1 MKKRWERLIAAVMSV
16 VMVQTVCP
24 PQAMALAASEVKEA
38 AEYLE
43 IDQLFSATQSAVTT
57 DSPENVETQTSAA
70 LFQDGAVRI
79 YHALQLYAIG
89 SNAVVHSGD
98 AQAETFGT
106 GTVLTDENGQV
117 LLYDSDGSYQLM
129 NDIALPEGTAWTLP
143 SGFSGTF
150 VSEGESTEAP
160 LYDED
165 TDTIYIY
172 NNYQLLTRAAEDE
185 LKTVLSGDNVAETFG
200 LGQVVYA
207 GDQQLEYTQE
217 HNYVVAQSFT
227 GEMPELKAEEILSE
241 TTQNATPGL
250 DGRDYLGQVVYYEPS
265 DTKKQNPYILIG
277 NEQQLQEIGKDT
289 QVTPMLYVK
298 STATWEQWEKTG
310 EIILGVPVYDWVKKE
325 EVTYVPYYPGDA
337 DFNLRADKDD
347 ENELVY
353 LYFRDGDNAQDSLM
367 HIDYAESNL
376 VSNLLGGVLTIL
388 DDIVS
393 GLLEGILGS
402 IFWDGTRNKETT
414 HDIVIVD
421 KEYND
426 VNAAS
431 YVSVKNAPDEYKGLK
446 YTSDANYIIFRD
458 IELTPAADG
467 EGNWTPLMFHGTMIG
482 AKSENGE
489 KIWNENGIISTKTP
503 ITISNV
509 TVVANEPLQVEKQ
522 KGYGFFATIYS
533 EMNRE
538 KLGESSGQTVVSNLR
553 LQDVVVNTDTSDYSV
568 DKSLLGLLLGLAGGV
583 TGTILD
589 GLLQLLGFKL
599 NLGAVLTDLLSVHQN
614 DPTKF
619 ATGGF
624 AGRIQ
629 GDVLVANCSVENAVV
644 SNINDYTG
652 GFVGYTEGVTKYDD
666 VSGLLQL
673 LVDLLENVLN
683 LIPGLG
689 LGDLVTV
696 LLENDVPIG
705 NLIPCGYYRPQI
717 NNCSVTLSK
726 GDLGNA
732 ASEAKDYVGGFVGKQ
747 VGTVMDTCT
756 VSGLKSVTA
765 NDYAGGFA
773 GATMDALI
781 RGLLTELGGN
791 ISYSPSTEN
800 TNCTVQSVVN
810 SSEDEQ
816 SETEATLWTI
826 TGTNYVGGYTGMT
839 ANSNIVNSTVKNL
852 GAVTASGDYAAGF
865 VGQATVGS
873 GALSLGEDENT
884 LLGQIGKL
892 TGDLTGMEGAV
903 LELFGAAPSRFNNCK
918 ILDSTLSVQAGNYAG
933 GFIGQGD
940 GVQIN
945 QEGGTTTL
953 KNVASITSAQNY
965 SGGFAG
971 QLIPTNAGGALNKVL
986 GIAAIREPVVS
997 NVDVWGAD
1005 GEFAVTANENY
1016 AGGAIGVTVGGQIK
1030 NVTVSNLQKV
1040 AANAEKG
1047 IAGGFLGSNNA
1058 SGLVDAGGLN
1068 LLNLDILKVSNLLN
1082 VVNYLLTDCTNCYVS
1097 FTGNAAPQ
1105 VTAASAGGF
1114 VGEMYGGSVNNSD
1127 MTDNRG
1133 AVRNLSNV
1141 QGTYYAG
1148 GFAGKICSGNLA
1160 DASGGIELA
1169 GLKVDVTGLAGVL
1182 QGYVP
1187 KVTSADVSSAET
1199 GLKVQALKQKMRED
1213 NTTVADK
1220 DSGAAGGYAGLM
1232 RGAQIT
1238 DSDVNALAT
1247 RGSFKSEEVSNS
1259 DWAVKAPAYAGGYA
1273 GKIDLGSLATVGDSV
1288 SLLDIVG
1295 LDDILSALS
1304 VVESRLEQ
1312 CDVTGKSGG
1321 FNVKASNI
1329 TEKKTVM
1336 SATVGSA
1343 GGFAGEINGAWL
1355 NGCDAGNYEYIEGV
1369 VSAGGYAGTVQPG
1382 DMVSLLEGQTNILEI
1397 VNASGLL
1404 SALKTFIPRIY
1415 NSSTAAVPC
1424 GGYIEATGTSVD
1436 EQLKGMAGGYVGY
1449 NQGGRIW
1456 GNVKTDPAD
1465 VSEQPAVLKDQK
1477 TATTH
1482 RVREVVGEE
1491 FAGGFTGL
1499 MKSANLVDSGSV
1511 KLLPTGEGGAVVKL
1525 SVPVSALEV
1534 VYAIQTN
1541 TQTTGPLRGLDED
1554 TWKAWVAAVGSSG
1567 VYGEELVQ
1575 ASYNELAEYIYGYT
1589 VTAKA
1594 EDEGSSLVDG
1604 GAAGGYVGRM
1614 EAGVIT
1620 NAYAQDVK
1628 AVTAFRSA
1636 GGFAGEMETGAVANV
1651 GSIKIA
1657 EIDVT
1662 GNLPIVKSFVP
1673 VVYASRVDGYQ
1684 SGMTIKTTSDTENS
1698 AIGNAGG
1705 FVGVAYG
1712 AQLWREIP
1720 KDEDLDFV
1728 RVTEQAAEVQNLKY
1742 VYGSQYAG
1750 GFAGRI
1756 DSASAANV
1764 EVGSDSGVLDQILEH
1779 LIQSVTGDV
1788 ANLLSVLDA
1797 TIPTVESA
1805 WVNTRVKKDAK
1816 ASITRDDLEAT
1827 MDFAVLDADQAAGG
1841 FVGMACGA
1849 VFGERN
1855 ATTKTTEEIPD
1866 TALVISGVRA
1876 VVGGEHAGGFFGL
1889 AEMGGVAQIAE
1900 GGTGILNL
1908 LVLNNVDVLNA
1919 FRTYF
1924 YDCYVFGSA
1933 EGMSV
1938 YAQTDSSDGGD
1949 STSGSDANQVYH
1961 SGNAGGFGGSLL
1973 NATVLRSH
1981 VRNLKLVNG
1990 LNYVG
1995 GFVGLSGK
2003 SGVLDLDKAEV
2014 LKNVLIAAAGLMDI
2028 FGSHMDDSSVTGMAN
2043 QVGYTLAS
2051 KGGKDCIAGGFIGYG
2066 DLSRGNNCKVDQL
2079 KQVYSDAQAGGFVG
2093 RTSYTY
2099 LAKIDGASPV
2109 LLNPLLYVI
2118 NELLD
2123 ALYVGKLEDIGAI
2136 QVTIPGLEKALELKV
2151 LSDGDVLSVT
2161 LFGLKISV
2169 ALVKDNGDGTKD
2181 VAQIHIGDSYVEIP
2195 CSEDGI
2201 TADNLEIG
2209 LIKANRTKVAGC
2221 TITGVTNGYDVFGGG
2236 AGNGE
2241 KEEATDPNGYA
2252 GGFVG
2257 FNNEGLLE
2265 NNTMIYADT
2274 IRGTANLVGAFS
2286 GRTELESSYSFN
2298 TLKEIEGNNNKYS
2311 VYRLDKYGDELN
2323 RILHQS
2329 GEALSADYQKEKIG
2343 EVSYHVYTVEHRGPS
2358 EILQGEAPSY
2368 FEAAWKD
2375 AVLNSSKYEQ
2385 AKFPANVYV
2394 SAGQANLMLGV
2405 ATEQNEDRTI
2415 PGAGDMQDPCGTEM
2429 LLTVQKIWFD
2439 DGSIKRPEEINV
2451 TLLQGFKPS
2460 KEGEESTMK
2469 PYQVPVEDQ
2478 YQPGETGAS
2487 VVDNVLKEN
2496 PFQMNIDMVGADPDI
2511 WTTQFYV
2518 PVRAEQGENGE
2529 LGQLYTYDV
2538 SEETIDGYVTFYYK
2552 PDDYT
2557 IYILNFQ
2564 ISMLMEDD
2572 TVVIDYGLP
2581 VAVDVLDNDAL
2592 GSYQIAGELAGV
2604 ATFDEKDLYKTF
2616 PDTKRTFEKMDLSY
2630 GTAVTNIDVGVLGT
2644 ELYDKL
2650 SNVKAETPETDVKPE
2665 TPETDG
2671 KAETSE
2677 TNAAY
2682 KRDVYYVPDTMQM
2695 DSLEKMLY
2703 VVKLDS
2709 EHVKNDQHYI
2719 TGALSI
2725 IPATEIFYE
2734 DNFGAIK
2741 YTPGLKN
2748 DGTDISWV
2756 NVENSGSS
2764 SDHQQDTDRPGSKE
2778 LGKLW
2783 DDLYGN
2789 DTHYKDDAT
2798 YSNGST
2804 YYVTVDENSDLNQL
2818 PTAEFEFTGTGF
2830 DIISVTSG
2838 DTGYVMIEVYNKK
2851 ENKLVRRAIID
2862 TYYGYTYDAEKNEW
2876 IVDEN
2881 ADNTNALYQVPIA
2894 KVDGLGWGEY
2904 SVKVMPV
2911 YEKVFD
2917 HHYQE
2922 GGQDNS
2928 YTFYLDAIRVYNP
2941 ANPSGNAYKDIKD
2954 VYLEDG
2960 EFNPQFMEIRDILLN
2975 AKNTSEVTEIGA
2987 VFVDG
2992 NGALTD
2998 IEDYKAYGPKNEVY
3012 LAPGQ
3017 AISFNLE
3024 TTTKDIP
3031 DKLQLSAK
3039 LDSGSSTQMTIE
3051 LAVPDKD
3058 QQWVSF
3064 RAKTHTIETA
3074 YDLYYEFGEQ
3084 CVWEAQKDEAGE
3096 VVSYKT
3102 KFPIVI
3108 RNSSSS
3114 TTEGAGVVP
3123 TDDPNANLDDKVG
3136 NLLSLTNLQ
3145 WTGNAKIKQE
3155 GDGTATVQ
3163 SEENRTAQQDLLVTS
3178 SWENVEAAYYLLNP
3192 VQQYTVTVKYQDES
3206 GNSLAEDQVLQVYDG
3221 AEYDATKLLEQAIK
3235 GYQFQRVQGEATG
3248 VATGDVEIVVIYQKL
3263 RMETLQQLIDRA
3275 NTMVDC
3281 AHKYVKTQWEA
3292 LLDAL
3297 AAAEQLLSV
3306 EHVTQ
3311 DQVDD
3316 TASAL
3321 LEAILAQRF
3330 QANKENLEAI
3340 LEQAKDM
3347 DLSGYT
3353 VESVARFQAAL
3364 DAAQAVMDD
3373 DSLSE
3378 EEQQT
3383 VDAATEALAAAMEG
3397 LTAETEPE
3405 EPEATDAPQVTDAPE
3420 VSQQPE
3426 ATNAPQTTDEPQATP
3441 ESEAQV
3447 PQTGDESGL
3456 TIWLTTLFVCAAAG
3470 IAMGMKIKTR
3480 KEEEQ

>member
-106 GTVLTDENGQV
+106 GTVLTDDNGQV

-129 NDIALPEGTAWTLP
+129 NDIALPEGTTWTLP

-172 NNYQLLTRAAEDE
+172 NNYQLLTRASEDE

-241 TTQNATPGL
+241 PTQDATAE
-250 DGRDYLGQVVYYEPS
+250 GRQFAGQVIYYENAN
-265 DTKKQNPYILIG
+265 TAQEKAYILIG
-277 NEQQLQEIGKDT
+277 NAEQLGAIGSDKPVYTAVYKRTWVIGWNSHWEIEYDKDNN
-289 QVTPMLYVK
+289 PIMLYGGDADLLQSQNGKKNYAFHGIDDDGGLVRDK
-298 STATWEQWEKTG
+298 RCGVNQKTG
-310 EIILGVPVYDWVKKE
+310 EIDPNMDIDESGQ
-325 EVTYVPYYPGDA
+325 TY
-337 DFNLRADKDD
+337 
-347 ENELVY
+347 
-353 LYFRDGDNAQDSLM
+353 S
-367 HIDYAESNL
+367 
-376 VSNLLGGVLTIL
+376 
-388 DDIVS
+388 
-393 GLLEGILGS
+393 
-402 IFWDGTRNKETT
+402 
-414 HDIVIVD
+414 
-421 KEYND
+421 
-426 VNAAS
+426 
-431 YVSVKNAPDEYKGLK
+431 
-446 YTSDANYIIFRD
+446 SDANYIIFRN
-458 IELTPAADG
+458 ITLTPADNG
-467 EGNWTPLMFHGTMIG
+467 GGNWTPLMFSGTMEGRLYMQVANPSNPNDQSQPTI
-482 AKSENGE
+482 S
-489 KIWNENGIISTKTP
+489 GISISTDNTLNPEDDRTGTGVGFFSNIINDSIYRGTP
-503 ITISNV
+503 KAVYVKNLILEVENVENQYTKVDDGTIS
-509 TVVANEPLQVEKQ
+509 LLSIILK
-522 KGYGFFATIYS
+522 F
-533 EMNRE
+533 
-538 KLGESSGQTVVSNLR
+538 
-553 LQDVVVNTDTSDYSV
+553 
-568 DKSLLGLLLGLAGGV
+568 LGLLL
-583 TGTILD
+583 D
-589 GLLQLLGFKL
+589 GLTAGQLGLQ
-599 NLGAVLTDLLSVHQN
+599 DLLTADDESME
-614 DPTKF
+614 F
-619 ATGGF
+619 YATGAF
-624 AGRIQ
+624 AGRII
-629 GDVLVANCSVENAVV
+629 GPVTVENCNV
-644 SNINDYTG
+644 SLGTITSEKGMVG
-652 GFVGYTEGVTKYDD
+652 GFVGSAEGLTEYEGLSNILSD
-666 VSGLLQL
+666 VAEGL
-673 LVDLLENVLN
+673 ETILN
-683 LIPGLG
+683 HIPGLG
-689 LGDLVTV
+689 LGDLVPV
-696 LLENDVPIG
+696 LLKNPKLVNLD
-705 NLIPCGYYRPQI
+705 NLIPIGYKAPVI
-717 NNCSVTLSK
+717 DDCHVTMTDSTII
-726 GDLGNA
+726 G
-732 ASEAKDYVGGFVGKQ
+732 SEKTSFNGGFVGCQ
-747 VGTVMDTCT
+747 TGATISDC
-756 VSGLKSVTA
+756 SVYGITSVKA
-765 NDYAGGFA
+765 SNYAGGFA
-773 GATMDALI
+773 GAI
-781 RGLLTELGGN
+781 RDGAIEGLLSGGN
-791 ISYSPSTEN
+791 IDLFEDVIPNLRGIDPSAKN
-800 TNCTVQSVVN
+800 INCSVNVPDADKPLIQWTVQ
-810 SSEDEQ
+810 
-816 SETEATLWTI
+816 A
-826 TGTNYVGGYTGMT
+826 
-839 ANSNIVNSTVKNL
+839 
-852 GAVTASGDYAAGF
+852 GDYAGGLAGIIANSDVSRAVVQGLKKVAATGDYAGGLTGRATLGSGLTMVGEVEEGEEDYNILGQVTNLLEGVLTGNTDEHLQLLNALGVSPSNIHSCTVTGSELEIEAVNFVGGFLGQGDGTQIGKVDKGVKNSVSNLNSITAKNGSYAGGF
-865 VGQATVGS
+865 VGQLVPA
-873 GALSLGEDENT
+873 
-884 LLGQIGKL
+884 
-892 TGDLTGMEGAV
+892 
-903 LELFGAAPSRFNNCK
+903 
-918 ILDSTLSVQAGNYAG
+918 
-933 GFIGQGD
+933 
-940 GVQIN
+940 
-945 QEGGTTTL
+945 
-953 KNVASITSAQNY
+953 
-965 SGGFAG
+965 
-971 QLIPTNAGGALNKVL
+971 NAGGVLNSTL
-986 GIAAIREPVVS
+986 GLISLQIPDVS
-997 NVDVWGAD
+997 YVSVCGQAD
-1005 GEFAVTANENY
+1005 GFTVQASSGSY
-1016 AGGAIGVTVGGQIK
+1016 AGGAIGVVVGGTID
-1030 NVTVSNLQKV
+1030 NVTVTNLLSV
-1040 AANAEKG
+1040 TANAENG
-1047 IAGGFLGSNNA
+1047 IAGGFMGSNNA
-1058 SGLVDAGGLN
+1058 SGLVNAGGLN

-1105 VTAASAGGF
+1105 VSAASAGGF

-1169 GLKVDVTGLAGVL
+1169 GLKVDVTGLTDVL

-1187 KVTSADVSSAET
+1187 KVTSAGVSSAET
-1199 GLKVQALKQKMRED
+1199 GLKVQALKQNMRED

-1220 DSGAAGGYAGLM
+1220 DSGAAGGYAGLV
-1232 RGAQIT
+1232 RGAQISY
-1238 DSDVNALAT
+1238 SDVNALAT

-1321 FNVKASNI
+1321 FNVKASNV
-1329 TEKKTVM
+1329 TEEKTVT

-1382 DMVSLLEGQTNILEI
+1382 DMVSLLEGQANILEI
-1397 VNASGLL
+1397 VDASGLL

-1465 VSEQPAVLKDQK
+1465 VSKQPAVLKDQK

-1482 RVREVVGEE
+1482 RVREVVGVE

-1511 KLLPTGEGGAVVKL
+1511 KLLPTEEGAVAKL

-1575 ASYNELAEYIYGYT
+1575 ASYGNLAQYIYGYT

-1636 GGFAGEMETGAVANV
+1636 GGFAGEMETGSVANV

-1657 EIDVT
+1657 EIEVT

-1712 AQLWREIP
+1712 AQLWNEIP
-1720 KDEDLDFV
+1720 EDEDLDFV

-1764 EVGSDSGVLDQILEH
+1764 EVGADSGVLDQILEH
-1779 LIQSVTGDV
+1779 LIQAVTGDV
-1788 ANLLSVLDA
+1788 SNLLSVLDA

-1805 WVNTRVKKDAK
+1805 WVNTSVKKNAK

-1849 VFGERN
+1849 VFGKRN
-1855 ATTKTTEEIPD
+1855 ATTKMTEEIPD

-1876 VVGGEHAGGFFGL
+1876 VAGGEHAGGFFGL

-1900 GGTGILNL
+1900 EGTGILNL

-1938 YAQTDSSDGGD
+1938 YARTDSRDGGD

-1961 SGNAGGFGGSLL
+1961 NGNAGGFGGSLL

-2014 LKNVLIAAAGLMDI
+2014 LENVLIAAAGLMDI

-2066 DLSRGNNCKVDQL
+2066 DLSRVNNCKVDQL

-2093 RTSYTY
+2093 RTSYAY
-2099 LAKIDGASPV
+2099 LAKVDGTSPV

-2136 QVTIPGLEKALELKV
+2136 QVKIPGLEKALELEV
-2151 LSDGDVLSVT
+2151 LSEGDVLSVT
-2161 LFGLKISV
+2161 LLGLKISV

-2181 VAQIHIGDSYVEIP
+2181 MAQIHIGDSYVEIP

-2201 TADNLEIG
+2201 TADNLKIG
-2209 LIKANRTKVAGC
+2209 LIKANRTKVANC
-2221 TITGVTNGYDVFGGG
+2221 TVAGVTNGYDVFGGG
-2236 AGNGE
+2236 ATNDVDGSNE
-2241 KEEATDPNGYA
+2241 FGYA

-2257 FNNEGLLE
+2257 CNKEGLLE
-2265 NNTMIYADT
+2265 YNTMIYADT
-2274 IRGTANLVGAFS
+2274 IRGTVNLVGAFS

-2311 VYRLDKYGDELN
+2311 VYRLDKYGDELD

-2329 GEALSADYQKEKIG
+2329 GKPLSADHQKEKIG

-2429 LLTVQKIWFD
+2429 LLTIQKIWFD

-2460 KEGEESTMK
+2460 KEGEEPTMK

-2478 YQPGETGAS
+2478 YQSGETGAS

-2496 PFQMNIDMVGADPDI
+2496 PFQMNSDMVGADPDI

-2518 PVRAEQGENGE
+2518 PMRAEQGENGE

-2538 SEETIDGYVTFYYK
+2538 SEETIDGYVTFYCK

-2564 ISMLMEDD
+2564 ISMLMADD

-2592 GSYQIAGELAGV
+2592 GPYQIAGELAGV
-2604 ATFDEKDLYKTF
+2604 AQYDAEKLHKTFDQTTALTQHEQQ
-2616 PDTKRTFEKMDLSY
+2616 LSY
-2630 GTAVTNIDVGVLGT
+2630 GKATIDAPKGV
-2644 ELYDKL
+2644 
-2650 SNVKAETPETDVKPE
+2650 VAETPETDVKPK

-2677 TNAAY
+2677 TNDVY

-2695 DSLEKMLY
+2695 DSLERMLY
-2703 VVKLDS
+2703 VVALDS
-2709 EHVKNDQHYI
+2709 KYVKNGQNYI
-2719 TGALSI
+2719 TGALTV

-2741 YTPGLKN
+2741 PNPGYTKEDTKIVWTPLTG
-2748 DGTDISWV
+2748 
-2756 NVENSGSS
+2756 ES
-2764 SDHQQDTDRPGSKE
+2764 SDTDYQQDTDRPGSAE

-2789 DTHYKDDAT
+2789 DTHYGKDAT
-2798 YSNGST
+2798 YSNGT
-2804 YYVTVDENSDLNQL
+2804 AWYVEVGEDTKTS
-2818 PTAEFEFTGTGF
+2818 PSAEFTFKGTGF
-2830 DIISVTSG
+2830 DVISVTSG
-2838 DTGYVMIEVYNKK
+2838 ETGTIKVNVYDVNQGNKK
-2851 ENKLVRRAIID
+2851 VKGYIID
-2862 TYYGYTYDAEKNEW
+2862 TYYGYNFVDGEW
-2876 IVDEN
+2876 VVDES
-2881 ADNTNALYQVPIA
+2881 ADASNALYQVPVL
-2894 KVDGLGWGEY
+2894 KVEDLPWGTYKAEIIPTY
-2904 SVKVMPV
+2904 HKA
-2911 YEKVFD
+2911 YD
-2917 HHYQE
+2917 DQYQE
-2922 GGQDNS
+2922 GKYNS
-2928 YTFYLDAIRVYNP
+2928 YRFYLDAIRIYDP
-2941 ANPSGNAYKDIKD
+2941 AKP
-2954 VYLEDG
+2954 DG
-2960 EFNPQFMEIRDILLN
+2960 EHYKEIEEVYEKDGENRPEFKEIRDILLN
-2975 AKNTSEVTEIGA
+2975 AKNTSAVTEIGA

-2998 IEDYKAYGPKNEVY
+2998 IKDYEAYGPKNEVY

-3024 TTTKDIP
+3024 TTSEDIP

-3039 LDSGSSTQMTIE
+3039 LESGSSTQMTIE
-3051 LAVPDKD
+3051 LAVPDKN
-3058 QQWVSF
+3058 QQWVPF
-3064 RAKTHTIETA
+3064 RAKTYKIETA

-3084 CVWEAQKDEAGE
+3084 CVWEAQKNEKGE
-3096 VVSYKT
+3096 IVSYKT

-3114 TTEGAGVVP
+3114 TTEGADVVP

-3136 NLLSLTNLQ
+3136 NLLSLTNLK
-3145 WTGNAKIKQE
+3145 WTGSAENKQE
-3155 GDGTATVQ
+3155 GDEPTTVQ

-3397 LTAETEPE
+3397 LTAKTEPE
-3405 EPEATDAPQVTDAPE
+3405 VPEATDAPQATDAPE

-3470 IAMGMKIKTR
+3470 IGMGMKIKTR

>member
-129 NDIALPEGTAWTLP
+129 NDIALPDGTMWTLP

-227 GEMPELKAEEILSE
+227 GKMPELKAEEILAE

-250 DGRDYLGQVVYYEPS
+250 DGRDYLGQVVYNDS
-265 DTKKQNPYILIG
+265 ATGLQYILIG
-277 NEQQLQEIGKDT
+277 NKQQLQAIGKT
-289 QVTPMLYVK
+289 EREWQMVGFLVQYVNVAIKVTEPL
-298 STATWEQWEKTG
+298 WEKDG
-310 EIILGVPVYDWVKKE
+310 REWKQV
-325 EVTYVPYYPGDA
+325 YPGDA
-337 DFNLRADKDD
+337 DLSSDQKLWGNDDFYHTIGQKYYGSKLVNGQVVCDESATKYHVNIERNGKD
-347 ENELVY
+347 EPTYSTN
-353 LYFRDGDNAQDSLM
+353 
-367 HIDYAESNL
+367 
-376 VSNLLGGVLTIL
+376 
-388 DDIVS
+388 
-393 GLLEGILGS
+393 
-402 IFWDGTRNKETT
+402 
-414 HDIVIVD
+414 
-421 KEYND
+421 
-426 VNAAS
+426 
-431 YVSVKNAPDEYKGLK
+431 
-446 YTSDANYIIFRD
+446 ANYIIFRD
-458 IELTPAADG
+458 INLNYE
-467 EGNWTPLMFHGTMIG
+467 EWTPLAFHGTMIG
-482 AKSENGE
+482 AKTDGTS
-489 KIWNENGIISTKTP
+489 KIWDDTGIVASKRPEISRIIVTMDENEQLEVDKQLGVGFFS
-503 ITISNV
+503 TIS
-509 TVVANEPLQVEKQ
+509 
-522 KGYGFFATIYS
+522 S
-533 EMNRE
+533 EMNE
-538 KLGESSGQTVVSNLR
+538 KNVGVSSGQVIVSNLI
-553 LQDVVVNTDTSDYSV
+553 LDDVSV
-568 DKSLLGLLLGLAGGV
+568 QTLTNKTKDSQSLLNAITSGVGGILGELLDNLLN
-583 TGTILD
+583 ILTF
-589 GLLQLLGFKL
+589 GKL
-599 NLGAVLTDLLSVHQN
+599 NLNLNKVLGGLLN
-614 DPTKF
+614 ARAKDPTRF
-619 ATGGF
+619 ATGAFAGRIEGDVKVYNCDVIGADVKNINDFTGGF
-624 AGRIQ
+624 AGYSI
-629 GDVLVANCSVENAVV
+629 G
-644 SNINDYTG
+644 T
-652 GFVGYTEGVTKYDD
+652 TKYD
-666 VSGLLQL
+666 GLSEALGDIERL
-673 LVDLLENVLN
+673 LTNLLNI
-683 LIPGLG
+683 IPGIG
-689 LGDLVTV
+689 LGDLITI
-696 LLENDVPIG
+696 LLRNGLAIG
-705 NLIPCGYYRPQI
+705 HLIPTGYYRPHI
-717 NNCSVTLSK
+717 ENCTVSLKNGAGS
-726 GDLGNA
+726 LGNA
-732 ASEAKDYVGGFVGKQ
+732 TSSYVGGFVGKQ

-933 GFIGQGD
+933 AFIGQGD

-953 KNVASITSAQNY
+953 KNVASITSTKNY

-986 GIAAIREPVVS
+986 GFAAIREPVVS

-1058 SGLVDAGGLN
+1058 SGLVNAGGLN

-1169 GLKVDVTGLAGVL
+1169 GLTVNVTGLADVL

-1187 KVTSADVSSAET
+1187 KVTSAGVSSAET
-1199 GLKVQALKQKMRED
+1199 GLKVQALKQNMRED

-1220 DSGAAGGYAGLM
+1220 DSGAAGGYAGLV
-1232 RGAQIT
+1232 RGAQISY
-1238 DSDVNALAT
+1238 SDVNALAT

-1329 TEKKTVM
+1329 TEKKTVT

-1382 DMVSLLEGQTNILEI
+1382 DMVSLLEGQTNILKI

-1482 RVREVVGEE
+1482 RVREVVGVE

-1511 KLLPTGEGGAVVKL
+1511 KLLPTEEGAVVEL

-1575 ASYNELAEYIYGYT
+1575 ASYGDLAEYIYGYT

-1636 GGFAGEMETGAVANV
+1636 GGFAGEMETGSVANV

-1657 EIDVT
+1657 GIDVT

-1712 AQLWREIP
+1712 AQLWNEIP
-1720 KDEDLDFV
+1720 EDEDLDFV

-1779 LIQSVTGDV
+1779 LIQAVTGDV
-1788 ANLLSVLDA
+1788 SNLLSVLDA

-1805 WVNTRVKKDAK
+1805 WVNTSVKKNAK

-1855 ATTKTTEEIPD
+1855 TTTTTDEIPD

-1876 VVGGEHAGGFFGL
+1876 VAGGEHAGGFFGL

-1938 YAQTDSSDGGD
+1938 YARTDSRDGGD

-1961 SGNAGGFGGSLL
+1961 NGNAGGFGGSLL

-2014 LKNVLIAAAGLMDI
+2014 LENVLIAAAGLMDI

-2066 DLSRGNNCKVDQL
+2066 DLSRVNNCQVDQL

-2093 RTSYTY
+2093 RTSYAY
-2099 LAKIDGASPV
+2099 LAKVDGDSPD
-2109 LLNPLLYVI
+2109 LLKPLLEVI
-2118 NELLD
+2118 NTLLK
-2123 ALYVGKLEDIGAI
+2123 ALYADKLQDIDAI
-2136 QVTIPGLEKALELKV
+2136 KVSIPVWNKVLELKV
-2151 LSDGDVLSVT
+2151 LSEGDVLSVT
-2161 LFGLKISV
+2161 LFDLKISV

-2181 VAQIHIGDSYVEIP
+2181 MAQIHIGDSYVEIP
-2195 CSEDGI
+2195 CSKDGI
-2201 TADNLEIG
+2201 TEDALKIG

-2236 AGNGE
+2236 ANND
-2241 KEEATDPNGYA
+2241 TDGSSKFGYA

-2265 NNTMIYADT
+2265 NNTMLYADT
-2274 IRGTANLVGAFS
+2274 IRGTANRVGAFS

-2298 TLKEIEGNNNKYS
+2298 TLEEIEGNNNKYS

-2329 GEALSADYQKEKIG
+2329 GKPLSADHQKDKIG

-2358 EILQGEAPSY
+2358 KILQGEAPSY
-2368 FEAAWKD
+2368 FEAVWED
-2375 AVLNSSKYEQ
+2375 AMLNSSEHPN
-2385 AKFPANVYV
+2385 ALAPANVYV
-2394 SAGQANLMLGV
+2394 SSAQANLMLGV

-2439 DGSIKRPEEINV
+2439 DGSIERPEEINV

-2460 KEGEESTMK
+2460 KEGEEPTMK

-2496 PFQMNIDMVGADPDI
+2496 SFQMNSDMVGADPDI

-2564 ISMLMEDD
+2564 ISMLMADD

-2604 ATFDEKDLYKTF
+2604 AQYDAEKLHKTF
-2616 PDTKRTFEKMDLSY
+2616 GQTTALTQHEQQLSY
-2630 GTAVTNIDVGVLGT
+2630 GKATIDAPKGV
-2644 ELYDKL
+2644 
-2650 SNVKAETPETDVKPE
+2650 VAE

-2671 KAETSE
+2671 KAETPE
-2677 TNAAY
+2677 TNDVY

-2703 VVKLDS
+2703 VVALDS
-2709 EHVKNDQHYI
+2709 KYVKNGQNYI
-2719 TGALSI
+2719 TGELSI

-2741 YTPGLKN
+2741 PNPGYTKDDTEIVWTTLTG
-2748 DGTDISWV
+2748 
-2756 NVENSGSS
+2756 EGS
-2764 SDHQQDTDRPGSKE
+2764 DTQQDTDRPGSKE

-2789 DTHYKDDAT
+2789 DKHYKDDAT

-2804 YYVTVDENSDLNQL
+2804 YYVTVDENLDLNRL

-2838 DTGYVMIEVYNKK
+2838 DTGYVLIEVYDKG
-2851 ENKLVRRAIID
+2851 NKLVRRSVID
-2862 TYYGYTYDAEKNEW
+2862 TYYGYVYDAEKDEW

-2881 ADNTNALYQVPIA
+2881 ADDSNALYQVPIA

-2911 YEKVFD
+2911 YEKAFD

-2941 ANPSGNAYKDIKD
+2941 AKPSGNAYEDIKD

-2960 EFNPQFMEIRDILLN
+2960 EFNPQFKEIRDILLN
-2975 AKNTSEVTEIGA
+2975 AKNTSAVTEIGA

-2998 IEDYKAYGPKNEVY
+2998 IEDYKAYGPKHEVY

-3024 TTTKDIP
+3024 TTTGCIP

-3039 LDSGSSTQMTIE
+3039 LESGSSTQMTIE
-3051 LAVPDKD
+3051 LAVPDQD
-3058 QQWVSF
+3058 RQWVSF
-3064 RAKTHTIETA
+3064 RAKTYTIETA

-3084 CVWEAQKDEAGE
+3084 CVWEAKKNEAGE
-3096 VVSYKT
+3096 VVYKT

-3114 TTEGAGVVP
+3114 TTEGADVVP

-3136 NLLSLTNLQ
+3136 NLLSLTNLK

-3397 LTAETEPE
+3397 LTAKTEPE
-3405 EPEATDAPQVTDAPE
+3405 EPEATDAPQATDAPE

-3470 IAMGMKIKTR
+3470 IGMGMKIKTR

>member
-1 MKKRWERLIAAVMSV
+1 MENFIWSEGRTMKKRWERLIAAVMSV

-129 NDIALPEGTAWTLP
+129 NDIALPDGTMWTLP

-227 GEMPELKAEEILSE
+227 AQMPELKAEEILAE
-241 TTQNATPGL
+241 TTQDATPGL
-250 DGRDYLGQVVYYEPS
+250 DGRDYLGQVVYNDS
-265 DTKKQNPYILIG
+265 ATGLQYILIG
-277 NEQQLQEIGKDT
+277 NKQQLQAIGQTEREWQMVGFLVQYVNVAIK
-289 QVTPMLYVK
+289 VTEPL
-298 STATWEQWEKTG
+298 WEKDG
-310 EIILGVPVYDWVKKE
+310 REWKQV
-325 EVTYVPYYPGDA
+325 YPGDA
-337 DFNLRADKDD
+337 DLSSDQKLWGNDDFYHTIGQKYYGSKLVNGQVVCDESATKYHVNIERNGKD
-347 ENELVY
+347 EPTYSTN
-353 LYFRDGDNAQDSLM
+353 
-367 HIDYAESNL
+367 
-376 VSNLLGGVLTIL
+376 
-388 DDIVS
+388 
-393 GLLEGILGS
+393 
-402 IFWDGTRNKETT
+402 
-414 HDIVIVD
+414 
-421 KEYND
+421 
-426 VNAAS
+426 
-431 YVSVKNAPDEYKGLK
+431 
-446 YTSDANYIIFRD
+446 ANYIIFRD
-458 IELTPAADG
+458 INLNYE
-467 EGNWTPLMFHGTMIG
+467 EWTPLAFHGTMIG
-482 AKSENGE
+482 AKTDGTS
-489 KIWNENGIISTKTP
+489 KIWDDTGIVASKRPEISRIIVTMDENEQLEVDKQLGVGFFS
-503 ITISNV
+503 TIS
-509 TVVANEPLQVEKQ
+509 
-522 KGYGFFATIYS
+522 S
-533 EMNRE
+533 EMNE
-538 KLGESSGQTVVSNLR
+538 KNVGVSSGQVIVSNLI
-553 LQDVVVNTDTSDYSV
+553 LDDVSV
-568 DKSLLGLLLGLAGGV
+568 QTLTNKTKDSQSLLNAITSGVGGILGEVLDTLLN
-583 TGTILD
+583 ILTF
-589 GLLQLLGFKL
+589 GKL
-599 NLGAVLTDLLSVHQN
+599 NLNLKKVLGGLLN
-614 DPTKF
+614 ARAKDPTRF
-619 ATGGF
+619 ATGAF
-624 AGRIQ
+624 AGRIE
-629 GDVLVANCSVENAVV
+629 GDVKVYNCDVIGADVK
-644 SNINDYTG
+644 NINDFTG
-652 GFVGYTEGVTKYDD
+652 GFVGYSTGTTKYD
-666 VSGLLQL
+666 GLSEALGDIERL
-673 LVDLLENVLN
+673 LTNLLNI
-683 LIPGLG
+683 IPGIG
-689 LGDLVTV
+689 LGDLITI
-696 LLENDVPIG
+696 LLENGLAVG
-705 NLIPCGYYRPQI
+705 NLIPTGYYRPQI
-717 NNCSVTLSK
+717 ENCTVSLKNGAGT
-726 GDLGNA
+726 LGNTT
-732 ASEAKDYVGGFVGKQ
+732 SCYVGGFIGKQ

-781 RGLLTELGGN
+781 RGLLTKLGGN

-1068 LLNLDILKVSNLLN
+1068 LLDLDILKVSNLLN

-1169 GLKVDVTGLAGVL
+1169 GLKVDVTGLADVL

-1199 GLKVQALKQKMRED
+1199 GLKVQALKQNMRED

-1238 DSDVNALAT
+1238 DSNVNALAT
-1247 RGSFKSEEVSNS
+1247 RGSFKNEEVSNS

-1288 SLLDIVG
+1288 SLLEIIG

-1636 GGFAGEMETGAVANV
+1636 GGFAGEMETGSVANV
-1651 GSIKIA
+1651 GNIEIA
-1657 EIDVT
+1657 GLKVT

-1712 AQLWREIP
+1712 AQLWNEIP
-1720 KDEDLDFV
+1720 EDEDLDFV

-1764 EVGSDSGVLDQILEH
+1764 EVGADSGVLDQILEH
-1779 LIQSVTGDV
+1779 LIQAVTGDV
-1788 ANLLSVLDA
+1788 SNLLSVLDA

-1805 WVNTRVKKDAK
+1805 WVNTSVKKNAK

-1849 VFGERN
+1849 VFGKRN
-1855 ATTKTTEEIPD
+1855 ATTKMTEEIPD

-1876 VVGGEHAGGFFGL
+1876 VAGGEHAGGFFGL

-1900 GGTGILNL
+1900 EGTGILNL

-1938 YAQTDSSDGGD
+1938 YARTDSRDGGD
-1949 STSGSDANQVYH
+1949 ITSGSDANQVYH
-1961 SGNAGGFGGSLL
+1961 NGNAGGFGGSLL

-2014 LKNVLIAAAGLMDI
+2014 LENVLIAAAGLMDI

-2066 DLSRGNNCKVDQL
+2066 DLSRVNNCQVDQL

-2093 RTSYTY
+2093 RTSYAY
-2099 LAKIDGASPV
+2099 LAKVDSTSPV
-2109 LLNPLLYVI
+2109 LLNPLLHVI

-2123 ALYVGKLEDIGAI
+2123 ALYVGKLENIDAI
-2136 QVTIPGLEKALELKV
+2136 KVSIPGLNNVLELKV
-2151 LSDGDVLSVT
+2151 LNDGDVLSVT
-2161 LFGLKISV
+2161 LLGLKISV

-2181 VAQIHIGDSYVEIP
+2181 MAQIHIGDSYVEIP
-2195 CSEDGI
+2195 CSKDGI
-2201 TADNLEIG
+2201 TADNLKIG
-2209 LIKANRTKVAGC
+2209 LIKANRTKVANC
-2221 TITGVTNGYDVFGGG
+2221 TVAGVTNGYDVFGGG
-2236 AGNGE
+2236 ATNDVDGSNE
-2241 KEEATDPNGYA
+2241 FGYA

-2265 NNTMIYADT
+2265 YNTMLYADT
-2274 IRGTANLVGAFS
+2274 IRGTANRVGAFS

-2298 TLKEIEGNNNKYS
+2298 TLEEIEGNNNKYS

-2329 GEALSADYQKEKIG
+2329 GKPLSADHQKEKIG

-2358 EILQGEAPSY
+2358 KILQGEAPSY

-2375 AVLNSSKYEQ
+2375 AVLNSSKHEQ

-2460 KEGEESTMK
+2460 KEGEEPTDMK
-2469 PYQVPVEDQ
+2469 EYQVPVEDQ

-2496 PFQMNIDMVGADPDI
+2496 PFQMNSDMVGADPDI

-2518 PVRAEQGENGE
+2518 PMRAEQGENGE

-2538 SEETIDGYVTFYYK
+2538 SEETIDGYVTFYCK

-2564 ISMLMEDD
+2564 ISMLMADD

-2592 GSYQIAGELAGV
+2592 GSYQIASELAGV
-2604 ATFDEKDLYKTF
+2604 AQYDAEKLHKTFDQTTALTQHEQQ
-2616 PDTKRTFEKMDLSY
+2616 LSY
-2630 GTAVTNIDVGVLGT
+2630 GKATIDAPKGV
-2644 ELYDKL
+2644 
-2650 SNVKAETPETDVKPE
+2650 VAETPETDVKPK

-2671 KAETSE
+2671 KVEASE
-2677 TNAAY
+2677 TNDVY

-2703 VVKLDS
+2703 VVALDS
-2709 EHVKNDQHYI
+2709 KYVKNGQNYI
-2719 TGALSI
+2719 TGELSI

-2741 YTPGLKN
+2741 PNPGYTKDDTEIVWTTLTG
-2748 DGTDISWV
+2748 
-2756 NVENSGSS
+2756 EGS
-2764 SDHQQDTDRPGSKE
+2764 DTQQDADRPGSKE

-2804 YYVTVDENSDLNQL
+2804 YYVTVDENLDLNQL

-2838 DTGYVMIEVYNKK
+2838 DTGYVLIEVYDKG
-2851 ENKLVRRAIID
+2851 NKLVRRSVID
-2862 TYYGYTYDAEKNEW
+2862 TYYGYVYDAEKDEW

-2881 ADNTNALYQVPIA
+2881 ADDSNALYQVPIA

-2911 YEKVFD
+2911 YEKAFD

-2941 ANPSGNAYKDIKD
+2941 ANPSGNAYEDIKD

-2960 EFNPQFMEIRDILLN
+2960 EFNPHFKEIRDILLN
-2975 AKNTSEVTEIGA
+2975 ANNTSAVTEIGA

-2998 IEDYKAYGPKNEVY
+2998 IKDYEAYGPKNEVY

-3024 TTTKDIP
+3024 TTSKDLP

-3039 LDSGSSTQMTIE
+3039 LESGSSTQMTIE
-3051 LAVPDKD
+3051 LAVPDQV

-3064 RAKTHTIETA
+3064 RAKTHTIKTA

-3084 CVWEAQKDEAGE
+3084 CVWEAQKDETGE

-3114 TTEGAGVVP
+3114 TTEGADVVP

-3136 NLLSLTNLQ
+3136 NLLSLTNLK

-3192 VQQYTVTVKYQDES
+3192 VQQYTVTVKYQDEN

-3275 NTMVDC
+3275 KTMVDC
-3281 AHKYVKTQWEA
+3281 AHKYVQTQWEA

-3321 LEAILAQRF
+3321 LEAIMAQRF

-3405 EPEATDAPQVTDAPE
+3405 EPEATDAPQTTDAPE

-3470 IAMGMKIKTR
+3470 IGMGMKIKTR
-3480 KEEEQ
+3480 KEEQ

>member
-129 NDIALPEGTAWTLP
+129 NDIALPDGTMWTLP

-227 GEMPELKAEEILSE
+227 AQMPELKAEEILAE
-241 TTQNATPGL
+241 TTQDATPGL
-250 DGRDYLGQVVYYEPS
+250 DGRDYLGQVVYNDS
-265 DTKKQNPYILIG
+265 ATGLQYILIG
-277 NEQQLQEIGKDT
+277 NKQQLQAIGKTDENGDPIKVTEPVWAQKQEAYSVGGIGYWRDVGDPIEYYRGDADIISNGDYTELFSFDQEVGGTGEYEGSILGKDT
-289 QVTPMLYVK
+289 RNKYYGSMLNGAEVVCNKNADKYH
-298 STATWEQWEKTG
+298 TNIERGHGDDFE
-310 EIILGVPVYDWVKKE
+310 PVY
-325 EVTYVPYYPGDA
+325 
-337 DFNLRADKDD
+337 
-347 ENELVY
+347 
-353 LYFRDGDNAQDSLM
+353 S
-367 HIDYAESNL
+367 
-376 VSNLLGGVLTIL
+376 TI
-388 DDIVS
+388 
-393 GLLEGILGS
+393 
-402 IFWDGTRNKETT
+402 
-414 HDIVIVD
+414 
-421 KEYND
+421 
-426 VNAAS
+426 
-431 YVSVKNAPDEYKGLK
+431 
-446 YTSDANYIIFRD
+446 ANYIIFREID
-458 IELTPAADG
+458 LKNEP
-467 EGNWTPLMFHGTMIG
+467 WTPLMFHGTMIG

-489 KIWNENGIISTKTP
+489 KIWDQTGIVASGRPVISNITVFMDEEQKLNP
-503 ITISNV
+503 DKQLGVGFFGTISSEINV
-509 TVVANEPLQVEKQ
+509 NNIGISAGTTL
-522 KGYGFFATIYS
+522 
-533 EMNRE
+533 
-538 KLGESSGQTVVSNLR
+538 VSNLK
-553 LQDVVVNTDTSDYSV
+553 LDTITIKTETNQTESSET
-568 DKSLLGLLLGLAGGV
+568 LLKIITSGTGGLVGGLLDWLVNAITFGQ
-583 TGTILD
+583 I
-589 GLLQLLGFKL
+589 KL
-599 NLGAVLTDLLSVHQN
+599 NLKQVLGELLN
-614 DPTKF
+614 ARAKDPTRF
-619 ATGGF
+619 ATGSF
-624 AGRIQ
+624 AGRIE
-629 GDVLVANCSVENAVV
+629 GDVRIENCEVVNATVH
-644 SNINDYTG
+644 NINDYTG
-652 GFVGYTEGVTKYDD
+652 GFVGYSTGITEY
-666 VSGLLQL
+666 SGLSDDLDITTGALESL
-673 LVDLLENVLN
+673 LNV
-683 LIPGLG
+683 IPGLG
-689 LGDLVTV
+689 LGDLITI
-696 LLENDVPIG
+696 LLRNGLAIG
-705 NLIPCGYYRPQI
+705 HLIPTGYYRPHI
-717 NNCSVTLSK
+717 ENCTVSLKNGAGSLS
-726 GDLGNA
+726 NA
-732 ASEAKDYVGGFVGKQ
+732 TSSYVGGFVGKQ

-953 KNVASITSAQNY
+953 KNVASITSTKNY

-986 GIAAIREPVVS
+986 GFAAIREPVVS

-1058 SGLVDAGGLN
+1058 SGLVNAGGLN

-1105 VTAASAGGF
+1105 VSAASAGGF
-1114 VGEMYGGSVNNSD
+1114 VGEMYGGTVDNST
-1127 MTDNRG
+1127 MTDNQG
-1133 AVRNLSNV
+1133 AVRNVSNI

-1160 DASGGIELA
+1160 DAGGGIELA
-1169 GLKVDVTGLAGVL
+1169 GLKVDVTGLTGVL

-1199 GLKVQALKQKMRED
+1199 GLKVQALKQKMQED
-1213 NTTVADK
+1213 DTTVADK
-1220 DSGAAGGYAGLM
+1220 DSGAAGGYAGLV
-1232 RGAQIT
+1232 RGAQISY
-1238 DSDVNALAT
+1238 SDVNALAT

-1295 LDDILSALS
+1295 LDNILSALS
-1304 VVESRLEQ
+1304 VVESRLDQ

-1321 FNVKASNI
+1321 FNVKASNV
-1329 TEKKTVM
+1329 TEEKTVT

-1465 VSEQPAVLKDQK
+1465 VSKQPAVLNDQK

-1482 RVREVVGEE
+1482 RVREVVGVE

-1511 KLLPTGEGGAVVKL
+1511 KLLPTEEGAVAEL

-1575 ASYNELAEYIYGYT
+1575 ASYGDLAQYIYGYT

-1604 GAAGGYVGRM
+1604 GSAGGYVGRM

-1636 GGFAGEMETGAVANV
+1636 GGFAGEMETGSVANV

-1657 EIDVT
+1657 GMKVT

-1712 AQLWREIP
+1712 AQLWNEIP
-1720 KDEDLDFV
+1720 EDEDLDFV

-1764 EVGSDSGVLDQILEH
+1764 EVGADSGVLDQILEH
-1779 LIQSVTGDV
+1779 LIQAVTGDV
-1788 ANLLSVLDA
+1788 SNLLSVLDA

-1805 WVNTRVKKDAK
+1805 WVNTSVKKNAK

-1849 VFGERN
+1849 VFGKRN
-1855 ATTKTTEEIPD
+1855 ATTKMTEEIPD

-1876 VVGGEHAGGFFGL
+1876 VAGGEHAGGFFGL

-1949 STSGSDANQVYH
+1949 ITSGSDANQVYH
-1961 SGNAGGFGGSLL
+1961 NGNAGGFGGSLL

-2014 LKNVLIAAAGLMDI
+2014 LENVLIAAAGLMDI

-2066 DLSRGNNCKVDQL
+2066 DLSRVNNCQVDQL

-2093 RTSYTY
+2093 RTSYAY
-2099 LAKIDGASPV
+2099 LAKVDGTSPV

-2136 QVTIPGLEKALELKV
+2136 QVKIPGLEKALELEV
-2151 LSDGDVLSVT
+2151 LSEGNVLSVT

-2181 VAQIHIGDSYVEIP
+2181 MAQIHIGDSYVEIP
-2195 CSEDGI
+2195 CSKDGI
-2201 TADNLEIG
+2201 TADNLKIG
-2209 LIKANRTKVAGC
+2209 LIKANRTKVANC
-2221 TITGVTNGYDVFGGG
+2221 TVAGVTNGYDVFGGG
-2236 AGNGE
+2236 ATNDVDGSNE
-2241 KEEATDPNGYA
+2241 FGYA

-2265 NNTMIYADT
+2265 YNTMLYADT
-2274 IRGTANLVGAFS
+2274 IRGTADKVGPFS
-2286 GRTELESSYSFN
+2286 GHTKLKTEYDQINNLDV
-2298 TLKEIEGNNNKYS
+2298 IEGQGNSYS
-2311 VYRLDKYGDELN
+2311 VYRSKTYQDKLDILLQDDQYLLNGDPNQKGEILYDDTDELYY
-2323 RILHQS
+2323 I
-2329 GEALSADYQKEKIG
+2329 
-2343 EVSYHVYTVEHRGPS
+2343 YTVHHRHVAMWPS
-2358 EILQGEAPSY
+2358 CEEVDALNG
-2368 FEAAWKD
+2368 FAATWQD
-2375 AVLNSSKYEQ
+2375 AQMSSSTLTN
-2385 AKFPANVYV
+2385 AKFPVNVYIT
-2394 SAGQANLMLGV
+2394 SAQANLMLGV

-2460 KEGEESTMK
+2460 KEGEEPTMK

-2496 PFQMNIDMVGADPDI
+2496 PFQMNSDMVGADPDI

-2518 PVRAEQGENGE
+2518 PMRAEQGENGE

-2538 SEETIDGYVTFYYK
+2538 SEETIDGYVTFYCK

-2564 ISMLMEDD
+2564 ISMLMADD

-2604 ATFDEKDLYKTF
+2604 AQYDAEKLHKTFDQTTALTQHEQQ
-2616 PDTKRTFEKMDLSY
+2616 LSY
-2630 GTAVTNIDVGVLGT
+2630 GKATIDAPKGV
-2644 ELYDKL
+2644 
-2650 SNVKAETPETDVKPE
+2650 VAE

-2677 TNAAY
+2677 TNDVY

-2703 VVKLDS
+2703 VVALDS
-2709 EHVKNDQHYI
+2709 KYVKNGQNYI
-2719 TGALSI
+2719 TGELSI

-2741 YTPGLKN
+2741 PNPGYTKDDTEIVWTTLTG
-2748 DGTDISWV
+2748 
-2756 NVENSGSS
+2756 EGS
-2764 SDHQQDTDRPGSKE
+2764 DTQQDTDRPGSKE

-2789 DTHYKDDAT
+2789 DKHYKDDAT

-2804 YYVTVDENSDLNQL
+2804 YYVTVDENLDLNRL

-2838 DTGYVMIEVYNKK
+2838 DTGYVLIEVYDKG
-2851 ENKLVRRAIID
+2851 NKLVRRSVID
-2862 TYYGYTYDAEKNEW
+2862 TYYGYVYDAEKDEW

-2881 ADNTNALYQVPIA
+2881 ADDSNALYQVPIA

-2911 YEKVFD
+2911 YEKAFD

-2941 ANPSGNAYKDIKD
+2941 ANPSGNAYEDIKD

-2960 EFNPQFMEIRDILLN
+2960 EFNPQFKEIRDILLN
-2975 AKNTSEVTEIGA
+2975 AKNTSAVTEIGA

-2998 IEDYKAYGPKNEVY
+2998 IEDYKAYGPKHEVY

-3024 TTTKDIP
+3024 TTTGCIP

-3039 LDSGSSTQMTIE
+3039 LESGSSTQMTIE
-3051 LAVPDKD
+3051 LAVPDQD
-3058 QQWVSF
+3058 RQWVSF
-3064 RAKTHTIETA
+3064 RAKTYTIETA

-3084 CVWEAQKDEAGE
+3084 CVWEAKKNEAGE
-3096 VVSYKT
+3096 VVYKT

-3114 TTEGAGVVP
+3114 TTEGADVVP

-3136 NLLSLTNLQ
+3136 NLLSLTNLK

-3397 LTAETEPE
+3397 LTAKTEPE
-3405 EPEATDAPQVTDAPE
+3405 EPEATDAPQATDAPE

-3470 IAMGMKIKTR
+3470 IGMGMKIKTR

>member
-1 MKKRWERLIAAVMSV
+1 MENFIWSEGRTMKKRWERLIAAVMSV

-129 NDIALPEGTAWTLP
+129 NDIALPDGTMWTLP

-207 GDQQLEYTQE
+207 GDQQLEYTQD

-227 GEMPELKAEEILSE
+227 AQMPELKAEEILSE
-241 TTQNATPGL
+241 TTQDATAE
-250 DGRDYLGQVVYYEPS
+250 GRQFAGQVIYYENAN
-265 DTKKQNPYILIG
+265 TAQEKAYILIG
-277 NEQQLQEIGKDT
+277 NAEQLGAIGSDKPVYTAVYKRTWVIGWNSHWEIEYDKDNN
-289 QVTPMLYVK
+289 PIMLYGGDADLLQSQNGKKNYAFHGIDDDGGLVGDK
-298 STATWEQWEKTG
+298 RCGVNQKTG
-310 EIILGVPVYDWVKKE
+310 EIDPNMDIDESGQ
-325 EVTYVPYYPGDA
+325 TYSA
-337 DFNLRADKDD
+337 
-347 ENELVY
+347 
-353 LYFRDGDNAQDSLM
+353 
-367 HIDYAESNL
+367 
-376 VSNLLGGVLTIL
+376 
-388 DDIVS
+388 
-393 GLLEGILGS
+393 
-402 IFWDGTRNKETT
+402 
-414 HDIVIVD
+414 
-421 KEYND
+421 
-426 VNAAS
+426 
-431 YVSVKNAPDEYKGLK
+431 
-446 YTSDANYIIFRD
+446 DANYIIFRN
-458 IELTPAADG
+458 ITLTPADNG
-467 EGNWTPLMFHGTMIG
+467 GGNWTPLMFSGTMEGRLYMQVADPSNPNDQSQPTI
-482 AKSENGE
+482 S
-489 KIWNENGIISTKTP
+489 GISISTDNTLNPEDDRTGTGVGFFSNIINDSIYRGTP
-503 ITISNV
+503 KAVYVKNLILEVENVENQYTKVDDGTIS
-509 TVVANEPLQVEKQ
+509 LLSIILK
-522 KGYGFFATIYS
+522 
-533 EMNRE
+533 
-538 KLGESSGQTVVSNLR
+538 
-553 LQDVVVNTDTSDYSV
+553 
-568 DKSLLGLLLGLAGGV
+568 LLGL
-583 TGTILD
+583 ILD
-589 GLLQLLGFKL
+589 GLTAGQLGLQ
-599 NLGAVLTDLLSVHQN
+599 DLLTADDESME
-614 DPTKF
+614 F
-619 ATGGF
+619 YATGAF
-624 AGRIQ
+624 AGRII
-629 GDVLVANCSVENAVV
+629 GPVTVENCNV
-644 SNINDYTG
+644 SLGTITSEKGMVG
-652 GFVGYTEGVTKYDD
+652 GFVGSAEGLTEYE
-666 VSGLLQL
+666 GLSNILNGAIRG
-673 LVDLLENVLN
+673 LETILN
-683 LIPGLG
+683 YIPGLG
-689 LGDLVTV
+689 LGDLVPV
-696 LLENDVPIG
+696 LLKNPKLVNLD
-705 NLIPCGYYRPQI
+705 NLIPIGYKAPVI
-717 NNCSVTLSK
+717 DDCHVTMTDSTII
-726 GDLGNA
+726 G
-732 ASEAKDYVGGFVGKQ
+732 SEKTSFNGGFVGCQ
-747 VGTVMDTCT
+747 TGATISDC
-756 VSGLKSVTA
+756 SVYGITSVKA
-765 NDYAGGFA
+765 SNYAGGFA
-773 GATMDALI
+773 GAI
-781 RGLLTELGGN
+781 RDGAIEGLLSGGN
-791 ISYSPSTEN
+791 IDLFEDVIPNLRGIDPSAKN
-800 TNCTVQSVVN
+800 INCSVNVPDADKPLIQWTVQ
-810 SSEDEQ
+810 
-816 SETEATLWTI
+816 A
-826 TGTNYVGGYTGMT
+826 
-839 ANSNIVNSTVKNL
+839 
-852 GAVTASGDYAAGF
+852 GDYAGGLAGIIANSDVSRAVVQGLKKVAATGDYAGGLTGRATLGSGLTMVGEVEEGEEDYNILGQVTNLLEGVLTGNTDEHLQLLNALGVSPSNIHSCTVTGSELEIEAVNFVGGFLGQGDGTQIGKVDKGVKNSVSNLNSITAKNGSYAGGF
-865 VGQATVGS
+865 VGQLVPA
-873 GALSLGEDENT
+873 
-884 LLGQIGKL
+884 
-892 TGDLTGMEGAV
+892 
-903 LELFGAAPSRFNNCK
+903 
-918 ILDSTLSVQAGNYAG
+918 
-933 GFIGQGD
+933 
-940 GVQIN
+940 
-945 QEGGTTTL
+945 
-953 KNVASITSAQNY
+953 
-965 SGGFAG
+965 
-971 QLIPTNAGGALNKVL
+971 NAGGVLNSTL
-986 GIAAIREPVVS
+986 GLISLQIPDVS
-997 NVDVWGAD
+997 YVSVCGQAD
-1005 GEFAVTANENY
+1005 GFTVQASSGSY
-1016 AGGAIGVTVGGQIK
+1016 AGGAIGVVVGGTID
-1030 NVTVSNLQKV
+1030 NVTVTNLLSV
-1040 AANAEKG
+1040 TANAENG
-1047 IAGGFLGSNNA
+1047 IAGGFMGSNNA
-1058 SGLVDAGGLN
+1058 SGLVSAGGLN
-1068 LLNLDILKVSNLLN
+1068 LLGLNIVTVSELLN

-1169 GLKVDVTGLAGVL
+1169 GLKVDVTGLTGVL

-1199 GLKVQALKQKMRED
+1199 GLKVQALKQNMRED

-1220 DSGAAGGYAGLM
+1220 DSGAAGGYAGLV
-1232 RGAQIT
+1232 RGAQISY
-1238 DSDVNALAT
+1238 SDVNALAT
-1247 RGSFKSEEVSNS
+1247 RGGFKSEEVSNS

-1295 LDDILSALS
+1295 LDGILSALS

-1329 TEKKTVM
+1329 TEEKTVT

-1465 VSEQPAVLKDQK
+1465 VSEQSAVLNDQK

-1482 RVREVVGEE
+1482 RVREVVGVE

-1511 KLLPTGEGGAVVKL
+1511 KLLPTAEGAAAEL

-1575 ASYNELAEYIYGYT
+1575 ASYGDLAQYIYGYT

-1636 GGFAGEMETGAVANV
+1636 GGFAGEMETGSVANV

-1657 EIDVT
+1657 EINVT
-1662 GNLPIVKSFVP
+1662 GNLPTVKSFVP

-1712 AQLWREIP
+1712 AQLWNEIP
-1720 KDEDLDFV
+1720 EDEDLDFV

-1779 LIQSVTGDV
+1779 LIQAVTGDV
-1788 ANLLSVLDA
+1788 TELLTVLNA

-1805 WVNTRVKKDAK
+1805 WVNTSVKKNAK

-1849 VFGERN
+1849 VFGKRN
-1855 ATTKTTEEIPD
+1855 ATTKMTEEIPD

-1876 VVGGEHAGGFFGL
+1876 VAGGEHAGGFFGL

-1949 STSGSDANQVYH
+1949 ITSGSDANQVYH
-1961 SGNAGGFGGSLL
+1961 NGNAGGFGGSLL

-2066 DLSRGNNCKVDQL
+2066 DLSRVNNCKVDQL

-2093 RTSYTY
+2093 RTSYAY
-2099 LAKIDGASPV
+2099 LAKVDGDSPD
-2109 LLNPLLYVI
+2109 LLKPLLEVI
-2118 NELLD
+2118 NTLLK
-2123 ALYVGKLEDIGAI
+2123 ALYADKLQDIDAI
-2136 QVTIPGLEKALELKV
+2136 KVSIPGLNKVLELKV

-2181 VAQIHIGDSYVEIP
+2181 MAQIHIGDSYVEIP

-2201 TADNLEIG
+2201 TEDALKIG

-2236 AGNGE
+2236 ANND
-2241 KEEATDPNGYA
+2241 TDGSSKFGYA

-2274 IRGTANLVGAFS
+2274 IRGTANMVGAFS

-2298 TLKEIEGNNNKYS
+2298 TLEEIEGNNNKYS

-2329 GEALSADYQKEKIG
+2329 GKPLSADHQKEKIG

-2358 EILQGEAPSY
+2358 KILQGEAPSY

-2375 AVLNSSKYEQ
+2375 AVLNSSKHEQ

-2460 KEGEESTMK
+2460 KEGEEPTMK

-2478 YQPGETGAS
+2478 YQSGETGAS

-2496 PFQMNIDMVGADPDI
+2496 PFQMNSDMVGADPDI

-2518 PVRAEQGENGE
+2518 PMRAEQGENGE

-2557 IYILNFQ
+2557 IHILNFQ
-2564 ISMLMEDD
+2564 ISMLMADD

-2604 ATFDEKDLYKTF
+2604 AQYDAEKLHKTFDQTTALTQHEQQ
-2616 PDTKRTFEKMDLSY
+2616 LSY
-2630 GTAVTNIDVGVLGT
+2630 GKATIDAPKGV
-2644 ELYDKL
+2644 
-2650 SNVKAETPETDVKPE
+2650 VAE

-2677 TNAAY
+2677 TNDVY

-2703 VVKLDS
+2703 VVALDS
-2709 EHVKNDQHYI
+2709 KYVKNGQNYI
-2719 TGALSI
+2719 TGELSI

-2741 YTPGLKN
+2741 PNPGYTKDDTEIVWTTLTG
-2748 DGTDISWV
+2748 
-2756 NVENSGSS
+2756 EGS
-2764 SDHQQDTDRPGSKE
+2764 DTQQDTDRPGSKE

-2789 DTHYKDDAT
+2789 DKHYKDDAT

-2804 YYVTVDENSDLNQL
+2804 YYVTVDENLDLNRL

-2838 DTGYVMIEVYNKK
+2838 DTGYVLIEVYDKG
-2851 ENKLVRRAIID
+2851 NKLVRRSVID
-2862 TYYGYTYDAEKNEW
+2862 TYYGYVYDAEKDEW

-2881 ADNTNALYQVPIA
+2881 ADDSNALYQVPIA

-2911 YEKVFD
+2911 YEKAFD

-2941 ANPSGNAYKDIKD
+2941 ANPSGNAYEDIKD

-2960 EFNPQFMEIRDILLN
+2960 EFNPQFKEIRDILLN
-2975 AKNTSEVTEIGA
+2975 AKNTSAVTEIGA

-2998 IEDYKAYGPKNEVY
+2998 IEDYKAYGPKHEVY

-3024 TTTKDIP
+3024 TTTGCIP

-3039 LDSGSSTQMTIE
+3039 LESGSSTQMTIE
-3051 LAVPDKD
+3051 LAVPDQD
-3058 QQWVSF
+3058 RQWVSF
-3064 RAKTHTIETA
+3064 RAKTYTIETA

-3084 CVWEAQKDEAGE
+3084 CVWEAKKNEAGE
-3096 VVSYKT
+3096 VVYKT

-3114 TTEGAGVVP
+3114 TTEGADVVP

-3136 NLLSLTNLQ
+3136 NLLSLTNLK

-3397 LTAETEPE
+3397 LTAKTEPE
-3405 EPEATDAPQVTDAPE
+3405 EPEATDAPQATDAPE

-3470 IAMGMKIKTR
+3470 IGMGMKIKTR

>member
-1 MKKRWERLIAAVMSV
+1 MENFIWSEGRTMKKRWERLIAAVMSV

-106 GTVLTDENGQV
+106 GTVLTDDNGQV

-129 NDIALPEGTAWTLP
+129 NDIALPDGTMWTLP

-207 GDQQLEYTQE
+207 GDQQLEYTQD

-227 GEMPELKAEEILSE
+227 AQMPELKAEEILSE
-241 TTQNATPGL
+241 TTQDATAE
-250 DGRDYLGQVVYYEPS
+250 GRQFAGQVIYYENAN
-265 DTKKQNPYILIG
+265 TAQEKAYILIG
-277 NEQQLQEIGKDT
+277 NAEQLGAIGSDKPVYTAVYKRTWVIGWNSHWEIEYDKDNN
-289 QVTPMLYVK
+289 PIMLYGGDADLLQSQNGKKNYAFHGIDDDGGLVGDK
-298 STATWEQWEKTG
+298 RCGVNQKTG
-310 EIILGVPVYDWVKKE
+310 EIDPNMDIDESGQ
-325 EVTYVPYYPGDA
+325 TYSA
-337 DFNLRADKDD
+337 
-347 ENELVY
+347 
-353 LYFRDGDNAQDSLM
+353 
-367 HIDYAESNL
+367 
-376 VSNLLGGVLTIL
+376 
-388 DDIVS
+388 
-393 GLLEGILGS
+393 
-402 IFWDGTRNKETT
+402 
-414 HDIVIVD
+414 
-421 KEYND
+421 
-426 VNAAS
+426 
-431 YVSVKNAPDEYKGLK
+431 
-446 YTSDANYIIFRD
+446 DANYIIFRN
-458 IELTPAADG
+458 ITLTPADNG
-467 EGNWTPLMFHGTMIG
+467 GGNWTPLMFSGTMEGRLYMQVADPSNPNDQSQPTI
-482 AKSENGE
+482 S
-489 KIWNENGIISTKTP
+489 GISISTDNTLNPEDDRTGTGVGFFSNIINDSIYRGTP
-503 ITISNV
+503 KAVYVKNLILEVENVENQYTKVDDGTIS
-509 TVVANEPLQVEKQ
+509 LLSIILK
-522 KGYGFFATIYS
+522 
-533 EMNRE
+533 
-538 KLGESSGQTVVSNLR
+538 
-553 LQDVVVNTDTSDYSV
+553 
-568 DKSLLGLLLGLAGGV
+568 LLGL
-583 TGTILD
+583 ILD
-589 GLLQLLGFKL
+589 GLTAGQLGLQ
-599 NLGAVLTDLLSVHQN
+599 DLLTADDESME
-614 DPTKF
+614 F
-619 ATGGF
+619 YATGAF
-624 AGRIQ
+624 AGRII
-629 GDVLVANCSVENAVV
+629 GPVTVENCNV
-644 SNINDYTG
+644 SLGTITSEKGMVG
-652 GFVGYTEGVTKYDD
+652 GFVGSAEGLTEYE
-666 VSGLLQL
+666 GLSNILNGAIRG
-673 LVDLLENVLN
+673 LETILN
-683 LIPGLG
+683 YIPGLG
-689 LGDLVTV
+689 LGDLVPV
-696 LLENDVPIG
+696 LLKNPKLVNLD
-705 NLIPCGYYRPQI
+705 NLIPIGYKAPVI
-717 NNCSVTLSK
+717 DDCHVTMTDSTII
-726 GDLGNA
+726 G
-732 ASEAKDYVGGFVGKQ
+732 SEKTSFNGGFVGCQ
-747 VGTVMDTCT
+747 TGATISDC
-756 VSGLKSVTA
+756 SVYGITSVKA
-765 NDYAGGFA
+765 SNYAGGFA
-773 GATMDALI
+773 GAI
-781 RGLLTELGGN
+781 RDGAIEGLLSGGN
-791 ISYSPSTEN
+791 IDLFEDVIPNLRGIDPSAKN
-800 TNCTVQSVVN
+800 INCSVNVPDADKPLIQWTVQ
-810 SSEDEQ
+810 
-816 SETEATLWTI
+816 A
-826 TGTNYVGGYTGMT
+826 
-839 ANSNIVNSTVKNL
+839 
-852 GAVTASGDYAAGF
+852 GDYAGGLAGIIANSDVSRAVVQGLKKVAATGDYAGGLTGRATLGSGLTMVGEVEEGEEDYNILGQVTNLLEGVLTGNTDEHLQLLNALGVSPSNIHSCTVTGSELEIEAVNFVGGFLGQGDGTQIGKVDKGVKNSVSNLNSITAKNGSYAGGF
-865 VGQATVGS
+865 VGQLVPA
-873 GALSLGEDENT
+873 
-884 LLGQIGKL
+884 
-892 TGDLTGMEGAV
+892 
-903 LELFGAAPSRFNNCK
+903 
-918 ILDSTLSVQAGNYAG
+918 
-933 GFIGQGD
+933 
-940 GVQIN
+940 
-945 QEGGTTTL
+945 
-953 KNVASITSAQNY
+953 
-965 SGGFAG
+965 
-971 QLIPTNAGGALNKVL
+971 NAGGVLNSTL
-986 GIAAIREPVVS
+986 GLISLQIPDVS
-997 NVDVWGAD
+997 YVSVCGQAD
-1005 GEFAVTANENY
+1005 GFTVQASSGSY
-1016 AGGAIGVTVGGQIK
+1016 AGGAIGVVVGGTID
-1030 NVTVSNLQKV
+1030 NVTVTNLLSV
-1040 AANAEKG
+1040 TANAENG
-1047 IAGGFLGSNNA
+1047 IAGGFMGSNNA
-1058 SGLVDAGGLN
+1058 SGLVSAGGLN
-1068 LLNLDILKVSNLLN
+1068 LLGLNIVTVSELLN

-1169 GLKVDVTGLAGVL
+1169 GLKVDVTGLTGVL

-1199 GLKVQALKQKMRED
+1199 GLKVQALKQNMRED

-1220 DSGAAGGYAGLM
+1220 DSGAAGGYAGLV
-1232 RGAQIT
+1232 RGAQISY
-1238 DSDVNALAT
+1238 SDVNALAT
-1247 RGSFKSEEVSNS
+1247 RGGFKSEEVSNS

-1295 LDDILSALS
+1295 LDGILSALS

-1329 TEKKTVM
+1329 TEEKTVT

-1465 VSEQPAVLKDQK
+1465 VSEQSAVLNDQK

-1482 RVREVVGEE
+1482 RVREVVGVE

-1511 KLLPTGEGGAVVKL
+1511 KLLPTAEGAAAEL

-1575 ASYNELAEYIYGYT
+1575 ASYGDLAQYIYGYT

-1636 GGFAGEMETGAVANV
+1636 GGFAGEMETGSVANV

-1657 EIDVT
+1657 EINVT
-1662 GNLPIVKSFVP
+1662 GNLPTVKSFVP

-1712 AQLWREIP
+1712 AQLWNEIP
-1720 KDEDLDFV
+1720 EDEDLDFV

-1779 LIQSVTGDV
+1779 LIQAVTGDV
-1788 ANLLSVLDA
+1788 TELLTVLNA

-1805 WVNTRVKKDAK
+1805 WVNTSVKKNAK

-1849 VFGERN
+1849 VFGKRN
-1855 ATTKTTEEIPD
+1855 ATTKMTEEIPD

-1876 VVGGEHAGGFFGL
+1876 VAGGEHAGGFFGL

-1949 STSGSDANQVYH
+1949 ITSGSDANQVYH
-1961 SGNAGGFGGSLL
+1961 NGNAGGFGGSLL

-2066 DLSRGNNCKVDQL
+2066 DLSRVNNCKVDQL

-2093 RTSYTY
+2093 RTSYAY
-2099 LAKIDGASPV
+2099 LAKVDGDSPD
-2109 LLNPLLYVI
+2109 LLKPLLEVI
-2118 NELLD
+2118 NTLLK
-2123 ALYVGKLEDIGAI
+2123 ALYADKLQDIDAI
-2136 QVTIPGLEKALELKV
+2136 KVSIPGLNKVLELKV

-2181 VAQIHIGDSYVEIP
+2181 MAQIHIGDSYVEIP

-2201 TADNLEIG
+2201 TEDALKIG

-2236 AGNGE
+2236 ANND
-2241 KEEATDPNGYA
+2241 TDGSSKFGYA

-2274 IRGTANLVGAFS
+2274 IRGTANMVGAFS

-2298 TLKEIEGNNNKYS
+2298 TLEEIEGNNNKYS

-2329 GEALSADYQKEKIG
+2329 GKPLSADHQKEKIG

-2358 EILQGEAPSY
+2358 KILQGEAPSY

-2375 AVLNSSKYEQ
+2375 AVLNSSKHEQ

-2460 KEGEESTMK
+2460 KEGEEPTMK

-2478 YQPGETGAS
+2478 YQSGETGAS

-2496 PFQMNIDMVGADPDI
+2496 PFQMNSDMVGADPDI

-2518 PVRAEQGENGE
+2518 PMRAEQGENGE

-2557 IYILNFQ
+2557 IHILNFQ
-2564 ISMLMEDD
+2564 ISMLMADD

-2604 ATFDEKDLYKTF
+2604 AQYDAEKLHKTFDQTTALTQHEQQ
-2616 PDTKRTFEKMDLSY
+2616 LSY
-2630 GTAVTNIDVGVLGT
+2630 GKATIDAPKGV
-2644 ELYDKL
+2644 
-2650 SNVKAETPETDVKPE
+2650 VAE

-2677 TNAAY
+2677 TNDVY

-2703 VVKLDS
+2703 VVALDS
-2709 EHVKNDQHYI
+2709 KYVKNGQNYI
-2719 TGALSI
+2719 TGELSI

-2741 YTPGLKN
+2741 PNPGYTKDDTEIVWTTLTG
-2748 DGTDISWV
+2748 
-2756 NVENSGSS
+2756 EGS
-2764 SDHQQDTDRPGSKE
+2764 DTQQDTDRPGSKE

-2789 DTHYKDDAT
+2789 DKHYKDDAT

-2804 YYVTVDENSDLNQL
+2804 YYVTVDENLDLNRL

-2838 DTGYVMIEVYNKK
+2838 DTGYVLIEVYDKG
-2851 ENKLVRRAIID
+2851 NKLVRRSVID
-2862 TYYGYTYDAEKNEW
+2862 TYYGYVYDAEKDEW

-2881 ADNTNALYQVPIA
+2881 ADDSNALYQVPIA

-2911 YEKVFD
+2911 YEKAFD

-2941 ANPSGNAYKDIKD
+2941 ANPSGNAYEDIKD

-2960 EFNPQFMEIRDILLN
+2960 EFNPQFKEIRDILLN
-2975 AKNTSEVTEIGA
+2975 AKNTSAVTEIGA

-2998 IEDYKAYGPKNEVY
+2998 IEDYKAYGPKHEVY

-3024 TTTKDIP
+3024 TTTGCIP

-3039 LDSGSSTQMTIE
+3039 LESGSSTQMTIE
-3051 LAVPDKD
+3051 LAVPDQD
-3058 QQWVSF
+3058 RQWVSF
-3064 RAKTHTIETA
+3064 RAKTYTIETA

-3084 CVWEAQKDEAGE
+3084 CVWEAKKNEAGE
-3096 VVSYKT
+3096 VVYKT

-3114 TTEGAGVVP
+3114 TTEGADVVP

-3136 NLLSLTNLQ
+3136 NLLSLTNLK

-3397 LTAETEPE
+3397 LTAKTEPE
-3405 EPEATDAPQVTDAPE
+3405 EPEATDAPQATDAPE

-3470 IAMGMKIKTR
+3470 IGMGMKIKTR

>member
-1 MKKRWERLIAAVMSV
+1 MENFIWSEGRTMKKRWERLIAAVMSV

-117 LLYDSDGSYQLM
+117 LLYNSDGSYQLM
-129 NDIALPEGTAWTLP
+129 NDIELPEGATWALP

-227 GEMPELKAEEILSE
+227 AQMPELKAEEILTE
-241 TTQNATPGL
+241 AQNDDQLG
-250 DGRDYLGQVVYYEPS
+250 GRDYIGQVVYYEPS

-298 STATWEQWEKTG
+298 STTTWEQWEKTG

-325 EVTYVPYYPGDA
+325 EVTYAPYYPGDA

-376 VSNLLGGVLTIL
+376 VNNLLGGVLTIL

-509 TVVANEPLQVEKQ
+509 NVVANEPLQVEKQ

-553 LQDVVVNTDTSDYSV
+553 LQDVVVNTDTSDYTV
-568 DKSLLGLLLGLAGGV
+568 DESLLGLLLRLVGGV
-583 TGTILD
+583 TGTILE
-589 GLLQLLGFKL
+589 GLLKLLGFEL
-599 NLGAVLTDLLSVHQN
+599 NLNAVLTDLLSVHQN

-666 VSGLLQL
+666 VSGLFKL
-673 LVDLLENVLN
+673 LVDLLEGVLN

-705 NLIPCGYYRPQI
+705 NLMPCGYYRPQI

-781 RGLLTELGGN
+781 RGLLTKLGGN

-953 KNVASITSAQNY
+953 KNVASITSTKNY

-997 NVDVWGAD
+997 NVDVWGTD

-1169 GLKVDVTGLAGVL
+1169 GLKVDVTGLADVL

-1220 DSGAAGGYAGLM
+1220 DSGAAGGYAGLV
-1232 RGAQIT
+1232 RGAQISY
-1238 DSDVNALAT
+1238 SDVNALAT

-1288 SLLDIVG
+1288 SLLKVIG

-1321 FNVKASNI
+1321 FNVKASNV
-1329 TEKKTVM
+1329 TEEKTVT

-1465 VSEQPAVLKDQK
+1465 ESEQPAVLKDQK

-1482 RVREVVGEE
+1482 RVREVVGVE

-1511 KLLPTGEGGAVVKL
+1511 KLLPTEEGAAAEL

-1575 ASYNELAEYIYGYT
+1575 ASYGNLAQYIYGYT

-1636 GGFAGEMETGAVANV
+1636 GGFAGEMETGSVANV

-1657 EIDVT
+1657 EINVT

-1712 AQLWREIP
+1712 AQLWNEIP
-1720 KDEDLDFV
+1720 EDEDLDFV

-1764 EVGSDSGVLDQILEH
+1764 EVGADSGVLNQILEH
-1779 LIQSVTGDV
+1779 LIQAVTGDV

-1805 WVNTRVKKDAK
+1805 WVNTSVKKNAK

-1849 VFGERN
+1849 VFGKRN
-1855 ATTKTTEEIPD
+1855 ATTKMTEEIPD

-1876 VVGGEHAGGFFGL
+1876 VAGGEHAGGFFGL

-1949 STSGSDANQVYH
+1949 ITSGSDANQVYH
-1961 SGNAGGFGGSLL
+1961 NGNAGGFGGSLL

-2014 LKNVLIAAAGLMDI
+2014 LENVLIAAAGLMDI

-2066 DLSRGNNCKVDQL
+2066 DLSRVNNCKVDQL

-2093 RTSYTY
+2093 RTSYAY
-2099 LAKIDGASPV
+2099 LAKVDSTSPV

-2123 ALYVGKLEDIGAI
+2123 ALYVGKLENIGAI

-2161 LFGLKISV
+2161 LLGLKISV

-2181 VAQIHIGDSYVEIP
+2181 MAQIHIGDSYVEIP
-2195 CSEDGI
+2195 CSKDGI
-2201 TADNLEIG
+2201 TADNLKIG
-2209 LIKANRTKVAGC
+2209 LIKANRTKVANC
-2221 TITGVTNGYDVFGGG
+2221 TVAGVTNGYDVFGGG
-2236 AGNGE
+2236 ATNDVDGSNE
-2241 KEEATDPNGYA
+2241 FGYA

-2257 FNNEGLLE
+2257 CNNEGLLE
-2265 NNTMIYADT
+2265 YNTMDKADT
-2274 IRGTANLVGAFS
+2274 IRGTEKLVGAFS

-2298 TLKEIEGNNNKYS
+2298 TLEEIEGNNNKYS
-2311 VYRLDKYGDELN
+2311 VYRLDKYGDELD

-2329 GEALSADYQKEKIG
+2329 GKLLSADHQKEKIG
-2343 EVSYHVYTVEHRGPS
+2343 EVSYHVYTVEHRGLS
-2358 EILQGEAPSY
+2358 EILRGEAPSY

-2375 AVLNSSKYEQ
+2375 AVLNSSEHEQ

-2394 SAGQANLMLGV
+2394 SAAQANLMLGV

-2460 KEGEESTMK
+2460 KEGEEPTMN

-2496 PFQMNIDMVGADPDI
+2496 PFQMNSDMVGADPDI

-2518 PVRAEQGENGE
+2518 PMRAEQGENGE

-2538 SEETIDGYVTFYYK
+2538 SEETIDGYVTFYCK

-2564 ISMLMEDD
+2564 ISMLMADD

-2604 ATFDEKDLYKTF
+2604 ATFAEADLYKTF
-2616 PDTKRTFEKMDLSY
+2616 ADTSRTKEILDLSY
-2630 GTAVTNIDVGVLGT
+2630 GTAVTNKGEDMKDTLGE
-2644 ELYDKL
+2644 ELYNKL
-2650 SNVKAETPETDVKPE
+2650 LNVEAETIDTDTV
-2665 TPETDG
+2665 TTTDENG
-2671 KAETSE
+2671 QESE
-2677 TNAAY
+2677 
-2682 KRDVYYVPDTMQM
+2682 KKLLRDVYYVPDTMQM

-2709 EHVKNDQHYI
+2709 EHVKNDQNYI
-2719 TGALSI
+2719 TGELSI

-2741 YTPGLKN
+2741 PNPGYTKDDTEIVWTTLTG
-2748 DGTDISWV
+2748 
-2756 NVENSGSS
+2756 EGS
-2764 SDHQQDTDRPGSKE
+2764 DTQQDTDRPGSKE

-2804 YYVTVDENSDLNQL
+2804 YYVTVDENLDLNQL

-2838 DTGYVMIEVYNKK
+2838 DTGYVLIEVYDKG
-2851 ENKLVRRAIID
+2851 NKLVRRSVID
-2862 TYYGYTYDAEKNEW
+2862 TYYGYVYDAEKDEW

-2881 ADNTNALYQVPIA
+2881 ADDSNALYQVPIA

-2911 YEKVFD
+2911 YEKAFD

-2941 ANPSGNAYKDIKD
+2941 ANPSGNAYEDIKD

-2960 EFNPQFMEIRDILLN
+2960 EFNPHFKEIRDILLN
-2975 AKNTSEVTEIGA
+2975 ANNTSAVTEIGA

-2998 IEDYKAYGPKNEVY
+2998 IKDYEAYGPKNEVY

-3024 TTTKDIP
+3024 TTSKDLP

-3039 LDSGSSTQMTIE
+3039 LESGSSTQMTIE
-3051 LAVPDKD
+3051 LAVPDQV

-3064 RAKTHTIETA
+3064 RAKTHTIKTA

-3084 CVWEAQKDEAGE
+3084 CVWEAQKDETGE

-3114 TTEGAGVVP
+3114 TTEGADVVP

-3136 NLLSLTNLQ
+3136 NLLSLTNLK

-3192 VQQYTVTVKYQDES
+3192 VQQYTVTVKYQDEN
-3206 GNSLAEDQVLQVYDG
+3206 GNSLAENQVLQVYDG

-3275 NTMVDC
+3275 KTMVDC

-3297 AAAEQLLSV
+3297 EAAEQLLSV

-3405 EPEATDAPQVTDAPE
+3405 EPEATDAPQATDAPE

-3470 IAMGMKIKTR
+3470 IGMGMKIKTR
-3480 KEEEQ
+3480 KEEQ

>member
-43 IDQLFSATQSAVTT
+43 IDQLFSPTQSSVAT

-106 GTVLTDENGQV
+106 GTVLTDDNGQV
-117 LLYDSDGSYQLM
+117 LLYNSDGSYQLM
-129 NDIALPEGTAWTLP
+129 NDIALPDGTMWTLP

-217 HNYVVAQSFT
+217 HNYVVSQSFT

-241 TTQNATPGL
+241 TTQDATPGL

-265 DTKKQNPYILIG
+265 DTSKQNPYILIG

-289 QVTPMLYVK
+289 QVTPMLY
-298 STATWEQWEKTG
+298 
-310 EIILGVPVYDWVKKE
+310 IRN
-325 EVTYVPYYPGDA
+325 EVTVGVNIPIIGTLGKTYITYLPYYPGDA
-337 DFNLRADKDD
+337 DFENLRSGTAYTYEIEEGAGKSEIKEKDF
-347 ENELVY
+347 
-353 LYFRDGDNAQDSLM
+353 LYFD
-367 HIDYAESNL
+367 ESNL
-376 VSNLLGGVLTIL
+376 NSATLPNIKYGQEGLVGELLGPLGTALASVLTEL
-388 DDIVS
+388 LKPIVTIIP
-393 GLLEGILGS
+393 GGNYLWAVLEPILGS
-402 IFWDGTRNKETT
+402 NGGEK
-414 HDIVIVD
+414 DIVIVD
-421 KEYND
+421 EEFNIEH
-426 VNAAS
+426 AEQ
-431 YVSVKNAPDEYKGLK
+431 YVSVADAPDSYKNLK
-446 YTSDANYIIFRD
+446 YTSNANYIIFRD
-458 IELTPAADG
+458 IKLTSAADG
-467 EGNWTPLMFHGTMIG
+467 EGNWTPLMFTGTMEG
-482 AKSENGE
+482 RKNMEVADPDDPDDQSK
-489 KIWNENGIISTKTP
+489 P
-503 ITISNV
+503 TISNISIV
-509 TVVANEPLQVEKQ
+509 TSDKLDLKNDHTGV
-522 KGYGFFATIYS
+522 GFFSIITNDIYQDDGS
-533 EMNRE
+533 EVYVKNIALDIV
-538 KLGESSGQTVVSNLR
+538 KVDNNYTKIKDTDSLITAILGGLGGILEAILG
-553 LQDVVVNTDTSDYSV
+553 
-568 DKSLLGLLLGLAGGV
+568 SLFEA
-583 TGTILD
+583 
-589 GLLQLLGFKL
+589 FKL
-599 NLGAVLTDLLSVHQN
+599 ELSLDLKALLTADNESME
-614 DPTKF
+614 F
-619 ATGGF
+619 YATGGF
-624 AGRIQ
+624 AGRVV
-629 GDVLVANCSVENAVV
+629 GPVSVENCDV
-644 SNINDYTG
+644 SIETIESAKSMVG
-652 GFVGYTEGVTKYDD
+652 AFVGSAEGLTEYEGLSKLLGGTSDSL
-666 VSGLLQL
+666 SGI
-673 LVDLLENVLN
+673 LN
-683 LIPGLG
+683 IIPGLG
-689 LGDLVTV
+689 IGDLIPILVKNPE
-696 LLENDVPIG
+696 LLDLSQLIPIG
-705 NLIPCGYYRPQI
+705 YHSPSIESCE
-717 NNCSVTLSK
+717 VTMKNGTIGTEQNSF
-726 GDLGNA
+726 
-732 ASEAKDYVGGFVGKQ
+732 VGGFVGCQ
-747 VGTVMDTCT
+747 TGCQISDCVVTGI
-756 VSGLKSVTA
+756 SSVIA
-765 NDYAGGFA
+765 KKYAGGFA
-773 GATMDALI
+773 GATRDAVI
-781 RGLLTELGGN
+781 RGLL
-791 ISYSPSTEN
+791 EN
-800 TNCTVQSVVN
+800 LDVSIFNVDPASETTTCSVVGTAL
-810 SSEDEQ
+810 EIQ
-816 SETEATLWTI
+816 SEA
-826 TGTNYVGGYTGMT
+826 
-839 ANSNIVNSTVKNL
+839 
-852 GAVTASGDYAAGF
+852 
-865 VGQATVGS
+865 
-873 GALSLGEDENT
+873 
-884 LLGQIGKL
+884 
-892 TGDLTGMEGAV
+892 
-903 LELFGAAPSRFNNCK
+903 
-918 ILDSTLSVQAGNYAG
+918 YAG
-933 GFIGQGD
+933 GFTGIVANSDVSNSSVSGLSA
-940 GVQIN
+940 VS
-945 QEGGTTTL
+945 TTG
-953 KNVASITSAQNY
+953 NY

-971 QLIPTNAGGALNKVL
+971 RASLGSSVILVGEGDIADKGLLGEVTGLLGSILEGNDAETLLGVVGVFPSHLDGCTVGGTAWSVSAGDYAGGFVGQGDGLQINQSTQNSATTVNGLKS
-986 GIAAIREPVVS
+986 VVS
-997 NVDVWGAD
+997 NG
-1005 GEFAVTANENY
+1005 NY
-1016 AGGAIGVTVGGQIK
+1016 AGGCAGQLIVATGGGVVNGLVGLVAIKEPKASNVNVVGDTEGLEVQTKGDGVSYAGGAFGVSVGGQFSNIK
-1030 NVTVSNLQKV
+1030 ITNLKSV
-1040 AANAEKG
+1040 AADMDEG
-1047 IAGGFLGSNNA
+1047 MAGGFIGSNNA
-1058 SGLVDAGGLN
+1058 AGLVNAKGIDLLGWGL
-1068 LLNLDILKVSNLLN
+1068 LTIQNLLN

-1097 FTGNAAPQ
+1097 FTGNVAPQ

-1169 GLKVDVTGLAGVL
+1169 GLKVDVTGLADVL

-1199 GLKVQALKQKMRED
+1199 GLKVQALKQNMRED

-1238 DSDVNALAT
+1238 DSNVNALAT
-1247 RGSFKSEEVSNS
+1247 RGSFKNEEVSNS

-1288 SLLDIVG
+1288 SLLEIIG

-1628 AVTAFRSA
+1628 SVTAFRSA

-1684 SGMTIKTTSDTENS
+1684 SGMTIKTTSDAENS

-1712 AQLWREIP
+1712 AQLWNEIP
-1720 KDEDLDFV
+1720 EDEDLDFV

-1938 YAQTDSSDGGD
+1938 YAQTDASDGGD

-2066 DLSRGNNCKVDQL
+2066 DLSRVNNCQVDQL

-2109 LLNPLLYVI
+2109 LLNPLLHVI

-2123 ALYVGKLEDIGAI
+2123 ALYVGKLEDIDAI
-2136 QVTIPGLEKALELKV
+2136 KVSIPVLNKVLELKV
-2151 LSDGDVLSVT
+2151 LSDSDVLSVT
-2161 LFGLKISV
+2161 LFDLKISV

-2181 VAQIHIGDSYVEIP
+2181 MAQIHIGDSYVEIP
-2195 CSEDGI
+2195 CSKDGI

-2257 FNNEGLLE
+2257 FNSEGLLE

-2439 DGSIKRPEEINV
+2439 DGSIKRPGEINV

-2460 KEGEESTMK
+2460 KEGEEPTMK

-2604 ATFDEKDLYKTF
+2604 ATFAEEDLYKTF
-2616 PDTKRTFEKMDLSY
+2616 ADTSRTFEKLDLSY
-2630 GTAVTNIDVGVLGT
+2630 GTAVTNIDEVMLGK
-2644 ELYDKL
+2644 ELWEKL
-2650 SNVKAETPETDVKPE
+2650 SNVKGETT
-2665 TPETDG
+2665 ETDG
-2671 KAETSE
+2671 GS
-2677 TNAAY
+2677 

-2703 VVKLDS
+2703 VVALDS
-2709 EHVKNDQHYI
+2709 KYVKNGQNYI

-2804 YYVTVDENSDLNQL
+2804 YYVTVDENSDLSQL

-2862 TYYGYTYDAEKNEW
+2862 TYYGYTYDAEKDEW

-2881 ADNTNALYQVPIA
+2881 ADNSNALYQVPIA

-2904 SVKVMPV
+2904 SVKVIPV

-2941 ANPSGNAYKDIKD
+2941 AKPSGNAYEDIKD

-2975 AKNTSEVTEIGA
+2975 ANNTSEVTEIGA

-2992 NGALTD
+2992 NGTLTD

-3024 TTTKDIP
+3024 TTSKDIP

-3039 LDSGSSTQMTIE
+3039 LESGSSTQMTIE
-3051 LAVPDKD
+3051 LAVPDQD

-3064 RAKTHTIETA
+3064 RAKTHTIKTA

-3084 CVWEAQKDEAGE
+3084 CVWEAQKNEAGE

-3114 TTEGAGVVP
+3114 TTEGADVVP

-3235 GYQFQRVQGEATG
+3235 GYQFQQVQGEATG

-3275 NTMVDC
+3275 KTMVDC

-3306 EHVTQ
+3306 DHVTQ
-3311 DQVDD
+3311 EQVDD

-3405 EPEATDAPQVTDAPE
+3405 EPEATDAPQATDAPE

-3470 IAMGMKIKTR
+3470 IGMGMKIKTR

>member
-106 GTVLTDENGQV
+106 GTVLTDDNGQV

-129 NDIALPEGTAWTLP
+129 NDIALPDGTMWTLP

-207 GDQQLEYTQE
+207 GDQQLEYTQD

-227 GEMPELKAEEILSE
+227 AQMPELKAEEVLQEGTSW
-241 TTQNATPGL
+241 
-250 DGRDYLGQVVYYEPS
+250 DGRQYEGQVIYYEK
-265 DTKKQNPYILIG
+265 DVQYILIG
-277 NEQQLQEIGKDT
+277 NKQQLQAIGETETIRIGIPELGLGTTVENPIK
-289 QVTPMLYVK
+289 VTEPV
-298 STATWEQWEKTG
+298 WEDISGWREDPKWEK
-310 EIILGVPVYDWVKKE
+310 V
-325 EVTYVPYYPGDA
+325 YPGDA
-337 DFNLRADKDD
+337 DIDESVPLWGNKDFSSDQCGSALD
-347 ENELVY
+347 ENNQLTY
-353 LYFRDGDNAQDSLM
+353 NKGAQN
-367 HIDYAESNL
+367 HVNIGR
-376 VSNLLGGVLTIL
+376 V
-388 DDIVS
+388 
-393 GLLEGILGS
+393 
-402 IFWDGTRNKETT
+402 DGTSEPVYST
-414 HDIVIVD
+414 
-421 KEYND
+421 
-426 VNAAS
+426 
-431 YVSVKNAPDEYKGLK
+431 
-446 YTSDANYIIFRD
+446 DANYIIFRN
-458 IELTPAADG
+458 ISLKG
-467 EGNWTPLMFHGTMIG
+467 EKWTPLMFSGTMEG
-482 AKSENGE
+482 RLNMDPETDA
-489 KIWNENGIISTKTP
+489 
-503 ITISNV
+503 TISDITVNQDGKLDASINLGIGFFGTITNQQNDENVGLSGGTAKVSHLTLDTV
-509 TVVANEPLQVEKQ
+509 TVANNSTQMEE
-522 KGYGFFATIYS
+522 TT
-533 EMNRE
+533 
-538 KLGESSGQTVVSNLR
+538 TVVSAL
-553 LQDVVVNTDTSDYSV
+553 TG
-568 DKSLLGLLLGLAGGV
+568 LLGGLLGALGSAV
-583 TGTILD
+583 DFILD
-589 GLLQLLGFKL
+589 IILGTDNVLGNLKLGDTLKRLLDAREAAPD
-599 NLGAVLTDLLSVHQN
+599 N
-614 DPTKF
+614 F
-619 ATGGF
+619 ATGAF
-624 AGRIQ
+624 AGRII
-629 GDVLVANCSVENAVV
+629 GDVLVEDCKVINASV
-644 SNINDYTG
+644 SNVKNMTG
-652 GFVGYTEGVTKYDD
+652 GFVGNVEGLTEYEMLSEKLGDT
-666 VSGLLQL
+666 
-673 LVDLLENVLN
+673 VDTLESVLN

-689 LGDLVTV
+689 LGDLVEVV
-696 LLENDVPIG
+696 LDNPNLLQISE
-705 NLIPCGYYRPQI
+705 LIPSGYKQATI
-717 NNCSVTLSK
+717 KNCSVTMSS
-726 GDLGNA
+726 D
-732 ASEAKDYVGGFVGKQ
+732 ASTIGKADTTFSGGFVGCQTGAIITKCK
-747 VGTVMDTCT
+747 VN
-756 VSGLKSVTA
+756 GLTGVTA
-765 NDYAGGFA
+765 KKYAGGFA
-773 GATMDALI
+773 GATRDAVI
-781 RGLLTELGGN
+781 KGLLENLD
-791 ISYSPSTEN
+791 ISLFNFDPS
-800 TNCTVQSVVN
+800 SVTDGCKVNGADLTVN
-810 SSEDEQ
+810 SGAYAGGFTGIVANSDIRN
-816 SETEATLWTI
+816 SSVSGLSTVTTTGNYSGGFAGRATLGSSVILVGEGDIADAGLLSKVTGLLGDILTKDGADTLLSVIGVAPSYLDGCCVLDASGENGEKTWT
-826 TGTNYVGGYTGMT
+826 
-839 ANSNIVNSTVKNL
+839 
-852 GAVTASGDYAAGF
+852 VTA
-865 VGQATVGS
+865 
-873 GALSLGEDENT
+873 GE
-884 LLGQIGKL
+884 
-892 TGDLTGMEGAV
+892 
-903 LELFGAAPSRFNNCK
+903 
-918 ILDSTLSVQAGNYAG
+918 YAG

-940 GVQIN
+940 GVSIN
-945 QEGGTTTL
+945 QPEDNQRAYSETTKNAQTAGTYLTTVSGLKSVESNGDYAGGL
-953 KNVASITSAQNY
+953 
-965 SGGFAG
+965 AG
-971 QLIPTNAGGALNKVL
+971 QLLPANIGAVLNATVGLATFKEPKVSH
-986 GIAAIREPVVS
+986 VS
-997 NVDVWGAD
+997 VAGCSSGFTVSAD
-1005 GEFAVTANENY
+1005 GDF
-1016 AGGAIGVTVGGQIK
+1016 AGGAIGVAIGGQIS
-1030 NVTVSNLQKV
+1030 NVEVTKLQAV
-1040 AANAEKG
+1040 AANSSTG
-1047 IAGGFLGSNNA
+1047 RAGGFLGSNNA
-1058 SGLVDAGGLN
+1058 AGLVDVGGLN
-1068 LLNLDILKVSNLLN
+1068 ILGLLEIKNLLG

-1160 DASGGIELA
+1160 DAGGGIELA
-1169 GLKVDVTGLAGVL
+1169 ELEVNVTGLTDVL

-1187 KVTSADVSSAET
+1187 KVTSAGVSSAET

-1220 DSGAAGGYAGLM
+1220 DSGAAGGYAGLV
-1232 RGAQIT
+1232 RGAQISY
-1238 DSDVNALAT
+1238 SDVNALAT

-1304 VVESRLEQ
+1304 VVESRLDQ

-1321 FNVKASNI
+1321 FNVKASNV
-1329 TEKKTVM
+1329 TEEKTVT

-1424 GGYIEATGTSVD
+1424 GGYVKATGTSVD

-1482 RVREVVGEE
+1482 RVREVVGVE

-1499 MKSANLVDSGSV
+1499 MESANLVDSGSL
-1511 KLLPTGEGGAVVKL
+1511 KLLPTEEGGAVVEL

-1575 ASYNELAEYIYGYT
+1575 ASYGDLAQYIYGYT

-1636 GGFAGEMETGAVANV
+1636 GGFAGEMETGSVANV

-1657 EIDVT
+1657 EINVT
-1662 GNLPIVKSFVP
+1662 GNLPTVKSFVP

-1712 AQLWREIP
+1712 AQLWNEIP
-1720 KDEDLDFV
+1720 EDEDLDFV

-1764 EVGSDSGVLDQILEH
+1764 EVGADSGVLDQILEH
-1779 LIQSVTGDV
+1779 LIQAVTGDV
-1788 ANLLSVLDA
+1788 SNLLSVLDA

-1805 WVNTRVKKDAK
+1805 WVNTSVKKNAK

-1849 VFGERN
+1849 VFGKRN
-1855 ATTKTTEEIPD
+1855 ATTKMTEEIPD

-1876 VVGGEHAGGFFGL
+1876 VAGGEHAGGFFGL

-1949 STSGSDANQVYH
+1949 ITSGSDANQVYH
-1961 SGNAGGFGGSLL
+1961 NGNAGGFGGSLL

-2014 LKNVLIAAAGLMDI
+2014 LENVLIAAAGLMDI

-2066 DLSRGNNCKVDQL
+2066 DLSRVNNCQVDQL

-2093 RTSYTY
+2093 RTSYAY
-2099 LAKIDGASPV
+2099 LAKVDSTSPV

-2118 NELLD
+2118 NKLLD

-2136 QVTIPGLEKALELKV
+2136 QVTIPGLEKALELEV

-2161 LFGLKISV
+2161 LLGLKISV

-2181 VAQIHIGDSYVEIP
+2181 MAQIHIGDSYVEIP
-2195 CSEDGI
+2195 CSKDGI
-2201 TADNLEIG
+2201 TADNLKIG
-2209 LIKANRTKVAGC
+2209 LIKANRTKVANC

-2236 AGNGE
+2236 ATNDVDGSNE
-2241 KEEATDPNGYA
+2241 FGYA

-2265 NNTMIYADT
+2265 NNTMLYADT
-2274 IRGTANLVGAFS
+2274 IRGTADKVGPFS
-2286 GRTELESSYSFN
+2286 GHTKLKTEYDQINNLDV
-2298 TLKEIEGNNNKYS
+2298 IEWQGNSYS
-2311 VYRLDKYGDELN
+2311 VYRSKTYQDKLDILLQDDQYLLNGDPNQKGEILYDDTDELYY
-2323 RILHQS
+2323 I
-2329 GEALSADYQKEKIG
+2329 
-2343 EVSYHVYTVEHRGPS
+2343 YTVHHRHVAMWPS
-2358 EILQGEAPSY
+2358 CEEVDALNG
-2368 FEAAWKD
+2368 FAATWQD
-2375 AVLNSSKYEQ
+2375 AQMSSSTLTN
-2385 AKFPANVYV
+2385 AKFPVNVYIT
-2394 SAGQANLMLGV
+2394 SAQANLMLGV

-2460 KEGEESTMK
+2460 KEGEEPTMK

-2478 YQPGETGAS
+2478 YQSGENGAS

-2496 PFQMNIDMVGADPDI
+2496 PFQMNSDMVGADPDI

-2518 PVRAEQGENGE
+2518 PMRAEQGENGE

-2538 SEETIDGYVTFYYK
+2538 SEETIDGYVTFYCK

-2564 ISMLMEDD
+2564 ISMLMADD

-2604 ATFDEKDLYKTF
+2604 AQYDAEKLHKTFDQTTALTQHEQQ
-2616 PDTKRTFEKMDLSY
+2616 LSY
-2630 GTAVTNIDVGVLGT
+2630 GKATIDAPKGV
-2644 ELYDKL
+2644 
-2650 SNVKAETPETDVKPE
+2650 VAE

-2695 DSLEKMLY
+2695 DSLERMLY

-2709 EHVKNDQHYI
+2709 EHVKNDQNYI
-2719 TGALSI
+2719 TGSLSI

-2741 YTPGLKN
+2741 PNPGYTKDDTKIVWTPLTGEGS
-2748 DGTDISWV
+2748 DTDY
-2756 NVENSGSS
+2756 
-2764 SDHQQDTDRPGSKE
+2764 QQDTNRPGSAE

-2789 DTHYKDDAT
+2789 DTHYEKDRT
-2798 YSNGST
+2798 YSNGT
-2804 YYVTVDENSDLNQL
+2804 ALYVEVGEDTKTFPS
-2818 PTAEFEFTGTGF
+2818 AEFTFTGTGF
-2830 DIISVTSG
+2830 DVISVTSG
-2838 DTGYVMIEVYNKK
+2838 ETGTIKVNVYDVNQENKK
-2851 ENKLVRRAIID
+2851 VKGYIID
-2862 TYYGYTYDAEKNEW
+2862 TYYGYNFVDGEW
-2876 IVDEN
+2876 VVDES
-2881 ADNTNALYQVPIA
+2881 ADASNALYQVPVL
-2894 KVDGLGWGEY
+2894 KVEDLPWGTYKAEIIPTY
-2904 SVKVMPV
+2904 HKA
-2911 YEKVFD
+2911 YD
-2917 HHYQE
+2917 DQYQE
-2922 GGQDNS
+2922 GEYNS
-2928 YTFYLDAIRVYNP
+2928 YRFYLDAIRIYDP
-2941 ANPSGNAYKDIKD
+2941 AKP
-2954 VYLEDG
+2954 DG
-2960 EFNPQFMEIRDILLN
+2960 EHYKEIEEVYEKDGENRPEFKEIRDILLN
-2975 AKNTSEVTEIGA
+2975 AKNTSAVTEIGA

-3024 TTTKDIP
+3024 TTSKDLP

-3039 LDSGSSTQMTIE
+3039 LESGSSTQMTIE
-3051 LAVPDKD
+3051 LAVPDQD
-3058 QQWVSF
+3058 RQWVSF
-3064 RAKTHTIETA
+3064 RAKTHPIKTA

-3084 CVWEAQKDEAGE
+3084 CVWEAQKNEAGE

-3114 TTEGAGVVP
+3114 TTEGADVVP

-3136 NLLSLTNLQ
+3136 NLLSLTNLK
-3145 WTGNAKIKQE
+3145 WTGSAENKQE
-3155 GDGTATVQ
+3155 GDEPTTVQ

-3192 VQQYTVTVKYQDES
+3192 VQQYTVTVKYQDEN

-3321 LEAILAQRF
+3321 LEAIMAQRF

-3353 VESVARFQAAL
+3353 VESVAKFQAAL

-3397 LTAETEPE
+3397 LTAKTEPE
-3405 EPEATDAPQVTDAPE
+3405 EPEATDAPQTTDAPE

-3470 IAMGMKIKTR
+3470 IGMGMKIKTR
-3480 KEEEQ
+3480 KEEQ

>member
-1 MKKRWERLIAAVMSV
+1 MQYVVKYKKLKHILENFIWSEGRTMKKRWERLIAAVMSV

-106 GTVLTDENGQV
+106 GTVLTGEDGQV
-117 LLYDSDGSYQLM
+117 LVYGQSQNYRLM
-129 NDIALPEGTAWTLP
+129 NDIALPEGAAWALP
-143 SGFSGTF
+143 SGFTGTF

-160 LYDED
+160 LYDQD
-165 TDTIYIY
+165 TDTVYLY
-172 NNYQLLTRAAEDE
+172 NNYQLMTLSAEDE

-207 GDQQLEYTQE
+207 GDQQLEYTQD

-227 GEMPELKAEEILSE
+227 AQMPELKAEEILSD
-241 TTQNATPGL
+241 TTQEDSSGL
-250 DGRDYLGQVVYYEPS
+250 DGRDYLGQVVYYEPD
-265 DTKKQNPYILIG
+265 DTDKKNPYILIG
-277 NEQQLQEIGKDT
+277 NEQQLQAIGKTDKNGDPIKVTEPVWAQKQEGHSIGGAGLDWRDVGDPTIYYRGDADITSNGDYTELFAYDQDVGGFGEYEGALIGKDT
-289 QVTPMLYVK
+289 RNVYYGSILSGTEVVCDKNADKYHVNIERSNGDK
-298 STATWEQWEKTG
+298 SE
-310 EIILGVPVYDWVKKE
+310 PVY
-325 EVTYVPYYPGDA
+325 
-337 DFNLRADKDD
+337 
-347 ENELVY
+347 
-353 LYFRDGDNAQDSLM
+353 S
-367 HIDYAESNL
+367 
-376 VSNLLGGVLTIL
+376 TI
-388 DDIVS
+388 
-393 GLLEGILGS
+393 
-402 IFWDGTRNKETT
+402 
-414 HDIVIVD
+414 
-421 KEYND
+421 
-426 VNAAS
+426 
-431 YVSVKNAPDEYKGLK
+431 
-446 YTSDANYIIFRD
+446 ANYIIFRNID
-458 IELTPAADG
+458 LSGVD
-467 EGNWTPLMFHGTMIG
+467 WTPLKFTGTMEG
-482 AKSENGE
+482 RLNMQ
-489 KIWNENGIISTKTP
+489 TP
-503 ITISNV
+503 DPTNPNDNSQPTISNV
-509 TVVANEPLQVEKQ
+509 QISTGSELNLKNENDSTGV
-522 KGYGFFATIYS
+522 GFFSIITKDIYQGDGS
-533 EMNRE
+533 EVYVKNIALDIVKVDNNYTE
-538 KLGESSGQTVVSNLR
+538 IKDTDSLITDILGG
-553 LQDVVVNTDTSDYSV
+553 
-568 DKSLLGLLLGLAGGV
+568 LGGFLEAILGPLFEA
-583 TGTILD
+583 
-589 GLLQLLGFKL
+589 FKL
-599 NLGAVLTDLLSVHQN
+599 DLSLDLKALLTADNESME
-614 DPTKF
+614 F
-619 ATGGF
+619 YATGGF
-624 AGRIQ
+624 AGRIV
-629 GDVLVANCSVENAVV
+629 GPVSVENCDV
-644 SNINDYTG
+644 SIETIESTKSMVG
-652 GFVGYTEGVTKYDD
+652 AFVGSAEGLTEYE
-666 VSGLLQL
+666 GLSKL
-673 LVDLLENVLN
+673 LGGTSDSLSDILN
-683 LIPGLG
+683 IIPGLG
-689 LGDLVTV
+689 IGDLIPILVKNPE
-696 LLENDVPIG
+696 LLDLSQLIPIG
-705 NLIPCGYYRPQI
+705 YHSPSIESCE
-717 NNCSVTLSK
+717 VTMKNGTIGTEQNSF
-726 GDLGNA
+726 
-732 ASEAKDYVGGFVGKQ
+732 VGGFVGCQ
-747 VGTVMDTCT
+747 TGCQISDCVVT
-756 VSGLKSVTA
+756 GLSSVTA
-765 NDYAGGFA
+765 KKYAGGFA
-773 GATMDALI
+773 GATRDAVI
-781 RGLLTELGGN
+781 KGLLENLD
-791 ISYSPSTEN
+791 ISLFNFDPSSV
-800 TNCTVQSVVN
+800 TNGCKVNGADLTVN
-810 SSEDEQ
+810 SG
-816 SETEATLWTI
+816 AYAGGF
-826 TGTNYVGGYTGMT
+826 TGIV
-839 ANSNIVNSTVKNL
+839 ANSDVSNSSVSDL
-852 GAVTASGDYAAGF
+852 SAV
-865 VGQATVGS
+865 
-873 GALSLGEDENT
+873 
-884 LLGQIGKL
+884 
-892 TGDLTGMEGAV
+892 
-903 LELFGAAPSRFNNCK
+903 
-918 ILDSTLSVQAGNYAG
+918 STTGNYAG
-933 GFIGQGD
+933 GFAGRASLGSSVILVGEGDIADKGLLGEVTGLLGSILEGNDAETLLSVVGVFPSHLDGCTVGGTAWSVSAGDYAGGFVGQGD
-940 GVQIN
+940 GLQIN
-945 QEGGTTTL
+945 QSTQNSATTVNGL
-953 KNVASITSAQNY
+953 KS
-965 SGGFAG
+965 
-971 QLIPTNAGGALNKVL
+971 
-986 GIAAIREPVVS
+986 VVS
-997 NVDVWGAD
+997 NG
-1005 GEFAVTANENY
+1005 NY
-1016 AGGAIGVTVGGQIK
+1016 AGGCAGQLVVATGGGVVNGLVGLVAIKEPKASNVNVVGDTEGLEVQTKGDGVSYAGGAFGVSVGGQFSNIK
-1030 NVTVSNLQKV
+1030 ITNLKSV
-1040 AANAEKG
+1040 AADMDEG
-1047 IAGGFLGSNNA
+1047 MAGGFIGSNNA
-1058 SGLVDAGGLN
+1058 AGLVNAKGID
-1068 LLNLDILKVSNLLN
+1068 LLGWDLLTIQNLLN

-1105 VTAASAGGF
+1105 VSAASAGGF

-1160 DASGGIELA
+1160 DAGGGIELA
-1169 GLKVDVTGLAGVL
+1169 ELEVNVTGLTDVL

-1220 DSGAAGGYAGLM
+1220 DSGAAGGYAGLV
-1232 RGAQIT
+1232 RGAQISY
-1238 DSDVNALAT
+1238 SDVNALAT

-1321 FNVKASNI
+1321 FNVKASNV
-1329 TEKKTVM
+1329 TEEKTVT

-1397 VNASGLL
+1397 VKASGLL

-1465 VSEQPAVLKDQK
+1465 GSKQPAVLKDQK

-1482 RVREVVGEE
+1482 RVREVVGVE

-1499 MKSANLVDSGSV
+1499 MESANLVDSGSL
-1511 KLLPTGEGGAVVKL
+1511 KLLPTEEGGAVAEL
-1525 SVPVSALEV
+1525 SVPVSALQV
-1534 VYAIQTN
+1534 VYPTETN
-1541 TQTTGPLRGLDED
+1541 TQTTGPLRGLNKE
-1554 TWKAWVAAVGSSG
+1554 TWNAWVTAVGSSG

-1575 ASYNELAEYIYGYT
+1575 ASYGDLAQYIYGYT

-1636 GGFAGEMETGAVANV
+1636 GGFAGEMETGSVANV

-1662 GNLPIVKSFVP
+1662 GNLPTVKSFVP

-1712 AQLWREIP
+1712 AQLWNEIP
-1720 KDEDLDFV
+1720 EDEDLDFV

-1764 EVGSDSGVLDQILEH
+1764 EVGADSGVLDQILEH
-1779 LIQSVTGDV
+1779 LIQAVTGDV
-1788 ANLLSVLDA
+1788 SNLLSVLDA

-1805 WVNTRVKKDAK
+1805 WVNTSVKKNAK

-1855 ATTKTTEEIPD
+1855 TTTTTDEIPD

-1876 VVGGEHAGGFFGL
+1876 VAGGEHAGGFFGL

-1900 GGTGILNL
+1900 EGTGILNL

-1938 YAQTDSSDGGD
+1938 YAQTDSRDGGD
-1949 STSGSDANQVYH
+1949 ITSGSDANQVYH
-1961 SGNAGGFGGSLL
+1961 NGNAGGFGGSLL

-2014 LKNVLIAAAGLMDI
+2014 LENVLIAAAGLMDI

-2066 DLSRGNNCKVDQL
+2066 DLSRVNNCQVDQL

-2093 RTSYTY
+2093 RTSYAY
-2099 LAKIDGASPV
+2099 LAKVDGDSPD
-2109 LLNPLLYVI
+2109 LLKPLLEVI
-2118 NELLD
+2118 NTLLK
-2123 ALYVGKLEDIGAI
+2123 ALYADKLQDIDAI
-2136 QVTIPGLEKALELKV
+2136 KVSIPVWNKVLELKV
-2151 LSDGDVLSVT
+2151 LSEGDVLSVT
-2161 LFGLKISV
+2161 LFDLKISV

-2181 VAQIHIGDSYVEIP
+2181 MAQIHIGDSYVEIP

-2201 TADNLEIG
+2201 TEDALKIG
-2209 LIKANRTKVAGC
+2209 LIKANRTKVANC
-2221 TITGVTNGYDVFGGG
+2221 TVTGVTNGYDVFGGG
-2236 AGNGE
+2236 ANNDTDGNS
-2241 KEEATDPNGYA
+2241 KFGYT

-2257 FNNEGLLE
+2257 CNKEGLLE
-2265 NNTMIYADT
+2265 YNTMDKADT
-2274 IRGTANLVGAFS
+2274 IRGTEKLVGAFS
-2286 GRTELESSYSFN
+2286 GKTMLKSVYDFN
-2298 TLKEIEGNNNKYS
+2298 TLKSIEGMQNRYT
-2311 VYRLDKYGDELN
+2311 VYRLNEYGDELD
-2323 RILHQS
+2323 RILYRGQI
-2329 GEALSADYQKEKIG
+2329 EKPLSAEYQQIEIG
-2343 EVSYHVYTVEHRGPS
+2343 AVKYHSYTVIHRGPS
-2358 EILQGEAPSY
+2358 DIEQGEYASY
-2368 FEAAWKD
+2368 FQAVWED
-2375 AVLNSSKYEQ
+2375 AMLNSSEHPN
-2385 AKFPANVYV
+2385 ALAPANVYV
-2394 SAGQANLMLGV
+2394 SSAQAQLMLGV
-2405 ATEQNEDRTI
+2405 ATEQNRDTTV
-2415 PGAGDMQDPCGTEM
+2415 PQGGAMQDPCSGDIH
-2429 LLTVQKIWFD
+2429 LTIEKIWYD
-2439 DGSIKRPEEINV
+2439 NENKGGTRPSGITV
-2451 TLLQGFKPS
+2451 TLYQDEDIYPIKGQDAF
-2460 KEGEESTMK
+2460 TMNAQLAGMDANIWT
-2469 PYQVPVEDQ
+2469 YEVDVPAD
-2478 YQPGETGAS
+2478 GAS
-2487 VVDNVLKEN
+2487 H
-2496 PFQMNIDMVGADPDI
+2496 
-2511 WTTQFYV
+2511 
-2518 PVRAEQGENGE
+2518 
-2529 LGQLYTYDV
+2529 TYSV
-2538 SEETIDGYVTFYYK
+2538 SEEPVDGYVTFYYSTS
-2552 PDDYT
+2552 DDPYT
-2557 IYILNFQ
+2557 LYILNFL
-2564 ISMLMEDD
+2564 ITELMVDD

-2592 GSYQIAGELAGV
+2592 GPYQIAGELAGV
-2604 ATFDEKDLYKTF
+2604 AQYDAEKLHKTFDQTTALTQHEQQ
-2616 PDTKRTFEKMDLSY
+2616 LSY
-2630 GTAVTNIDVGVLGT
+2630 GKATIDAPKGV
-2644 ELYDKL
+2644 
-2650 SNVKAETPETDVKPE
+2650 VAENPETDVKPE
-2665 TPETDG
+2665 NPETDG

-2677 TNAAY
+2677 TNDVY

-2703 VVKLDS
+2703 VVALDS
-2709 EHVKNDQHYI
+2709 EHVKNDQNYI

-2741 YTPGLKN
+2741 YSEGKKN
-2748 DGTDISWV
+2748 NGSFIVWDKPYG
-2756 NVENSGSS
+2756 SGFT
-2764 SDHQQDTDRPGSKE
+2764 SDYQQDTDRPGSTE

-2789 DTHYKDDAT
+2789 DSHYEKDRT
-2798 YSNGST
+2798 YSNGT
-2804 YYVTVDENSDLNQL
+2804 AKYVEIGEDTKTFPS
-2818 PTAEFEFTGTGF
+2818 AEFTFTGTGF
-2830 DIISVTSG
+2830 DVISVTSG
-2838 DTGYVMIEVYNKK
+2838 ETGTIKVNVYDVNQENKK
-2851 ENKLVRRAIID
+2851 VKGYIID
-2862 TYYGYTYDAEKNEW
+2862 TYYGYNFVDGEW
-2876 IVDEN
+2876 VVDES
-2881 ADNTNALYQVPIA
+2881 ADASNALYQVPVL
-2894 KVDGLGWGEY
+2894 KVEDLPWGTYKAEIIPTY
-2904 SVKVMPV
+2904 HKA
-2911 YEKVFD
+2911 YD
-2917 HHYQE
+2917 DQYQE
-2922 GGQDNS
+2922 GEYNS
-2928 YTFYLDAIRVYNP
+2928 YRFYLDAIRIYDP
-2941 ANPSGNAYKDIKD
+2941 AKP
-2954 VYLEDG
+2954 DG
-2960 EFNPQFMEIRDILLN
+2960 EHYKEIEEVYEKDGENRPEFKEIRDILLN
-2975 AKNTSEVTEIGA
+2975 AKNTSAVTEIGA

-3024 TTTKDIP
+3024 TTSKDLP

-3039 LDSGSSTQMTIE
+3039 LESGSSTQMTIE
-3051 LAVPDKD
+3051 LAVPDQD
-3058 QQWVSF
+3058 RQWVSF
-3064 RAKTHTIETA
+3064 RAKTHPIKTA

-3084 CVWEAQKDEAGE
+3084 CVWEAQKNEAGE

-3114 TTEGAGVVP
+3114 TTEGADVVP

-3136 NLLSLTNLQ
+3136 NLLSLTNLK
-3145 WTGNAKIKQE
+3145 WTGSAENKQE
-3155 GDGTATVQ
+3155 GDEPTTVQ

-3275 NTMVDC
+3275 KTMVDC

-3297 AAAEQLLSV
+3297 EAAEQLLSV

-3405 EPEATDAPQVTDAPE
+3405 EPEATDAPQATDAPE

-3470 IAMGMKIKTR
+3470 IGMGMKIKTR
-3480 KEEEQ
+3480 KEEK

>member
-1 MKKRWERLIAAVMSV
+1 MENFIWSEGRTMKKRWERLIAAVMSV

-207 GDQQLEYTQE
+207 GDQQLEYTQD

-227 GEMPELKAEEILSE
+227 AQMPELKAEEILTE
-241 TTQNATPGL
+241 AQNDDQLG
-250 DGRDYLGQVVYYEPS
+250 GRDYIGQVVYYEPT
-265 DTKKQNPYILIG
+265 DTKKQKPYILIG
-277 NEQQLQEIGKDT
+277 NEQQLSAIGDENIR
-289 QVTPMLYVK
+289 VTPMLYVK
-298 STATWEQWEKTG
+298 YSY
-310 EIILGVPVYDWVKKE
+310 LYGVFKGI
-325 EVTYVPYYPGDA
+325 TPYYPGDA
-337 DFNLRADKDD
+337 DFGLTSINGD
-347 ENELVY
+347 EFSHDYTELP
-353 LYFRDGDNAQDSLM
+353 SL
-367 HIDYAESNL
+367 DLTSDNL
-376 VSNLLGGVLTIL
+376 VEGILNFVKDFLGTVVGVLTGYSSEL
-388 DDIVS
+388 VGHPDS
-393 GLLEGILGS
+393 GEISYNNYKSLQDL
-402 IFWDGTRNKETT
+402 K
-414 HDIVIVD
+414 
-421 KEYND
+421 KEYGD
-426 VNAAS
+426 LTYS
-431 YVSVKNAPDEYKGLK
+431 
-446 YTSDANYIIFRD
+446 SDADYIIFRD
-458 IELTPAADG
+458 IDLSGVD
-467 EGNWTPLMFHGTMIG
+467 WTPLKFTGTMEG
-482 AKSENGE
+482 RLNMQ
-489 KIWNENGIISTKTP
+489 TP
-503 ITISNV
+503 DPTNPNDNSQPTISNV
-509 TVVANEPLQVEKQ
+509 QISTGSELNLKNENDSTGV
-522 KGYGFFATIYS
+522 GFFSIITNDIYQGDGS
-533 EMNRE
+533 EVYVKNIALDIVKVDNNYTE
-538 KLGESSGQTVVSNLR
+538 IKDTDSLITDILGG
-553 LQDVVVNTDTSDYSV
+553 
-568 DKSLLGLLLGLAGGV
+568 LGKILEAILGPLFEA
-583 TGTILD
+583 
-589 GLLQLLGFKL
+589 FKL
-599 NLGAVLTDLLSVHQN
+599 ELSLDLKALLTADNESME
-614 DPTKF
+614 F
-619 ATGGF
+619 YATGGF
-624 AGRIQ
+624 AGRVV
-629 GDVLVANCSVENAVV
+629 GPVSVENCDV
-644 SNINDYTG
+644 SIETIESAKSMVG
-652 GFVGYTEGVTKYDD
+652 AFVGSAEGLTEYE
-666 VSGLLQL
+666 GLSKL
-673 LVDLLENVLN
+673 LGGTSDSLSDILN
-683 LIPGLG
+683 IIPGLG
-689 LGDLVTV
+689 IGDLIPILVKNPE
-696 LLENDVPIG
+696 LLDLSQLIPIG
-705 NLIPCGYYRPQI
+705 YHSPSIESCE
-717 NNCSVTLSK
+717 VTMKNGTIGTEQNSF
-726 GDLGNA
+726 
-732 ASEAKDYVGGFVGKQ
+732 VGGFVGCQ
-747 VGTVMDTCT
+747 TGCQISDCVVT
-756 VSGLKSVTA
+756 GLSSVTA
-765 NDYAGGFA
+765 KKYAGGFA
-773 GATMDALI
+773 GATRDAVI
-781 RGLLTELGGN
+781 KGLLENLD
-791 ISYSPSTEN
+791 ISLFNFDPSSV
-800 TNCTVQSVVN
+800 TNGCKV
-810 SSEDEQ
+810 
-816 SETEATLWTI
+816 
-826 TGTNYVGGYTGMT
+826 TGTNLT
-839 ANSNIVNSTVKNL
+839 VNS
-852 GAVTASGDYAAGF
+852 GA
-865 VGQATVGS
+865 
-873 GALSLGEDENT
+873 
-884 LLGQIGKL
+884 
-892 TGDLTGMEGAV
+892 
-903 LELFGAAPSRFNNCK
+903 
-918 ILDSTLSVQAGNYAG
+918 YAG
-933 GFIGQGD
+933 GFTGIVANSDIRNSSVSGLSA
-940 GVQIN
+940 V
-945 QEGGTTTL
+945 TTTD
-953 KNVASITSAQNY
+953 NY

-971 QLIPTNAGGALNKVL
+971 RASLGSSVILVGEGDIADKGLLGEVTGLLGSILEGNDAETLLSVVGVFPSHLDGCTVGGTAWSVSAGDYAGGFVGQGDGLQINQSTQNSATTVNGLKS
-986 GIAAIREPVVS
+986 VVS
-997 NVDVWGAD
+997 NG
-1005 GEFAVTANENY
+1005 NY
-1016 AGGAIGVTVGGQIK
+1016 AGGCAGQLVVATGGGVVNGLVGLVAIKEPKASNVNVVGDTEGLEVQTKGDGVSYAGGAFGVSVGGQFSNIK
-1030 NVTVSNLQKV
+1030 ITNLKSV
-1040 AANAEKG
+1040 AADMDEG
-1047 IAGGFLGSNNA
+1047 MAGGFIGSNNA
-1058 SGLVDAGGLN
+1058 AGLVNAKGID
-1068 LLNLDILKVSNLLN
+1068 LLGWDLLTIQNLLN

-1169 GLKVDVTGLAGVL
+1169 GLKVDVTGLADVL

-1220 DSGAAGGYAGLM
+1220 DSGAAGGYAGLV
-1232 RGAQIT
+1232 RGAQISY
-1238 DSDVNALAT
+1238 SDVNALAT

-1321 FNVKASNI
+1321 FNVKASNV
-1329 TEKKTVM
+1329 TEEKTVT

-1382 DMVSLLEGQTNILEI
+1382 DMVSLLEGQTNILKI

-1482 RVREVVGEE
+1482 RVREVVGVE

-1499 MKSANLVDSGSV
+1499 MKSANLVDSGGV
-1511 KLLPTGEGGAVVKL
+1511 KLLPTEEGAVAEL

-1575 ASYNELAEYIYGYT
+1575 ASYGDLAQYIYGYT

-1636 GGFAGEMETGAVANV
+1636 GGFAGEMETGSVANV

-1657 EIDVT
+1657 EINVT
-1662 GNLPIVKSFVP
+1662 GNLPTVKSFVP

-1712 AQLWREIP
+1712 AQLWNEIP
-1720 KDEDLDFV
+1720 EDEDLDFV

-1764 EVGSDSGVLDQILEH
+1764 EVGADSGVLDQILEH
-1779 LIQSVTGDV
+1779 LIQAVTGDV
-1788 ANLLSVLDA
+1788 SNLLSVLDA

-1805 WVNTRVKKDAK
+1805 WVNTSVKKNAK

-1849 VFGERN
+1849 VFGKRN
-1855 ATTKTTEEIPD
+1855 ATTKMTEEIPD

-1876 VVGGEHAGGFFGL
+1876 VAGGEHAGGFFGL

-1949 STSGSDANQVYH
+1949 ITSGSDANQVYH
-1961 SGNAGGFGGSLL
+1961 NGNAGGFGGSLL

-2014 LKNVLIAAAGLMDI
+2014 LENVLIAAAGLMDI

-2066 DLSRGNNCKVDQL
+2066 DLSRVNNCQVDQL

-2093 RTSYTY
+2093 RTSYAY
-2099 LAKIDGASPV
+2099 LAKVDSTSPV

-2118 NELLD
+2118 NKLLD

-2136 QVTIPGLEKALELKV
+2136 QVTIPGLEKALELEV

-2161 LFGLKISV
+2161 LLGLKISV

-2181 VAQIHIGDSYVEIP
+2181 MAQIHIGDSYVEIP
-2195 CSEDGI
+2195 CSKDGI
-2201 TADNLEIG
+2201 TADNLKIG
-2209 LIKANRTKVAGC
+2209 LIKANRTKVANC

-2236 AGNGE
+2236 ATNDVDGSNE
-2241 KEEATDPNGYA
+2241 FGYA

-2265 NNTMIYADT
+2265 NNTMLYADT
-2274 IRGTANLVGAFS
+2274 IRGTADKVGPFS
-2286 GRTELESSYSFN
+2286 GHTK
-2298 TLKEIEGNNNKYS
+2298 LKTVYDQINNLDVIEWQGNSYS
-2311 VYRLDKYGDELN
+2311 VYRSKTYQDKLDILLQDDQYLLNGDPNQKGEILYDDTDELYY
-2323 RILHQS
+2323 I
-2329 GEALSADYQKEKIG
+2329 
-2343 EVSYHVYTVEHRGPS
+2343 YTVHHRHVAMWPS
-2358 EILQGEAPSY
+2358 CEEVDALNG
-2368 FEAAWKD
+2368 FAATWQD
-2375 AVLNSSKYEQ
+2375 AQMSSSTLTN
-2385 AKFPANVYV
+2385 AKFPVNVYIT
-2394 SAGQANLMLGV
+2394 SAQANLMLGV

-2460 KEGEESTMK
+2460 KEGEEPTMK

-2487 VVDNVLKEN
+2487 VVDNVLKKN

-2538 SEETIDGYVTFYYK
+2538 SEETIDGYVTFYCK

-2564 ISMLMEDD
+2564 ISMLMADD

-2592 GSYQIAGELAGV
+2592 GSYKIYGELAGV
-2604 ATFDEKDLYKTF
+2604 AAFNKDNLHKIFDETTQTSPNMKLT
-2616 PDTKRTFEKMDLSY
+2616 Y
-2630 GTAVTNIDVGVLGT
+2630 GFAVTDKTDENLEQQLGK
-2644 ELYDKL
+2644 ERFEQLQKVV
-2650 SNVKAETPETDVKPE
+2650 SETT
-2665 TPETDG
+2665 ETDG
-2671 KAETSE
+2671 DS
-2677 TNAAY
+2677 
-2682 KRDVYYVPDTMQM
+2682 KRDVYYIPNTMEM
-2695 DSLEKMLY
+2695 DSLEQMLY

-2709 EHVKNDQHYI
+2709 KYVKNGQNYI
-2719 TGALSI
+2719 TGELSI

-2741 YTPGLKN
+2741 PNPGYTKDDTKIVWTPLTG
-2748 DGTDISWV
+2748 
-2756 NVENSGSS
+2756 EGS
-2764 SDHQQDTDRPGSKE
+2764 DTQQDTDRPGSAE

-2789 DTHYKDDAT
+2789 DTHYKDDST
-2798 YSNGST
+2798 YSNGT
-2804 YYVTVDENSDLNQL
+2804 AWYVEVGEDTKTSPSV
-2818 PTAEFEFTGTGF
+2818 EFAFTGTGF
-2830 DIISVTSG
+2830 DLISVTSG
-2838 DTGYVMIEVYNKK
+2838 DTGYVLIEVYDK
-2851 ENKLVRRAIID
+2851 ENQLVRRSVID
-2862 TYYGYTYDAEKNEW
+2862 TYYGYVYDAEKDEW

-2881 ADNTNALYQVPIA
+2881 ADNSNALYQVPIA

-2941 ANPSGNAYKDIKD
+2941 ANPLGNAYEDIKD

-2960 EFNPQFMEIRDILLN
+2960 EFNPQFKEIRNILLN
-2975 AKNTSEVTEIGA
+2975 ANNTSAVTEIGA

-2998 IEDYKAYGPKNEVY
+2998 IEDYKAYGPKHEVY

-3024 TTTKDIP
+3024 TTTGCIP

-3039 LDSGSSTQMTIE
+3039 LESGSSTQMTIE
-3051 LAVPDKD
+3051 LAVPDQD

-3064 RAKTHTIETA
+3064 RAKTHPIETA

-3084 CVWEAQKDEAGE
+3084 CVWEAQKNEKGE
-3096 VVSYKT
+3096 IVSYKT

-3114 TTEGAGVVP
+3114 TTEGADVVP

-3136 NLLSLTNLQ
+3136 NLLSLTNLK

-3275 NTMVDC
+3275 KTMVDC

-3405 EPEATDAPQVTDAPE
+3405 EPEATDAPQATDAPE
-3420 VSQQPE
+3420 ASQQPE

-3441 ESEAQV
+3441 ESDTQV

-3470 IAMGMKIKTR
+3470 IGMGMKIKTR
-3480 KEEEQ
+3480 KEEQ

>member
-129 NDIALPEGTAWTLP
+129 NDIALPDGTMWTLP

-227 GEMPELKAEEILSE
+227 GNMPELKAEEILSE
-241 TTQNATPGL
+241 PTQDATPGL

-298 STATWEQWEKTG
+298 STTTWEQWEKTG

-325 EVTYVPYYPGDA
+325 EVTYAPYYPGDA

-376 VSNLLGGVLTIL
+376 VNNLLGGVLTIL

-467 EGNWTPLMFHGTMIG
+467 GGNWTPLMFCGTMIG

-509 TVVANEPLQVEKQ
+509 NVVANEPLQVEKQ

-568 DKSLLGLLLGLAGGV
+568 DKSLLGLLLELVGGV
-583 TGTILD
+583 TGTILE
-589 GLLQLLGFKL
+589 GLLKLLGFEL

-666 VSGLLQL
+666 VSGLFKL
-673 LVDLLENVLN
+673 LVDLLEGVLN

-705 NLIPCGYYRPQI
+705 NLMPCGYYRPQI

-747 VGTVMDTCT
+747 VGTVMDACT

-765 NDYAGGFA
+765 SDYAGGFA

-781 RGLLTELGGN
+781 RGLLTKLGGN

-865 VGQATVGS
+865 VGRATVGS

-953 KNVASITSAQNY
+953 KNVASITSTKNY

-986 GIAAIREPVVS
+986 GFAAIREPVVS

-1040 AANAEKG
+1040 AANAENG

-1169 GLKVDVTGLAGVL
+1169 ELEVNVTGLTDVL

-1199 GLKVQALKQKMRED
+1199 GLKVQALKQTMRED

-1220 DSGAAGGYAGLM
+1220 DSGAAGGYAGLV
-1232 RGAQIT
+1232 RGAQISY
-1238 DSDVNALAT
+1238 SDVNALAT

-1329 TEKKTVM
+1329 TEKKTVT

-1382 DMVSLLEGQTNILEI
+1382 DMVSLLEGQTNILKI
-1397 VNASGLL
+1397 VKASGLL

-1456 GNVKTDPAD
+1456 GNVKTDPDPAD

-1482 RVREVVGEE
+1482 RVREVVGVE

-1499 MKSANLVDSGSV
+1499 MESANLVDSGSL
-1511 KLLPTGEGGAVVKL
+1511 KLLPTEEGGAVAEL
-1525 SVPVSALEV
+1525 SVPVSALQV
-1534 VYAIQTN
+1534 VYPTETN
-1541 TQTTGPLRGLDED
+1541 TQTTGPLRGLNKE
-1554 TWKAWVAAVGSSG
+1554 TWNAWVTAVGSSG
-1567 VYGEELVQ
+1567 VYGDELTGATFDKLEQ
-1575 ASYNELAEYIYGYT
+1575 YIYGYT

-1636 GGFAGEMETGAVANV
+1636 GGFAGEMETGSVANV

-1657 EIDVT
+1657 EINVT

-1712 AQLWREIP
+1712 AQLWNEIP
-1720 KDEDLDFV
+1720 EDEDLDFV

-1764 EVGSDSGVLDQILEH
+1764 EVGADSGVLDQILEH
-1779 LIQSVTGDV
+1779 LIQAVTGDV
-1788 ANLLSVLDA
+1788 SNLLSVLDA

-1805 WVNTRVKKDAK
+1805 WVNTSVKKNAK

-1849 VFGERN
+1849 VFGKRN
-1855 ATTKTTEEIPD
+1855 ATTKMTEEIPD

-1876 VVGGEHAGGFFGL
+1876 VAGGEHAGGFFGL

-1949 STSGSDANQVYH
+1949 ITSGSDANQVYH
-1961 SGNAGGFGGSLL
+1961 NGNAGGFGGSLL

-2014 LKNVLIAAAGLMDI
+2014 LENVLIAAAGLMDI

-2066 DLSRGNNCKVDQL
+2066 DLSRVNNCQVDQL

-2093 RTSYTY
+2093 RTSYAY
-2099 LAKIDGASPV
+2099 LAKVDGDSPD
-2109 LLNPLLYVI
+2109 LLKPLLEVI
-2118 NELLD
+2118 NTLLK
-2123 ALYVGKLEDIGAI
+2123 ALYADKLQDIDAI
-2136 QVTIPGLEKALELKV
+2136 KVSIPGLNKVLELKV

-2181 VAQIHIGDSYVEIP
+2181 MAQIHIGDSYVEIP

-2201 TADNLEIG
+2201 TEDALKIG

-2236 AGNGE
+2236 ANND
-2241 KEEATDPNGYA
+2241 TDGSSKFGYA

-2257 FNNEGLLE
+2257 CNKEGLLE
-2265 NNTMIYADT
+2265 YNTMEMADT
-2274 IRGTANLVGAFS
+2274 IRGTEKLVGAFS

-2311 VYRLDKYGDELN
+2311 VYRLDKYGDELD

-2329 GEALSADYQKEKIG
+2329 GKPLSADHQKDKIG

-2375 AVLNSSKYEQ
+2375 AVLNSSNYEQ

-2460 KEGEESTMK
+2460 KEGEEPTMK

-2478 YQPGETGAS
+2478 YQSGETGAS

-2496 PFQMNIDMVGADPDI
+2496 PFQMNSDMVGADPDI

-2518 PVRAEQGENGE
+2518 PMRAEQGENGE

-2538 SEETIDGYVTFYYK
+2538 SEETIDGYVTFYCK

-2564 ISMLMEDD
+2564 ISMLMVDD

-2604 ATFDEKDLYKTF
+2604 AQYDAEKLHKTFDQTTALTQHEQQ
-2616 PDTKRTFEKMDLSY
+2616 LSY
-2630 GTAVTNIDVGVLGT
+2630 GKATIDAPKGV
-2644 ELYDKL
+2644 
-2650 SNVKAETPETDVKPE
+2650 VAETPETDGKPE

-2677 TNAAY
+2677 TNDVY

-2703 VVKLDS
+2703 VVALDS
-2709 EHVKNDQHYI
+2709 KYVKNGQNYI
-2719 TGALSI
+2719 TGELSI

-2734 DNFGAIK
+2734 DNFSAIQ
-2741 YTPGLKN
+2741 YNPGTNL
-2748 DGTDISWV
+2748 DGTQSEWSEGKDD
-2756 NVENSGSS
+2756 GSTTS
-2764 SDHQQDTDRPGSKE
+2764 SQQDTDRPGSQE

-2789 DTHYKDDAT
+2789 DTHYEDDIT
-2798 YSNGST
+2798 YSNGT
-2804 YYVTVDENSDLNQL
+2804 THYVTVGENTKDM
-2818 PTAEFEFTGTGF
+2818 PCAEFTFAGTGF
-2830 DIISVTSG
+2830 DVVSVTSG
-2838 DTGYVMIEVYNKK
+2838 ATGVVKVNVYDKTTGKK
-2851 ENKLVRRAIID
+2851 VKAFTVD
-2862 TYYGYTYDAEKNEW
+2862 TYYGFNYIDGEW
-2876 IVDEN
+2876 VVDET
-2881 ADNTNALYQVPIA
+2881 ADASNALYQVPIL
-2894 KVDGLGWGEY
+2894 KVEDLEWGTYRVEIIPTY
-2904 SVKVMPV
+2904 HKSL
-2911 YEKVFD
+2911 D
-2917 HHYQE
+2917 HQHIP
-2922 GGQDNS
+2922 GGGENF
-2928 YTFYLDAIRVYNP
+2928 YTFYLDAIRVYDP
-2941 ANPSGNAYKDIKD
+2941 ADPNGDSYSKIEDIYKQ
-2954 VYLEDG
+2954 DG
-2960 EFNPQFMEIRDILLN
+2960 ENNPQFMEIRDILLN
-2975 AKNTSEVTEIGA
+2975 ASNTSEVTDIGA

-2998 IEDYKAYGPKNEVY
+2998 IKDYEAYGPKNEVY

-3017 AISFNLE
+3017 AISFHLE
-3024 TTTKDIP
+3024 TTTNSIP

-3039 LDSGSSTQMTIE
+3039 LERGSATQMTIS
-3051 LAVPDKD
+3051 LAVPHKD
-3058 QQWVSF
+3058 AKWVSF
-3064 RAKTHTIETA
+3064 RAKTYEIKTA

-3084 CVWEAQKDEAGE
+3084 CVWEAQKNEKGE
-3096 VVSYKT
+3096 IVSYKT

-3108 RNSSSS
+3108 RNSSQPL
-3114 TTEGAGVVP
+3114 AGDSNADS
-3123 TDDPNANLDDKVG
+3123 TDDPNANLDDKVA

-3145 WTGNAKIKQE
+3145 WTGSAEIKKE
-3155 GDGTATVQ
+3155 YGGSTAVQ
-3163 SEENRTAQQDLLVTS
+3163 RGKDTAATTDLLVMT

-3192 VQQYTVTVKYQDES
+3192 VQQYNVTVKYQDEQ
-3206 GNSLAEDQVLQVYDG
+3206 GTPLAEDQIQQVYANG
-3221 AEYDATKLLEQAIK
+3221 TYDVTELVNQNIA
-3235 GYQFQRVQGEATG
+3235 GYQFQKVQGEVSG
-3248 VATGDVEIVVIYQKL
+3248 VATNDVEVVVIYQKV
-3263 RMETLQQLIDRA
+3263 RTDTLQQLVTRA
-3275 NTMVDC
+3275 QAMVGN
-3281 AHKYVKTQWEA
+3281 AHKYVETNWQ
-3292 LLDAL
+3292 
-3297 AAAEQLLSV
+3297 
-3306 EHVTQ
+3306 
-3311 DQVDD
+3311 
-3316 TASAL
+3316 AL
-3321 LEAILAQRF
+3321 LEALASAESVLANDKAT
-3330 QANKENLEAI
+3330 QAEVDGVADELLEAI
-3340 LEQAKDM
+3340 FLQRFRANKDNLQSILSQAESI
-3347 DLSGYT
+3347 DLSSYT
-3353 VESVARFQAAL
+3353 ADSVETFRTALAEAQSVMA
-3364 DAAQAVMDD
+3364 DE
-3373 DSLSE
+3373 SLSDKD
-3378 EEQQT
+3378 QAI
-3383 VDAATEALAAAMEG
+3383 VDRAAENLQLAIEG
-3397 LTAETEPE
+3397 LTEEIEVEKPGGGDVPQDSQRPEATSQPQTSQQPGTTE
-3405 EPEATDAPQVTDAPE
+3405 EPEDAPQTG
-3420 VSQQPE
+3420 
-3426 ATNAPQTTDEPQATP
+3426 
-3441 ESEAQV
+3441 V
-3447 PQTGDESGL
+3447 PQTGDDSGMV
-3456 TIWLTTLFVCAAAG
+3456 IWMTTLAISASAWIGMAVAA
-3470 IAMGMKIKTR
+3470 R
-3480 KEEEQ
+3480 KKVKKDK

>member
-106 GTVLTDENGQV
+106 GTVLTDDNGQV

-129 NDIALPEGTAWTLP
+129 NDIALPDGTMWTLP

-227 GEMPELKAEEILSE
+227 AQMPELKAEEILAE
-241 TTQNATPGL
+241 TTQNAIPGL
-250 DGRDYLGQVVYYEPS
+250 DGRDYIGQVVYYEPG
-265 DTKKQNPYILIG
+265 DTDKQNPYILIG
-277 NEQQLQEIGKDT
+277 NEQQLRAIGDENIR
-289 QVTPMLYVK
+289 VTPMLYVK
-298 STATWEQWEKTG
+298 YSY
-310 EIILGVPVYDWVKKE
+310 LYGVFKGI
-325 EVTYVPYYPGDA
+325 TPYYPGDA
-337 DFNLRADKDD
+337 DFGLTSINGD
-347 ENELVY
+347 EFSHDYTELP
-353 LYFRDGDNAQDSLM
+353 SL
-367 HIDYAESNL
+367 DLTSDNL
-376 VSNLLGGVLTIL
+376 VEGILNFVKDFLGTVVGVLTGYSSEL
-388 DDIVS
+388 VGHPDS
-393 GLLEGILGS
+393 GEISYENCKSLNEL
-402 IFWDGTRNKETT
+402 R
-414 HDIVIVD
+414 H
-421 KEYND
+421 EYGNLTYS
-426 VNAAS
+426 A
-431 YVSVKNAPDEYKGLK
+431 
-446 YTSDANYIIFRD
+446 DANYIIFRN
-458 IELTPAADG
+458 IALTPAANG
-467 EGNWTPLMFHGTMIG
+467 GGNWTPLMFHGTMIG

-509 TVVANEPLQVEKQ
+509 NVVANEPLQVEKQ

-568 DKSLLGLLLGLAGGV
+568 DEGLLGLLLGLAGGV
-583 TGTILD
+583 TGTILE
-589 GLLQLLGFKL
+589 GLLKLLGFEL
-599 NLGAVLTDLLSVHQN
+599 NLNAVLTDLLSVHQN

-666 VSGLLQL
+666 VSGLFQL
-673 LVDLLENVLN
+673 LVDLLEGVLN

-696 LLENDVPIG
+696 LLKNDVPIG
-705 NLIPCGYYRPQI
+705 NLMPCGYYRPQI
-717 NNCSVTLSK
+717 NNCSVTLGK

-781 RGLLTELGGN
+781 RGLLTKLGGN

-865 VGQATVGS
+865 VGRATVGS
-873 GALSLGEDENT
+873 GALSLGKDENT

-953 KNVASITSAQNY
+953 KNVASITSTKNY

-1058 SGLVDAGGLN
+1058 SGLVNAGGLN

-1105 VTAASAGGF
+1105 VSAASAGGF

-1169 GLKVDVTGLAGVL
+1169 GLKVDVTGLTDVL

-1199 GLKVQALKQKMRED
+1199 GLKVQALKQKMQED
-1213 NTTVADK
+1213 DTTVADK
-1220 DSGAAGGYAGLM
+1220 DSGAAGGYAGLV
-1232 RGAQIT
+1232 RGAQISY
-1238 DSDVNALAT
+1238 SDVNALAT

-1295 LDDILSALS
+1295 LDGILSALS

-1329 TEKKTVM
+1329 TEKKTVT

-1382 DMVSLLEGQTNILEI
+1382 DMVSLLEGQTNILKI

-1482 RVREVVGEE
+1482 RVREVVGVE

-1499 MKSANLVDSGSV
+1499 MKSANLVDSGGV
-1511 KLLPTGEGGAVVKL
+1511 KLLPTEEGAVAEL

-1575 ASYNELAEYIYGYT
+1575 ASYGDLAQYIYGYT

-1636 GGFAGEMETGAVANV
+1636 GGFAGEMETGSVANV
-1651 GSIKIA
+1651 GNIEIA
-1657 EIDVT
+1657 ELKVT

-1712 AQLWREIP
+1712 AQLWNEIP
-1720 KDEDLDFV
+1720 EDEDLDFV

-1805 WVNTRVKKDAK
+1805 WVNTSVKKNAK

-1849 VFGERN
+1849 VFGKRN
-1855 ATTKTTEEIPD
+1855 ATTKMTEEIPD

-1876 VVGGEHAGGFFGL
+1876 VAGGEHAGGFFGL

-1949 STSGSDANQVYH
+1949 ITSGSDANQVYH
-1961 SGNAGGFGGSLL
+1961 NGNAGGFGGSLL

-2014 LKNVLIAAAGLMDI
+2014 LENVLIAAAGLMDI

-2066 DLSRGNNCKVDQL
+2066 DLSRVNNCQVDQL

-2093 RTSYTY
+2093 RTSYAY
-2099 LAKIDGASPV
+2099 LAKVDSTSPV

-2118 NELLD
+2118 NKLLD
-2123 ALYVGKLEDIGAI
+2123 ALYVGKLENIDAI
-2136 QVTIPGLEKALELKV
+2136 KVSIPGLNNVLELKV

-2161 LFGLKISV
+2161 LLGLKISV

-2181 VAQIHIGDSYVEIP
+2181 MAQIHIGDSYVEIP
-2195 CSEDGI
+2195 CSKDGI
-2201 TADNLEIG
+2201 TADNLKIG
-2209 LIKANRTKVAGC
+2209 LIKANRTKVDGC
-2221 TITGVTNGYDVFGGG
+2221 TVTGVTNGYDVFGGG
-2236 AGNGE
+2236 AGND
-2241 KEEATDPNGYA
+2241 TDGTDEHGYA

-2257 FNNEGLLE
+2257 YNNEGLLQ
-2265 NNTMIYADT
+2265 NNTMYRADT
-2274 IRGTANLVGAFS
+2274 IRGSVKSVDIDGEKVTLGLVGTFS
-2286 GRTELESSYSFN
+2286 GETS
-2298 TLKEIEGNNNKYS
+2298 LKTVYENINDLKDIEGVNNHYF
-2311 VYRLDKYGDELN
+2311 VYRLNKYGDPLDEIVKGDKQLNQVDTQRNKELVPYKQDGDYN
-2323 RILHQS
+2323 VYAVWHLGGDDDITVAKDQTYFS
-2329 GEALSADYQKEKIG
+2329 AMWQDAQLS
-2343 EVSYHVYTVEHRGPS
+2343 SR
-2358 EILQGEAPSY
+2358 
-2368 FEAAWKD
+2368 
-2375 AVLNSSKYEQ
+2375 KYPN
-2385 AKFPANVYV
+2385 AKFPVNVYV
-2394 SAGQANLMLGV
+2394 SAAQANLMLGV

-2439 DGSIKRPEEINV
+2439 DGSIERPEEINV

-2460 KEGEESTMK
+2460 KEGEEPTMK

-2496 PFQMNIDMVGADPDI
+2496 SFQMNSDMVGADPDI

-2564 ISMLMEDD
+2564 ISMLMADD

-2592 GSYQIAGELAGV
+2592 GSYKIYGELAGV
-2604 ATFDEKDLYKTF
+2604 AAFNKDNLHKIFDETTQTSPNMKLT
-2616 PDTKRTFEKMDLSY
+2616 Y
-2630 GTAVTNIDVGVLGT
+2630 GFAVTDKTDENLEQQLGK
-2644 ELYDKL
+2644 ERFEQLQKVV
-2650 SNVKAETPETDVKPE
+2650 SETT
-2665 TPETDG
+2665 ETDG
-2671 KAETSE
+2671 DS
-2677 TNAAY
+2677 

-2709 EHVKNDQHYI
+2709 EHVKNDQNYI

-2734 DNFGAIK
+2734 DNFGAIEYSDGK
-2741 YTPGLKN
+2741 KN
-2748 DGTDISWV
+2748 DGSPIVWDKPHG
-2756 NVENSGSS
+2756 SGFK
-2764 SDHQQDTDRPGSKE
+2764 SDYQQDTDRPGSTE

-2798 YSNGST
+2798 YSNGT
-2804 YYVTVDENSDLNQL
+2804 AKYVEIGEDTKTFPS
-2818 PTAEFEFTGTGF
+2818 AEFTFKGTGF
-2830 DIISVTSG
+2830 DVISVTSG
-2838 DTGYVMIEVYNKK
+2838 ETGTIKVNVYDVNQGNKK
-2851 ENKLVRRAIID
+2851 VKGYIID
-2862 TYYGYTYDAEKNEW
+2862 TYYGYNFVDGEW
-2876 IVDEN
+2876 VVDES
-2881 ADNTNALYQVPIA
+2881 ADASNALYQVPVL
-2894 KVDGLGWGEY
+2894 KVEDLPWGTYKAEIIPTY
-2904 SVKVMPV
+2904 HKA
-2911 YEKVFD
+2911 YD
-2917 HHYQE
+2917 DQYQE
-2922 GGQDNS
+2922 GEDNS
-2928 YTFYLDAIRVYNP
+2928 YRFYLDAIRIYDP
-2941 ANPSGNAYKDIKD
+2941 AKP
-2954 VYLEDG
+2954 DG
-2960 EFNPQFMEIRDILLN
+2960 EHYKEIEEVYEKDGENRPEFMEIRDILLN
-2975 AKNTSEVTEIGA
+2975 AKNTSAVTEIGA

-3024 TTTKDIP
+3024 TTSEDLP

-3039 LDSGSSTQMTIE
+3039 LESGSSTQMTIE
-3051 LAVPDKD
+3051 LAVPDKN
-3058 QQWVSF
+3058 QQWVPF
-3064 RAKTHTIETA
+3064 RAKTYKIETA

-3084 CVWEAQKDEAGE
+3084 CVWEAQKNEKGE
-3096 VVSYKT
+3096 IVSYKT

-3114 TTEGAGVVP
+3114 TTEGADVVP

-3136 NLLSLTNLQ
+3136 NLLSLTNLK
-3145 WTGNAKIKQE
+3145 WTGSAENKQE
-3155 GDGTATVQ
+3155 GDGTATIQ

-3275 NTMVDC
+3275 KTMVDC
-3281 AHKYVKTQWEA
+3281 AHKYVQTQWEA

-3321 LEAILAQRF
+3321 LEAIMAQRF

-3397 LTAETEPE
+3397 LTAKTEPE
-3405 EPEATDAPQVTDAPE
+3405 EPEATDAPQATDAPE

-3470 IAMGMKIKTR
+3470 IGMGMKIKTR
-3480 KEEEQ
+3480 KEEQ

>member
-57 DSPENVETQTSAA
+57 SSPENVETQTSAA

-98 AQAETFGT
+98 VQAETFGT
-106 GTVLTDENGQV
+106 GTVLTDDNGQV
-117 LLYDSDGSYQLM
+117 LLYNSDGSYQLM
-129 NDIALPEGTAWTLP
+129 NDIALPDGTMWTLP

-227 GEMPELKAEEILSE
+227 GNMPELKAEEILSE
-241 TTQNATPGL
+241 TTQDATPGL
-250 DGRDYLGQVVYYEPS
+250 DGRDYLGQVVYNDS
-265 DTKKQNPYILIG
+265 ATGLQYILIG
-277 NEQQLQEIGKDT
+277 NKQQLQAIGQTEREWQMVGVLVQYVNVAIK
-289 QVTPMLYVK
+289 VTEPL
-298 STATWEQWEKTG
+298 WEKDG
-310 EIILGVPVYDWVKKE
+310 REWKQV
-325 EVTYVPYYPGDA
+325 YPGDA
-337 DFNLRADKDD
+337 DLSSDQKLWGNDDFYHTIGQKYYGSKLVNGQVVCDESATKYHVNIERNGKD
-347 ENELVY
+347 EPTYSTN
-353 LYFRDGDNAQDSLM
+353 
-367 HIDYAESNL
+367 
-376 VSNLLGGVLTIL
+376 
-388 DDIVS
+388 
-393 GLLEGILGS
+393 
-402 IFWDGTRNKETT
+402 
-414 HDIVIVD
+414 
-421 KEYND
+421 
-426 VNAAS
+426 
-431 YVSVKNAPDEYKGLK
+431 
-446 YTSDANYIIFRD
+446 ANYIIFRD
-458 IELTPAADG
+458 INLNYE
-467 EGNWTPLMFHGTMIG
+467 EWTPLAFHGTMIG
-482 AKSENGE
+482 AKTDGTS
-489 KIWNENGIISTKTP
+489 KIWDDTGIVASKRPEISHIIVTMDENEQLEVDKQLGVGFFS
-503 ITISNV
+503 TIS
-509 TVVANEPLQVEKQ
+509 
-522 KGYGFFATIYS
+522 S
-533 EMNRE
+533 EMNE
-538 KLGESSGQTVVSNLR
+538 KNVGVSSGQVIVSNLI
-553 LQDVVVNTDTSDYSV
+553 LDDVSV
-568 DKSLLGLLLGLAGGV
+568 QTLTNKTKDSQSLLNAITSGVGGILGEVLDTLLN
-583 TGTILD
+583 ILTF
-589 GLLQLLGFKL
+589 GKL
-599 NLGAVLTDLLSVHQN
+599 NLNLKKVLGGLLN
-614 DPTKF
+614 ARAKDPTRF
-619 ATGGF
+619 ATGAFAGRIEGDVKVYNCDVIGADVKNINDFTGGF
-624 AGRIQ
+624 AGY
-629 GDVLVANCSVENAVV
+629 S
-644 SNINDYTG
+644 TG
-652 GFVGYTEGVTKYDD
+652 TTKYD
-666 VSGLLQL
+666 GLSEALGDIERL
-673 LVDLLENVLN
+673 LTNLLNI
-683 LIPGLG
+683 IPGIG
-689 LGDLVTV
+689 LGDLITI
-696 LLENDVPIG
+696 LLENGLAVG
-705 NLIPCGYYRPQI
+705 NLIPTGYYRPQI
-717 NNCSVTLSK
+717 ENCTVSLKNGAGT
-726 GDLGNA
+726 LGNTT
-732 ASEAKDYVGGFVGKQ
+732 SCYVGGFIGKQ

-781 RGLLTELGGN
+781 RGLLTKLGGN

-1068 LLNLDILKVSNLLN
+1068 LLDLNILKISNLLN

-1097 FTGNAAPQ
+1097 FTGNVAPQ
-1105 VTAASAGGF
+1105 VSAASAGGF

-1169 GLKVDVTGLAGVL
+1169 GLKVDVTGLADVL

-1187 KVTSADVSSAET
+1187 KVTSAGVSSAET
-1199 GLKVQALKQKMRED
+1199 GLKVQALKQKMQED
-1213 NTTVADK
+1213 DTTVADK

-1238 DSDVNALAT
+1238 DSDVTALAT
-1247 RGSFKSEEVSNS
+1247 RGSFKSEEVSNN

-1304 VVESRLEQ
+1304 VVESRLDQ

-1321 FNVKASNI
+1321 FNVKASNV
-1329 TEKKTVM
+1329 TDEKAVM
-1336 SATVGSA
+1336 SVAVGSA

-1382 DMVSLLEGQTNILEI
+1382 DMVSLLEGQTNILKI
-1397 VNASGLL
+1397 VDASGLL

-1424 GGYIEATGTSVD
+1424 GGYIKATGTSVD

-1636 GGFAGEMETGAVANV
+1636 GGFAGEMETGSVANV
-1651 GSIKIA
+1651 GNIEIA
-1657 EIDVT
+1657 GINVT

-1712 AQLWREIP
+1712 AQLWNEIP
-1720 KDEDLDFV
+1720 EDEDLDFV

-1750 GFAGRI
+1750 GFTGRI

-1764 EVGSDSGVLDQILEH
+1764 EVGSGSGVLDQILEH
-1779 LIQSVTGDV
+1779 LIQAVTGDV
-1788 ANLLSVLDA
+1788 TELLTVLNA

-1805 WVNTRVKKDAK
+1805 WVNTSVKKDAK

-1855 ATTKTTEEIPD
+1855 TTTTTDEIPD

-1938 YAQTDSSDGGD
+1938 YARTDSSDGGD
-1949 STSGSDANQVYH
+1949 STSSSDANQVYH
-1961 SGNAGGFGGSLL
+1961 NGNAGGFGGSLL

-2014 LKNVLIAAAGLMDI
+2014 LENVLIAAAGLMDI

-2051 KGGKDCIAGGFIGYG
+2051 KGGEDCIAGGFIGYG
-2066 DLSRGNNCKVDQL
+2066 DLSRVNNCKVDQL

-2093 RTSYTY
+2093 RTSYAY
-2099 LAKIDGASPV
+2099 LAKVDGDSPA
-2109 LLNPLLYVI
+2109 LLKPLLEVI
-2118 NELLD
+2118 NTLLK
-2123 ALYVGKLEDIGAI
+2123 ALYADKLQDIDAI
-2136 QVTIPGLEKALELKV
+2136 KVSIPGLNNVLELKV

-2161 LFGLKISV
+2161 LLGLKISV
-2169 ALVKDNGDGTKD
+2169 ALVKDNGDGTED
-2181 VAQIHIGDSYVEIP
+2181 MAQIHIGDSYVEIP
-2195 CSEDGI
+2195 CSKDGI
-2201 TADNLEIG
+2201 TADNLKIG

-2236 AGNGE
+2236 AGNDE
-2241 KEEATDPNGYA
+2241 KEEATDPKGYA

-2274 IRGTANLVGAFS
+2274 IRGTANMVGAFS
-2286 GRTELESSYSFN
+2286 GYTSLESSYSFN
-2298 TLKEIEGNNNKYS
+2298 TLEEIEGNNNKYS

-2439 DGSIKRPEEINV
+2439 DGSIERPEEINV

-2460 KEGEESTMK
+2460 KEGEEPTMK

-2564 ISMLMEDD
+2564 ISMLMADD
-2572 TVVIDYGLP
+2572 TIVIDYGLP

-2616 PDTKRTFEKMDLSY
+2616 ADTSRTKEILDLSY
-2630 GTAVTNIDVGVLGT
+2630 GTAVTNKGKEMENELG
-2644 ELYDKL
+2644 ELWETL
-2650 SNVKAETPETDVKPE
+2650 LNVKAETPETDVKPE

-2677 TNAAY
+2677 TNDVY
-2682 KRDVYYVPDTMQM
+2682 KRDVFYVPDTMQM

-2709 EHVKNDQHYI
+2709 EHVKNDQNYI

-2741 YTPGLKN
+2741 YSDGKKN
-2748 DGTDISWV
+2748 DGSLIVWDKPHD
-2756 NVENSGSS
+2756 SGST
-2764 SDHQQDTDRPGSKE
+2764 SDHQQDTDRPGSTE

-2789 DTHYKDDAT
+2789 DTHYKDDST
-2798 YSNGST
+2798 YSNGT
-2804 YYVTVDENSDLNQL
+2804 AKYVEIGEDTKTFPS
-2818 PTAEFEFTGTGF
+2818 AEFTFAGTGF
-2830 DIISVTSG
+2830 DVISVTSG
-2838 DTGYVMIEVYNKK
+2838 ATGVVKVDIYEAKEGGSRVDTFT
-2851 ENKLVRRAIID
+2851 ID
-2862 TYYGYTYDAEKNEW
+2862 TYYGYNYIDGKWVVDDSADAG
-2876 IVDEN
+2876 
-2881 ADNTNALYQVPIA
+2881 NALYQVPIL
-2894 KVDGLGWGEY
+2894 KVSDLHWGNY
-2904 SVKVMPV
+2904 RVVITPM
-2911 YEKVFD
+2911 YYDFFD

-2928 YTFYLDAIRVYNP
+2928 YTFYLDAIRIYDP
-2941 ANPSGNAYKDIKD
+2941 ANPGGANYKEIEE
-2954 VYLEDG
+2954 VYEKDG
-2960 EFNPQFMEIRDILLN
+2960 EFNPQFMEIRDILLDAN
-2975 AKNTSEVTEIGA
+2975 NTSEVTEIGA

-2992 NGALTD
+2992 NGTLTD
-2998 IEDYKAYGPKNEVY
+2998 IEDYEAYGPKNEVY

-3024 TTTKDIP
+3024 TTKDCIP

-3039 LDSGSSTQMTIE
+3039 LENGSSTQMTIE

-3064 RAKTHTIETA
+3064 RAKTYTIETA

-3084 CVWEAQKDEAGE
+3084 CVWEAQKDESGE

-3114 TTEGAGVVP
+3114 TTEGTDVVP

-3145 WTGNAKIKQE
+3145 WTGSAEIKQE
-3155 GDGTATVQ
+3155 GDEPTTVQ

-3192 VQQYTVTVKYQDES
+3192 VQQYTVTVKYQDEN

-3275 NTMVDC
+3275 KTMVDC
-3281 AHKYVKTQWEA
+3281 AHKYVQTQWEA

-3297 AAAEQLLSV
+3297 EAAEQLLSV
-3306 EHVTQ
+3306 DHVTQ
-3311 DQVDD
+3311 EQVDN

-3470 IAMGMKIKTR
+3470 IGMGMKIKTR

>member
-1 MKKRWERLIAAVMSV
+1 MENFIWSEGRTMKKRWERLIAAVMSV

-129 NDIALPEGTAWTLP
+129 NDIALPDGTMWTLP

-207 GDQQLEYTQE
+207 GDQQLEYTQD

-227 GEMPELKAEEILSE
+227 AQMPELKAEEILQNE
-241 TTQNATPGL
+241 TAA
-250 DGRDYLGQVVYYEPS
+250 DGRAFAGQVIYYENKNT
-265 DTKKQNPYILIG
+265 DQEKAYILIG
-277 NEQQLQEIGKDT
+277 NADQLRAIGSDEP
-289 QVTPMLYVK
+289 VY
-298 STATWEQWEKTG
+298 TAVYQAKRDWEQWGKWVLDTDENGNPIMLYGGDADLLQTQNGKKNYQFGKIDSAAFGTDRCGVNQRTG
-310 EIILGVPVYDWVKKE
+310 EIDPNMNIKDSGQVYS
-325 EVTYVPYYPGDA
+325 A
-337 DFNLRADKDD
+337 N
-347 ENELVY
+347 
-353 LYFRDGDNAQDSLM
+353 
-367 HIDYAESNL
+367 
-376 VSNLLGGVLTIL
+376 
-388 DDIVS
+388 
-393 GLLEGILGS
+393 
-402 IFWDGTRNKETT
+402 
-414 HDIVIVD
+414 
-421 KEYND
+421 
-426 VNAAS
+426 
-431 YVSVKNAPDEYKGLK
+431 
-446 YTSDANYIIFRD
+446 ANYIIFRD
-458 IELTPAADG
+458 INLSGVD
-467 EGNWTPLMFHGTMIG
+467 WTPLMFHGTMIG
-482 AKSENGE
+482 AKAASGE
-489 KIWNENGIISTKTP
+489 KLWNDTGIIATGRP
-503 ITISNV
+503 TIKNV
-509 TVVANEPLQVEKQ
+509 TVTMNENEKLEPDKQ
-522 KGYGFFATIYS
+522 MGMGFFGTISS
-533 EMNRE
+533 EVNV
-538 KLGESSGQTVVSNLR
+538 KNIGISSGTTVVSNLI
-553 LQDVVVNTDTSDYSV
+553 LDTVTVETLTDQTESSG
-568 DKSLLGLLLGLAGGV
+568 SLLNTITSGLGGLVGGLLNWLVNAITFGQ
-583 TGTILD
+583 I
-589 GLLQLLGFKL
+589 KL
-599 NLGAVLTDLLSVHQN
+599 NLKQVLGGLLDARAK
-614 DPTKF
+614 DPTRF
-619 ATGGF
+619 ATGSF
-624 AGRIQ
+624 AGRIE
-629 GDVLVANCSVENAVV
+629 GDVRIENCEVVNATVH
-644 SNINDYTG
+644 NINDYTG
-652 GFVGYTEGVTKYDD
+652 GFVGYSTGITEY
-666 VSGLLQL
+666 SGLSDDLDIATGALESL
-673 LVDLLENVLN
+673 LNV
-683 LIPGLG
+683 IPGLG
-689 LGDLVTV
+689 LGDLITI
-696 LLENDVPIG
+696 LLRNGLAIG
-705 NLIPCGYYRPQI
+705 HLIPTGYYRPHI
-717 NNCSVTLSK
+717 ENCTVSLKNGAGS
-726 GDLGNA
+726 LGNA
-732 ASEAKDYVGGFVGKQ
+732 TSSYVGGFVGKQ

-873 GALSLGEDENT
+873 GALSLGEDKNT

-953 KNVASITSAQNY
+953 KNVASITSTKNY

-1169 GLKVDVTGLAGVL
+1169 GLKVDVTGLTDVL

-1220 DSGAAGGYAGLM
+1220 DSGAAGGYAGLV
-1232 RGAQIT
+1232 RGAQISY
-1238 DSDVNALAT
+1238 SDVNALAT

-1321 FNVKASNI
+1321 FNVKASNV
-1329 TEKKTVM
+1329 TEEKTVT

-1382 DMVSLLEGQTNILEI
+1382 DMVSLLEGQTNILKI

-1465 VSEQPAVLKDQK
+1465 VSKQPAVLKDQK

-1482 RVREVVGEE
+1482 RVREVVGVE

-1499 MKSANLVDSGSV
+1499 MESANLVDSGSL
-1511 KLLPTGEGGAVVKL
+1511 KLLPTEEGGAAAEL

-1575 ASYNELAEYIYGYT
+1575 ASYGDLAQYIYGYT

-1636 GGFAGEMETGAVANV
+1636 GGFAGEMETGSVANV

-1657 EIDVT
+1657 EINVT
-1662 GNLPIVKSFVP
+1662 GNLPTVKSFVP

-1712 AQLWREIP
+1712 AQLWNEIP
-1720 KDEDLDFV
+1720 EDEDLDFV

-1764 EVGSDSGVLDQILEH
+1764 EVGADSGVLDQILEH
-1779 LIQSVTGDV
+1779 LIQAVTGDV
-1788 ANLLSVLDA
+1788 SNLLSVLDA

-1805 WVNTRVKKDAK
+1805 WVNTSVKKNAK

-1849 VFGERN
+1849 VFGKRN
-1855 ATTKTTEEIPD
+1855 ATTKMTEEIPD

-1876 VVGGEHAGGFFGL
+1876 VAGGEHAGGFFGL

-1933 EGMSV
+1933 EGMPV

-1949 STSGSDANQVYH
+1949 ITSGSDANQVYH
-1961 SGNAGGFGGSLL
+1961 NGNAGGFGGSLL

-2014 LKNVLIAAAGLMDI
+2014 LENVLIAAAGLMDI

-2066 DLSRGNNCKVDQL
+2066 DLSRVNNCKVDQL

-2093 RTSYTY
+2093 RTSYAY
-2099 LAKIDGASPV
+2099 LAKVDSTSPV

-2136 QVTIPGLEKALELKV
+2136 QVRIPGLEKALELTV

-2161 LFGLKISV
+2161 LLGLKISV

-2181 VAQIHIGDSYVEIP
+2181 MAQIHIGDSYVEIP
-2195 CSEDGI
+2195 CSKDGI
-2201 TADNLEIG
+2201 TADNLKIG
-2209 LIKANRTKVAGC
+2209 LIKANRTKVANC
-2221 TITGVTNGYDVFGGG
+2221 TVAGVTNGYDVFGGG
-2236 AGNGE
+2236 ATNDVDGSNE
-2241 KEEATDPNGYA
+2241 FGYA

-2257 FNNEGLLE
+2257 CNKEGLLE

-2274 IRGTANLVGAFS
+2274 IRGTANMVGAFS

-2298 TLKEIEGNNNKYS
+2298 TLEEIEGNNNKYS

-2358 EILQGEAPSY
+2358 KILQGEAPSY

-2375 AVLNSSKYEQ
+2375 AVLNSSKHEQ

-2439 DGSIKRPEEINV
+2439 DGSIERPEEINV

-2460 KEGEESTMK
+2460 KEGEEPTMK

-2478 YQPGETGAS
+2478 YQSGETGAS

-2496 PFQMNIDMVGADPDI
+2496 PFQMNSDMVGADPDI

-2518 PVRAEQGENGE
+2518 PMRAEQGENGE

-2538 SEETIDGYVTFYYK
+2538 SEETIDGYVTFYCK

-2564 ISMLMEDD
+2564 ISMLMADD

-2604 ATFDEKDLYKTF
+2604 AQYDAEKLHKTF
-2616 PDTKRTFEKMDLSY
+2616 GQTTALTQHEQQLSY
-2630 GTAVTNIDVGVLGT
+2630 GKATIDAPKGV
-2644 ELYDKL
+2644 
-2650 SNVKAETPETDVKPE
+2650 VAETPETDGKPE

-2709 EHVKNDQHYI
+2709 EHVKNDQNYI

-2741 YTPGLKN
+2741 PNPGYTKDDTKIVWTPLTG
-2748 DGTDISWV
+2748 
-2756 NVENSGSS
+2756 EGS
-2764 SDHQQDTDRPGSKE
+2764 DTQQDTDRPGSKE

-2789 DTHYKDDAT
+2789 DTHYGKDAT
-2798 YSNGST
+2798 YSNGT
-2804 YYVTVDENSDLNQL
+2804 AWYVEVGEDTKTS
-2818 PTAEFEFTGTGF
+2818 PSAEFTFKGTGF
-2830 DIISVTSG
+2830 DVISVTSG
-2838 DTGYVMIEVYNKK
+2838 ETGTIKVNVYDVNQGNKK
-2851 ENKLVRRAIID
+2851 VKGYIID
-2862 TYYGYTYDAEKNEW
+2862 TYYGYNFVDGEW
-2876 IVDEN
+2876 VVDES
-2881 ADNTNALYQVPIA
+2881 ADASNALYQVPVL
-2894 KVDGLGWGEY
+2894 KVEDLPWGTYKAEIIPTY
-2904 SVKVMPV
+2904 HKA
-2911 YEKVFD
+2911 YD
-2917 HHYQE
+2917 DQYQE
-2922 GGQDNS
+2922 GEYNS
-2928 YTFYLDAIRVYNP
+2928 YRFYLDAIRIYDP
-2941 ANPSGNAYKDIKD
+2941 AKP
-2954 VYLEDG
+2954 DG
-2960 EFNPQFMEIRDILLN
+2960 EHYKEIEEVYEKDGENRPEFKEIRDILLN
-2975 AKNTSEVTEIGA
+2975 AKNTSAVTEIGA

-2998 IEDYKAYGPKNEVY
+2998 IEDYEAYGPKNEVY

-3024 TTTKDIP
+3024 TTSKDLP

-3039 LDSGSSTQMTIE
+3039 LESGSSTQMTIE
-3051 LAVPDKD
+3051 LAVPDQD
-3058 QQWVSF
+3058 RQWVSF
-3064 RAKTHTIETA
+3064 RAKTHPIKTA

-3084 CVWEAQKDEAGE
+3084 CVWEAQKNEAGE

-3114 TTEGAGVVP
+3114 TTEGADVVP

-3136 NLLSLTNLQ
+3136 NLLSLTNLK
-3145 WTGNAKIKQE
+3145 WTGSAENKQE
-3155 GDGTATVQ
+3155 GDEPTTVQ

-3192 VQQYTVTVKYQDES
+3192 VQQYTVTVKYQDEN

-3321 LEAILAQRF
+3321 LEAIMAQRF

-3405 EPEATDAPQVTDAPE
+3405 EPEATDAPQTTDAPE

-3470 IAMGMKIKTR
+3470 IGMGMKIKTR
-3480 KEEEQ
+3480 KEEQ

>member
-106 GTVLTDENGQV
+106 GTVLTDDNGQV

-129 NDIALPEGTAWTLP
+129 NDIALPDGTMWTLP

-207 GDQQLEYTQE
+207 GDQQLEYTQD

-227 GEMPELKAEEILSE
+227 AQMPELKAEEILSE
-241 TTQNATPGL
+241 TTQDATAE
-250 DGRDYLGQVVYYEPS
+250 GRQFAGQVIYYENAN
-265 DTKKQNPYILIG
+265 TAQEKAYILIG
-277 NEQQLQEIGKDT
+277 NAEQLGAIGSDKPVYTAVYKRTWVIGWNSHWEIEYDKDNN
-289 QVTPMLYVK
+289 PIMLYGGDADLLQSQNGKKNYAFHGIDDDGGLVGDK
-298 STATWEQWEKTG
+298 RCGVNQKTG
-310 EIILGVPVYDWVKKE
+310 EIDPNMDIDESGQ
-325 EVTYVPYYPGDA
+325 TYSA
-337 DFNLRADKDD
+337 
-347 ENELVY
+347 
-353 LYFRDGDNAQDSLM
+353 
-367 HIDYAESNL
+367 
-376 VSNLLGGVLTIL
+376 
-388 DDIVS
+388 
-393 GLLEGILGS
+393 
-402 IFWDGTRNKETT
+402 
-414 HDIVIVD
+414 
-421 KEYND
+421 
-426 VNAAS
+426 
-431 YVSVKNAPDEYKGLK
+431 
-446 YTSDANYIIFRD
+446 DANYIIFRN
-458 IELTPAADG
+458 ITLTPADNG
-467 EGNWTPLMFHGTMIG
+467 GGNWTPLMFSGTMEGRLYMQVADPSNPNDQSQPTI
-482 AKSENGE
+482 S
-489 KIWNENGIISTKTP
+489 GISISTDNTLNPEDDRTGTGVGFFSNIINDSIYRGTP
-503 ITISNV
+503 KAVYVKNLILEVENVENQYTKVDDGTIS
-509 TVVANEPLQVEKQ
+509 LLSIILK
-522 KGYGFFATIYS
+522 
-533 EMNRE
+533 
-538 KLGESSGQTVVSNLR
+538 
-553 LQDVVVNTDTSDYSV
+553 
-568 DKSLLGLLLGLAGGV
+568 LLGL
-583 TGTILD
+583 ILD
-589 GLLQLLGFKL
+589 GLTAGQLGLQ
-599 NLGAVLTDLLSVHQN
+599 DLLTADDESME
-614 DPTKF
+614 F
-619 ATGGF
+619 YATGAF
-624 AGRIQ
+624 AGRII
-629 GDVLVANCSVENAVV
+629 GPVTVENCNV
-644 SNINDYTG
+644 SLGTITSEKGMVG
-652 GFVGYTEGVTKYDD
+652 GFVGSAEGLTEYE
-666 VSGLLQL
+666 GLSNILNGAIRG
-673 LVDLLENVLN
+673 LETILN
-683 LIPGLG
+683 YIPGLG
-689 LGDLVTV
+689 LGDLVPV
-696 LLENDVPIG
+696 LLKNPKLVNLD
-705 NLIPCGYYRPQI
+705 NLIPIGYKAPVI
-717 NNCSVTLSK
+717 DDCHVTMTDSTII
-726 GDLGNA
+726 G
-732 ASEAKDYVGGFVGKQ
+732 SEKTSFNGGFVGCQ
-747 VGTVMDTCT
+747 TGATISDC
-756 VSGLKSVTA
+756 SVYGITSVKA
-765 NDYAGGFA
+765 SNYAGGFA
-773 GATMDALI
+773 GAI
-781 RGLLTELGGN
+781 RDGAIEGLLSGGN
-791 ISYSPSTEN
+791 IDLFEDVIPNLRGIDPSAKN
-800 TNCTVQSVVN
+800 INCSVNVPDADKPLIQWTVQ
-810 SSEDEQ
+810 
-816 SETEATLWTI
+816 A
-826 TGTNYVGGYTGMT
+826 
-839 ANSNIVNSTVKNL
+839 
-852 GAVTASGDYAAGF
+852 GDYAGGLAGIIANSDVSRAVVQGLKKVAATGDYAGGLTGRATLGSGLTMVGEVEEGEEDYNILGQVTNLLEGVLTGNTDEHLQLLNALGVSPSNIHSCTVTGSELEIEAVNFVGGFLGQGDGTQIGKVDKGVKNSVSNLNSITAKNGSYAGGF
-865 VGQATVGS
+865 VGQLVPA
-873 GALSLGEDENT
+873 
-884 LLGQIGKL
+884 
-892 TGDLTGMEGAV
+892 
-903 LELFGAAPSRFNNCK
+903 
-918 ILDSTLSVQAGNYAG
+918 
-933 GFIGQGD
+933 
-940 GVQIN
+940 
-945 QEGGTTTL
+945 
-953 KNVASITSAQNY
+953 
-965 SGGFAG
+965 
-971 QLIPTNAGGALNKVL
+971 NAGGVLNSTL
-986 GIAAIREPVVS
+986 GLISLQIPDVS
-997 NVDVWGAD
+997 YVSVCGQAD
-1005 GEFAVTANENY
+1005 GFTVQASSGSY
-1016 AGGAIGVTVGGQIK
+1016 AGGAIGVVVGGTID
-1030 NVTVSNLQKV
+1030 NVTVTNLLSV
-1040 AANAEKG
+1040 TANAENG
-1047 IAGGFLGSNNA
+1047 IAGGFMGSNNA
-1058 SGLVDAGGLN
+1058 SGLVSAGGLN
-1068 LLNLDILKVSNLLN
+1068 LLGLNIVTVSELLN

-1169 GLKVDVTGLAGVL
+1169 GLKVDVTGLTGVL

-1199 GLKVQALKQKMRED
+1199 GLKVQALKQNMRED

-1220 DSGAAGGYAGLM
+1220 DSGAAGGYAGLV
-1232 RGAQIT
+1232 RGAQISY
-1238 DSDVNALAT
+1238 SDVNALAT
-1247 RGSFKSEEVSNS
+1247 RGGFKSEEVSNS

-1295 LDDILSALS
+1295 LDGILSALS

-1329 TEKKTVM
+1329 TEEKTVT

-1465 VSEQPAVLKDQK
+1465 VSEQSAVLNDQK

-1482 RVREVVGEE
+1482 RVREVVGVE

-1511 KLLPTGEGGAVVKL
+1511 KLLPTAEGAAAEL

-1575 ASYNELAEYIYGYT
+1575 ASYGDLAQYIYGYT

-1636 GGFAGEMETGAVANV
+1636 GGFAGEMETGSVANV

-1657 EIDVT
+1657 EINVT
-1662 GNLPIVKSFVP
+1662 GNLPTVKSFVP

-1712 AQLWREIP
+1712 AQLWNEIP
-1720 KDEDLDFV
+1720 EDEDLDFV

-1779 LIQSVTGDV
+1779 LIQAVTGDV
-1788 ANLLSVLDA
+1788 TELLTVLNA

-1805 WVNTRVKKDAK
+1805 WVNTSVKKNAK

-1849 VFGERN
+1849 VFGKRN
-1855 ATTKTTEEIPD
+1855 ATTKMTEEIPD

-1876 VVGGEHAGGFFGL
+1876 VAGGEHAGGFFGL

-1949 STSGSDANQVYH
+1949 ITSGSDANQVYH
-1961 SGNAGGFGGSLL
+1961 NGNAGGFGGSLL

-2066 DLSRGNNCKVDQL
+2066 DLSRVNNCKVDQL

-2093 RTSYTY
+2093 RTSYAY
-2099 LAKIDGASPV
+2099 LAKVDGDSPD
-2109 LLNPLLYVI
+2109 LLKPLLEVI
-2118 NELLD
+2118 NTLLK
-2123 ALYVGKLEDIGAI
+2123 ALYADKLQDIDAI
-2136 QVTIPGLEKALELKV
+2136 KVSIPGLNKVLELKV

-2181 VAQIHIGDSYVEIP
+2181 MAQIHIGDSYVEIP

-2201 TADNLEIG
+2201 TEDALKIG

-2236 AGNGE
+2236 ANND
-2241 KEEATDPNGYA
+2241 TDGSSKFGYA

-2274 IRGTANLVGAFS
+2274 IRGTANMVGAFS

-2298 TLKEIEGNNNKYS
+2298 TLEEIEGNNNKYS

-2329 GEALSADYQKEKIG
+2329 GKPLSADHQKEKIG

-2358 EILQGEAPSY
+2358 KILQGEAPSY

-2375 AVLNSSKYEQ
+2375 AVLNSSKHEQ

-2460 KEGEESTMK
+2460 KEGEEPTMK

-2478 YQPGETGAS
+2478 YQSGETGAS

-2496 PFQMNIDMVGADPDI
+2496 PFQMNSDMVGADPDI

-2518 PVRAEQGENGE
+2518 PMRAEQGENGE

-2557 IYILNFQ
+2557 IHILNFQ
-2564 ISMLMEDD
+2564 ISMLMADD

-2604 ATFDEKDLYKTF
+2604 AQYDAEKLHKTFDQTTALTQHEQQ
-2616 PDTKRTFEKMDLSY
+2616 LSY
-2630 GTAVTNIDVGVLGT
+2630 GKATIDAPKGV
-2644 ELYDKL
+2644 
-2650 SNVKAETPETDVKPE
+2650 VAE

-2677 TNAAY
+2677 TNDVY

-2703 VVKLDS
+2703 VVALDS
-2709 EHVKNDQHYI
+2709 KYVKNGQNYI
-2719 TGALSI
+2719 TGELSI

-2741 YTPGLKN
+2741 PNPGYTKDDTEIVWTTLTG
-2748 DGTDISWV
+2748 
-2756 NVENSGSS
+2756 EGS
-2764 SDHQQDTDRPGSKE
+2764 DTQQDTDRPGSKE

-2789 DTHYKDDAT
+2789 DKHYKDDAT

-2804 YYVTVDENSDLNQL
+2804 YYVTVDENLDLNRL

-2838 DTGYVMIEVYNKK
+2838 DTGYVLIEVYDKG
-2851 ENKLVRRAIID
+2851 NKLVRRSVID
-2862 TYYGYTYDAEKNEW
+2862 TYYGYVYDAEKDEW

-2881 ADNTNALYQVPIA
+2881 ADDSNALYQVPIA

-2911 YEKVFD
+2911 YEKAFD

-2941 ANPSGNAYKDIKD
+2941 ANPSGNAYEDIKD

-2960 EFNPQFMEIRDILLN
+2960 EFNPQFKEIRDILLN
-2975 AKNTSEVTEIGA
+2975 AKNTSAVTEIGA

-2998 IEDYKAYGPKNEVY
+2998 IEDYKAYGPKHEVY

-3024 TTTKDIP
+3024 TTTGCIP

-3039 LDSGSSTQMTIE
+3039 LESGSSTQMTIE
-3051 LAVPDKD
+3051 LAVPDQD
-3058 QQWVSF
+3058 RQWVSF
-3064 RAKTHTIETA
+3064 RAKTYTIETA

-3084 CVWEAQKDEAGE
+3084 CVWEAKKNEAGE
-3096 VVSYKT
+3096 VVYKT

-3114 TTEGAGVVP
+3114 TTEGADVVP

-3136 NLLSLTNLQ
+3136 NLLSLTNLK

-3397 LTAETEPE
+3397 LTAKTEPE
-3405 EPEATDAPQVTDAPE
+3405 EPEATDAPQATDAPE

-3470 IAMGMKIKTR
+3470 IGMGMKIKTR

>member
-1 MKKRWERLIAAVMSV
+1 MENFIWSEGRTMKKRWERLIAAVMSV

-106 GTVLTDENGQV
+106 GTVLTDDNGQV

-129 NDIALPEGTAWTLP
+129 NDIALPDGTMWTLP

-207 GDQQLEYTQE
+207 GDQQLEYTQD

-227 GEMPELKAEEILSE
+227 AQMPELKAEEILSE
-241 TTQNATPGL
+241 TTQDATAE
-250 DGRDYLGQVVYYEPS
+250 GRQFAGQVIYYENAN
-265 DTKKQNPYILIG
+265 TAQEKAYILIG
-277 NEQQLQEIGKDT
+277 NAEQLGAIGSDKPVYTAVYKRTWVIGWNSHWEIEYDKDNN
-289 QVTPMLYVK
+289 PIMLYGGDADLLQSQNGKKNYAFHGIDDDGGLVGDK
-298 STATWEQWEKTG
+298 RCGVNQKTG
-310 EIILGVPVYDWVKKE
+310 EIDPNMDIDESGQ
-325 EVTYVPYYPGDA
+325 TYSA
-337 DFNLRADKDD
+337 
-347 ENELVY
+347 
-353 LYFRDGDNAQDSLM
+353 
-367 HIDYAESNL
+367 
-376 VSNLLGGVLTIL
+376 
-388 DDIVS
+388 
-393 GLLEGILGS
+393 
-402 IFWDGTRNKETT
+402 
-414 HDIVIVD
+414 
-421 KEYND
+421 
-426 VNAAS
+426 
-431 YVSVKNAPDEYKGLK
+431 
-446 YTSDANYIIFRD
+446 DANYIIFRN
-458 IELTPAADG
+458 ITLTPADNG
-467 EGNWTPLMFHGTMIG
+467 GGNWTPLMFSGTMEGRLYMQVADPSNPNDQSQPTI
-482 AKSENGE
+482 S
-489 KIWNENGIISTKTP
+489 GISISTDNTLNPEDDRTGTGVGFFSNIINDSIYRGTP
-503 ITISNV
+503 KAVYVKNLILEVENVENQYTKVDDGTIS
-509 TVVANEPLQVEKQ
+509 LLSIILK
-522 KGYGFFATIYS
+522 
-533 EMNRE
+533 
-538 KLGESSGQTVVSNLR
+538 
-553 LQDVVVNTDTSDYSV
+553 
-568 DKSLLGLLLGLAGGV
+568 LLGL
-583 TGTILD
+583 ILD
-589 GLLQLLGFKL
+589 GLTAGQLGLQ
-599 NLGAVLTDLLSVHQN
+599 DLLTADDESME
-614 DPTKF
+614 F
-619 ATGGF
+619 YATGAF
-624 AGRIQ
+624 AGRII
-629 GDVLVANCSVENAVV
+629 GPVTVENCNV
-644 SNINDYTG
+644 SLGTITSEKGMVG
-652 GFVGYTEGVTKYDD
+652 GFVGSAEGLTEYE
-666 VSGLLQL
+666 GLSNILNGAIRG
-673 LVDLLENVLN
+673 LETILN
-683 LIPGLG
+683 YIPGLG
-689 LGDLVTV
+689 LGDLVPV
-696 LLENDVPIG
+696 LLKNPKLVNLD
-705 NLIPCGYYRPQI
+705 NLIPIGYKAPVI
-717 NNCSVTLSK
+717 DDCHVTMTDSTII
-726 GDLGNA
+726 G
-732 ASEAKDYVGGFVGKQ
+732 SEKTSFNGGFVGCQ
-747 VGTVMDTCT
+747 TGATISDC
-756 VSGLKSVTA
+756 SVYGITSVKA
-765 NDYAGGFA
+765 SNYAGGFA
-773 GATMDALI
+773 GAI
-781 RGLLTELGGN
+781 RDGAIEGLLSGGN
-791 ISYSPSTEN
+791 IDLFEDVIPNLRGIDPSAKN
-800 TNCTVQSVVN
+800 INCSVNVPDADKPLIQWTVQ
-810 SSEDEQ
+810 
-816 SETEATLWTI
+816 A
-826 TGTNYVGGYTGMT
+826 
-839 ANSNIVNSTVKNL
+839 
-852 GAVTASGDYAAGF
+852 GDYAGGLAGIIANSDVSRAVVQGLKKVAATGDYAGGLTGRATLGSGLTMVGEVEEGEEDYNILGQVTNLLEGVLTGNTDEHLQLLNALGVSPSNIHSCTVTGSELEIEAVNFVGGFLGQGDGTQIGKVDKGVKNSVSNLNSITAKNGSYAGGF
-865 VGQATVGS
+865 VGQLVPA
-873 GALSLGEDENT
+873 
-884 LLGQIGKL
+884 
-892 TGDLTGMEGAV
+892 
-903 LELFGAAPSRFNNCK
+903 
-918 ILDSTLSVQAGNYAG
+918 
-933 GFIGQGD
+933 
-940 GVQIN
+940 
-945 QEGGTTTL
+945 
-953 KNVASITSAQNY
+953 
-965 SGGFAG
+965 
-971 QLIPTNAGGALNKVL
+971 NAGGVLNSTL
-986 GIAAIREPVVS
+986 GLISLQIPDVS
-997 NVDVWGAD
+997 YVSVCGQAD
-1005 GEFAVTANENY
+1005 GFTVQASSGSY
-1016 AGGAIGVTVGGQIK
+1016 AGGAIGVVVGGTID
-1030 NVTVSNLQKV
+1030 NVTVTNLLSV
-1040 AANAEKG
+1040 TANAENG
-1047 IAGGFLGSNNA
+1047 IAGGFMGSNNA
-1058 SGLVDAGGLN
+1058 SGLVSAGGLN
-1068 LLNLDILKVSNLLN
+1068 LLGLNIVTVSELLN

-1169 GLKVDVTGLAGVL
+1169 GLKVDVTGLTGVL

-1199 GLKVQALKQKMRED
+1199 GLKVQALKQNMRED

-1220 DSGAAGGYAGLM
+1220 DSGAAGGYAGLV
-1232 RGAQIT
+1232 RGAQISY
-1238 DSDVNALAT
+1238 SDVNALAT
-1247 RGSFKSEEVSNS
+1247 RGGFKSEEVSNS

-1295 LDDILSALS
+1295 LDGILSALS

-1329 TEKKTVM
+1329 TEEKTVT

-1465 VSEQPAVLKDQK
+1465 VSEQSAVLNDQK

-1482 RVREVVGEE
+1482 RVREVVGVE

-1511 KLLPTGEGGAVVKL
+1511 KLLPTAEGAAAEL

-1575 ASYNELAEYIYGYT
+1575 ASYGDLAQYIYGYT

-1636 GGFAGEMETGAVANV
+1636 GGFAGEMETGSVANV

-1657 EIDVT
+1657 EINVT
-1662 GNLPIVKSFVP
+1662 GNLPTVKSFVP

-1712 AQLWREIP
+1712 AQLWNEIP
-1720 KDEDLDFV
+1720 EDEDLDFV

-1779 LIQSVTGDV
+1779 LIQAVTGDV
-1788 ANLLSVLDA
+1788 TELLTVLNA

-1805 WVNTRVKKDAK
+1805 WVNTSVKKNAK

-1849 VFGERN
+1849 VFGKRN
-1855 ATTKTTEEIPD
+1855 ATTKMTEEIPD

-1876 VVGGEHAGGFFGL
+1876 VAGGEHAGGFFGL

-1949 STSGSDANQVYH
+1949 ITSGSDANQVYH
-1961 SGNAGGFGGSLL
+1961 NGNAGGFGGSLL

-2066 DLSRGNNCKVDQL
+2066 DLSRVNNCKVDQL

-2093 RTSYTY
+2093 RTSYAY
-2099 LAKIDGASPV
+2099 LAKVDGDSPD
-2109 LLNPLLYVI
+2109 LLKPLLEVI
-2118 NELLD
+2118 NTLLK
-2123 ALYVGKLEDIGAI
+2123 ALYADKLQDIDAI
-2136 QVTIPGLEKALELKV
+2136 KVSIPGLNKVLELKV

-2181 VAQIHIGDSYVEIP
+2181 MAQIHIGDSYVEIP

-2201 TADNLEIG
+2201 TEDALKIG

-2236 AGNGE
+2236 ANND
-2241 KEEATDPNGYA
+2241 TDGSSKLGYA

-2257 FNNEGLLE
+2257 FNIEGLLE

-2274 IRGTANLVGAFS
+2274 IRGTANMVGAFS

-2298 TLKEIEGNNNKYS
+2298 TLEEIEGNNNKYS

-2329 GEALSADYQKEKIG
+2329 GKPLSADHQKEKIG

-2358 EILQGEAPSY
+2358 KILQGEAPSY

-2375 AVLNSSKYEQ
+2375 AVLNSSKHEQ

-2460 KEGEESTMK
+2460 KEGEEPTMK

-2478 YQPGETGAS
+2478 YQSGETGAS

-2496 PFQMNIDMVGADPDI
+2496 PFQMNSDMVGADPDI

-2518 PVRAEQGENGE
+2518 PMRAEQGENGE

-2557 IYILNFQ
+2557 IHILNFQ
-2564 ISMLMEDD
+2564 ISMLMADD

-2604 ATFDEKDLYKTF
+2604 AQYDAEKLHKTFDQTTALTQHEQQ
-2616 PDTKRTFEKMDLSY
+2616 LSY
-2630 GTAVTNIDVGVLGT
+2630 GKATIDAPKGV
-2644 ELYDKL
+2644 
-2650 SNVKAETPETDVKPE
+2650 VAE

-2677 TNAAY
+2677 TNDVY

-2703 VVKLDS
+2703 VVALDS
-2709 EHVKNDQHYI
+2709 KYVKNGQNYI
-2719 TGALSI
+2719 TGELSI

-2741 YTPGLKN
+2741 PNPGYTKDDTEIVWTTLTG
-2748 DGTDISWV
+2748 
-2756 NVENSGSS
+2756 EGS
-2764 SDHQQDTDRPGSKE
+2764 DTQQDTDRPGSKE

-2789 DTHYKDDAT
+2789 DKHYKDDAT

-2804 YYVTVDENSDLNQL
+2804 YYVTVDENLDLNRL

-2838 DTGYVMIEVYNKK
+2838 DTGYVLIEVYDKG
-2851 ENKLVRRAIID
+2851 NKLVRRSVID
-2862 TYYGYTYDAEKNEW
+2862 TYYGYVYDAEKDEW

-2881 ADNTNALYQVPIA
+2881 ADDSNALYQVPIA

-2911 YEKVFD
+2911 YEKAFD

-2941 ANPSGNAYKDIKD
+2941 ANPSGNAYEDIKD

-2960 EFNPQFMEIRDILLN
+2960 EFNPQFKEIRDILLN
-2975 AKNTSEVTEIGA
+2975 AKNTSAVTEIGA

-2998 IEDYKAYGPKNEVY
+2998 IEDYKAYGPKHEVY

-3024 TTTKDIP
+3024 TTTGCIP

-3039 LDSGSSTQMTIE
+3039 LESGSSTQMTIE
-3051 LAVPDKD
+3051 LAVPDQD
-3058 QQWVSF
+3058 RQWVSF
-3064 RAKTHTIETA
+3064 RAKTYTIETA

-3084 CVWEAQKDEAGE
+3084 CVWEAKKNEAGE
-3096 VVSYKT
+3096 VVYKT

-3114 TTEGAGVVP
+3114 TTEGADVVP

-3136 NLLSLTNLQ
+3136 NLLSLTNLK

-3397 LTAETEPE
+3397 LTAKTEPE
-3405 EPEATDAPQVTDAPE
+3405 EPEATDAPQATDAPE

-3470 IAMGMKIKTR
+3470 IGMGMKIKTR

>member
-1 MKKRWERLIAAVMSV
+1 MENFIWSEGRTMKKRWERLIAAVMSV

-129 NDIALPEGTAWTLP
+129 NDIALPDGTMWTLP

-172 NNYQLLTRAAEDE
+172 NNYQLLTRASEDE

-227 GEMPELKAEEILSE
+227 AQMPELKAEEILTE
-241 TTQNATPGL
+241 AQNDDQLG
-250 DGRDYLGQVVYYEPS
+250 GRDYIGQVVYYEPT

-277 NEQQLQEIGKDT
+277 NEQQLQAIGTDV
-289 QVTPMLYVK
+289 QVTPMLFLRTSFK
-298 STATWEQWEKTG
+298 
-310 EIILGVPVYDWVKKE
+310 ILFIELKN
-325 EVTYVPYYPGDA
+325 TIVPYYPGDA
-337 DFNLRADKDD
+337 DLTVQN
-347 ENELVY
+347 V
-353 LYFRDGDNAQDSLM
+353 QDTG
-367 HIDYAESNL
+367 IDYKDIRQEDLGFKYHADTSKRGQLLAEEFD
-376 VSNLLGGVLTIL
+376 SNLLEMLAGTIG
-388 DDIVS
+388 D
-393 GLLEGILGS
+393 ILGTVLPLG
-402 IFWDGTRNKETT
+402 DTE
-414 HDIVIVD
+414 IV
-421 KEYND
+421 
-426 VNAAS
+426 
-431 YVSVKNAPDEYKGLK
+431 GLK
-446 YTSDANYIIFRD
+446 VQGSKTSISKRSYTSYYDIQREYGNIKYSSDANYIIFRD
-458 IELTPAADG
+458 IKLTSAADG

-489 KIWNENGIISTKTP
+489 KIWDENGIVSTKTP

-509 TVVANEPLQVEKQ
+509 NVVANEPLQVEKQ

-553 LQDVVVNTDTSDYSV
+553 LQDVVVNTDTSDYTV
-568 DKSLLGLLLGLAGGV
+568 DESLLGLLLRLAGGV

-599 NLGAVLTDLLSVHQN
+599 NLDAVLTDLLSVHQN

-666 VSGLLQL
+666 VSGLFQL
-673 LVDLLENVLN
+673 LVGLLEGVLN

-781 RGLLTELGGN
+781 RGLLTKLGGN

-1016 AGGAIGVTVGGQIK
+1016 AGGAIGVTVGGQIQ

-1097 FTGNAAPQ
+1097 FTGNATPQ

-1169 GLKVDVTGLAGVL
+1169 GLKVDVTGLTGVL

-1187 KVTSADVSSAET
+1187 KVTSAGVSSAET

-1220 DSGAAGGYAGLM
+1220 DSGAAGGYAGLV
-1232 RGAQIT
+1232 RGAQISY
-1238 DSDVNALAT
+1238 SDVNALAT

-1288 SLLDIVG
+1288 SLLDIFG

-1321 FNVKASNI
+1321 FNVKASNV
-1329 TEKKTVM
+1329 TEEKTVT

-1382 DMVSLLEGQTNILEI
+1382 DMVSLLEGQANILEI
-1397 VNASGLL
+1397 VDASGLL

-1465 VSEQPAVLKDQK
+1465 VSKQPAVLNDQK

-1482 RVREVVGEE
+1482 RVREVVGVE

-1511 KLLPTGEGGAVVKL
+1511 KLLPTEEGAVAKL

-1541 TQTTGPLRGLDED
+1541 TKTTGPLRGLDED

-1575 ASYNELAEYIYGYT
+1575 ASYGNLAQYIYGYT

-1636 GGFAGEMETGAVANV
+1636 GGFAGEMETGSVANV
-1651 GSIKIA
+1651 GNIEIA
-1657 EIDVT
+1657 GLKVT

-1712 AQLWREIP
+1712 AQLWNEIP
-1720 KDEDLDFV
+1720 EDEDLDFV

-1764 EVGSDSGVLDQILEH
+1764 EVGADSGVLDQILEH
-1779 LIQSVTGDV
+1779 LIQAVTGDV
-1788 ANLLSVLDA
+1788 SNLLSVLDA

-1805 WVNTRVKKDAK
+1805 WVNTSVKKNAK

-1855 ATTKTTEEIPD
+1855 TTTTTDEIPD

-1876 VVGGEHAGGFFGL
+1876 VAGGEHAGGFFGL

-1900 GGTGILNL
+1900 EGTGILNL

-1938 YAQTDSSDGGD
+1938 YARTDSSDGGD
-1949 STSGSDANQVYH
+1949 ITSGSDANQVYH
-1961 SGNAGGFGGSLL
+1961 NGNAGGFGGSLL

-2014 LKNVLIAAAGLMDI
+2014 LENVLIAAAGLMDI

-2066 DLSRGNNCKVDQL
+2066 DLSRVNNCQVDQL

-2093 RTSYTY
+2093 RTSYAY
-2099 LAKIDGASPV
+2099 LAKVDSTSPV

-2118 NELLD
+2118 NKLLD

-2136 QVTIPGLEKALELKV
+2136 QVTIPGLEKALELEV
-2151 LSDGDVLSVT
+2151 LSEGDVLSVT
-2161 LFGLKISV
+2161 LFDLKISV

-2181 VAQIHIGDSYVEIP
+2181 MAQIHIGDSYVEIP
-2195 CSEDGI
+2195 CSKDGI
-2201 TADNLEIG
+2201 TADNLKIG
-2209 LIKANRTKVAGC
+2209 LIKANRTKVANC

-2236 AGNGE
+2236 ATNDVDGSNE
-2241 KEEATDPNGYA
+2241 FGYA

-2274 IRGTANLVGAFS
+2274 IRGTVNLVGAFS

-2311 VYRLDKYGDELN
+2311 VYRLDKYGDELD

-2329 GEALSADYQKEKIG
+2329 GKPLSADHQKDKIG

-2375 AVLNSSKYEQ
+2375 AVLNSSNYEQ

-2460 KEGEESTMK
+2460 KEGEEPTMN

-2564 ISMLMEDD
+2564 IPMLMADD

-2604 ATFDEKDLYKTF
+2604 ATFAEEDLYKTF
-2616 PDTKRTFEKMDLSY
+2616 PNTKRTFEKLDLSY
-2630 GTAVTNIDVGVLGT
+2630 GTAVTNIDEGVLGT

-2650 SNVKAETPETDVKPE
+2650 SNVKGETT
-2665 TPETDG
+2665 ETDG
-2671 KAETSE
+2671 GS
-2677 TNAAY
+2677 

-2709 EHVKNDQHYI
+2709 EHVKNDQNYI

-2741 YTPGLKN
+2741 PNPGYTKDDTKIVWTPLTGEVS
-2748 DGTDISWV
+2748 DTDY
-2756 NVENSGSS
+2756 
-2764 SDHQQDTDRPGSKE
+2764 QQDTNRPGSAE

-2789 DTHYKDDAT
+2789 DTHYEKDRT
-2798 YSNGST
+2798 YSNGT
-2804 YYVTVDENSDLNQL
+2804 ALYVEVGEDTKTS
-2818 PTAEFEFTGTGF
+2818 PSAEFTFKGTGF
-2830 DIISVTSG
+2830 DVISVTSG
-2838 DTGYVMIEVYNKK
+2838 ETGTIKVNVYDVNQGNKK
-2851 ENKLVRRAIID
+2851 VKGYIID
-2862 TYYGYTYDAEKNEW
+2862 TYYGYNFVDGEW
-2876 IVDEN
+2876 VVDES
-2881 ADNTNALYQVPIA
+2881 ADASNALYQVPVL
-2894 KVDGLGWGEY
+2894 KVEDLPWGTYKAEIIPTY
-2904 SVKVMPV
+2904 HKA
-2911 YEKVFD
+2911 YD
-2917 HHYQE
+2917 DQYQE
-2922 GGQDNS
+2922 GEYNS
-2928 YTFYLDAIRVYNP
+2928 YRFYLDAIRIYDP
-2941 ANPSGNAYKDIKD
+2941 AKP
-2954 VYLEDG
+2954 DG
-2960 EFNPQFMEIRDILLN
+2960 EHYKEIEEVYEKDGENRPGFMEIRDILLN
-2975 AKNTSEVTEIGA
+2975 ANNTSAVTEIGA

-2998 IEDYKAYGPKNEVY
+2998 IEDYEAYGPKNEVY

-3024 TTTKDIP
+3024 TTSKDLP

-3039 LDSGSSTQMTIE
+3039 LESGSSTQMTIE
-3051 LAVPDKD
+3051 LAVPDQD
-3058 QQWVSF
+3058 RQWVSF
-3064 RAKTHTIETA
+3064 RAKTYTIETA

-3084 CVWEAQKDEAGE
+3084 CVWEAKKNEAGE
-3096 VVSYKT
+3096 VVYKT

-3114 TTEGAGVVP
+3114 TTEGADVVP

-3136 NLLSLTNLQ
+3136 NLLSLTNLK
-3145 WTGNAKIKQE
+3145 WTGGAEIKKE

-3321 LEAILAQRF
+3321 LEAIMAQRF

-3405 EPEATDAPQVTDAPE
+3405 EPEATDAPQATDAPE

-3470 IAMGMKIKTR
+3470 IGMGMKIKTR